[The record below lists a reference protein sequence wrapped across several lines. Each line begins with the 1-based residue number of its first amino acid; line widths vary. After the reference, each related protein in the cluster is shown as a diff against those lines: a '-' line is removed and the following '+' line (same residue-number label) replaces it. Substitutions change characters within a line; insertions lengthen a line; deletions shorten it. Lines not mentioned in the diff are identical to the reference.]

1 MAKYLPLP
9 DGSSLEVPDSMTY
22 DEAMSRAQL
31 KFPSLFGEKTKPR
44 LGGIAGALGMG
55 VEGPISSV
63 RTGIESLFGGNEAV
77 EAGLGRKAKLGEKYA
92 EQPGWEQVKKAYEER
107 GILPA
112 IGEYINQVPAA
123 LAEQAPQMAATIGA
137 ARVGALGGVPGA
149 ITGAVAPSYLQQYG
163 GFLERQ
169 AEEQKARGE
178 PVDVNRLTAGLAA
191 VPAAAL
197 DVAATFIPLGRSLA
211 GAVFGKNVERMLAKG
226 AEKGAE
232 NLAKESLVKSLA
244 KGTAVG
250 ALAEIPTEVAQQMIE
265 RAQAGLSLVDQD
277 ALTEYGQTAFQVS
290 KLAPFGAAGRLYEKG
305 AAKDIMAERQ
315 RKEEA
320 AAVAQQEQVKAQ
332 QEAEQAEYRKTDDYL
347 DTLEQRY
354 GTFIAQM
361 QTLDDKLK
369 VKPAKSDLVAQAD
382 NEAARTARKELVNS
396 DETRAL
402 VDEYRQPGVRERLQ
416 ARQEQRQL
424 EQQTREGMQTKG
436 AQAQLFEAPEVTD
449 QSPLAQ
455 IQAIAPRIQELD
467 KQIAAAQKTG
477 NVQQIAELGN
487 QRNRLQESLAPLL
500 PSRADLTNAQ
510 TGLERF
516 LKDAQDKMVDATS
529 TQDVERHANT
539 VMRHKAALEQ
549 LQAYEP
555 FVEAAP
561 AGLDKDKA
569 KLKKLTADLDA
580 ARQLGDAER
589 VLKLAPQIRDLE
601 SRIGPELFTEGAKK
615 QRVTE
620 AGEVSYKPE
629 QADLFGFEY
638 PEITVDK
645 ALAEAMAQGR
655 EQSAAGRKKVEAEL
669 QAFERMTQR
678 RGQSPA
684 QQALAQLRLEE
695 AKKLLSNF
703 EKKEQDWAKLE
714 KEPDNLRYQDDR
726 DKQYR
731 ELSKR
736 VRELEAELEQAPV
749 DLSVVADDKEFL
761 SNLAAI
767 KNRALGITPP
777 TPAGAVPK
785 KEFPQNVY
793 GQSLLKI
800 QEQLDAAKG
809 QKKAKIQKLYDYLTA
824 GLSEPEIA
832 KLVAESTPEAAPGMR
847 VKSDVAK
854 ELETVRESLADVE
867 KRIAIGEKRRRA
879 APEQSLEDL
888 TDERIADLLDRL
900 LPGALKT
907 GEGKTETIIEGKRA
921 EAPKPTLQKAQKA
934 KELPIESAQRLAQ
947 ELQDNERLLD
957 SLNDQIKRA
966 GKPKGEKL
974 NALNALKEQRSF
986 LQKENDNLRKAYN
999 RLVSLEQPTY
1009 KAKEQEPTTGDLF
1022 GPLEAARKELGPQEK
1037 RLQQL
1042 MDERDAL
1049 VAEQNRR
1056 NQTASTA
1063 QMQELLDKFSKLP
1076 TGRLKE
1082 LDKQIDALGE
1092 QLGRAEGR
1100 VNERYSAFVQARE
1113 AERVADAAED
1123 SVPSLEQFIDRLR
1136 KQGSL
1141 MTDDQLQNLYWSNR
1155 AKRDDALNTT
1165 GTDVPDQRT
1174 LPQFGLAQYVKTKQ
1188 EVPKE
1193 ELDAARTK
1201 YVDTQNLIESLR
1213 KALSATD
1220 SDGGKALRDLATKLQ
1235 TTYENRKQFFS
1246 GPKTGFQ
1253 EKQYLQYKTERERA
1267 YYESLPGQVKKLLNM
1282 ANLAQAAK
1290 KTTGNIPKDLQT
1302 RLEKAQE
1309 EQTRAKEKLDALEK
1323 RQRAYEQQQDVIT
1336 GAAPGQREADRL
1348 KAGAGYRTATE
1359 KVRTKP
1365 TKKASWG
1372 IESVPKTKEAKPSEV
1387 AKAAAEMAR
1396 AANLVKAAERLAK
1409 PTTVQ
1414 VSDEITELRRQYA
1427 EANKVAEGYLF
1438 GDVRRAGVVVE
1449 AAVRERTRLAELIAE
1464 SIKRVPTTPSVVV
1477 EAQNKLDMLSRAVKA
1492 LDPAANG
1499 TFAPEKTIDVML
1511 EMERLQAELGEYVYR
1526 GGKLTEQ
1533 QLSGAAA
1540 AEATAK
1546 LIQTKGADTPAALV
1560 RTAKDYELAVNRVDS
1575 QLTDLRKQLD
1585 KIKAEFETVAKN
1597 ETTVDGE
1604 TARKAPVVVEAKLA
1618 ELIEKATPVD
1628 AAHTKAVALYK
1639 VARRDLLMFQYE
1651 MGKGVRQQ
1659 YADAVAALQA
1669 ETERQAKDPA
1679 LAAVAKRNESNAAV
1693 LAQLQERLAKSQA
1706 ALEKARAK
1714 ERATTAPDNRTAE
1727 QKADDERQDRLEQL
1741 LKGPSAELAALP
1753 GTRIEVDTTGQLAQA
1768 VQNNAKRM
1776 LGLSQAALEKAAAP
1790 VDPKGVKEAQEA
1802 LTAARLAKDTE
1813 AARTAEKALLKA
1825 GAPND
1830 PAGAQTAL
1838 LAVKRYERELAQ
1850 AMPAGERVTTAVGDE
1865 LLGIENSA
1873 KETLRLAQRNL
1884 EAAKAVR
1891 DRVETAQ
1898 ANLTAA
1904 KQALTKA
1911 TEEQNDT
1918 AIKKANDAIN
1928 LHKNTL
1934 AQESVTDLKKLNETV
1949 EVEGAVVAQLRN
1961 DLTEATA
1968 AVVEGTRLGARRV
1981 GPLVRQ
1987 AQRPPGQMLTGSG
2000 LDVKQGS
2007 QNPPRQ
2013 AGAVR
2018 LRSYDLS
2025 PEAANAISLATLNKQ
2040 VKAAEGDRK
2049 ATLQAQYALQTE
2061 GLTKE
2066 QIAERLAEG
2075 KRLIGSDE
2083 SMALIAQRENLRQAT
2098 VDLNKARTELNAA
2111 EQAAEKSGVK
2121 DSPAVMVAQDAFDQ
2135 ASDTIEML
2143 EKRISRMREAEQAS
2157 KQARRTGATA
2167 EQEADSAVEEDVD
2180 KNAPVTRSQKA
2191 VGDVYF
2197 DEGDVSPTQYKTTT
2211 GTQLSDRAV
2220 EEINDGSLIYALN
2233 DVAKNGATPLLREN
2247 AAKVAQFVRQT
2258 KVRVV
2263 SRITINGKQYPAAY
2277 EASTNTVLLT
2287 QAGMTQEDLVHEA
2300 THAATMRVIEM
2311 PEKDLTPMQRQAKRE
2326 LEAMLKAI
2334 KRDKNFEGEYATAD
2348 LKEFVSEA
2356 QSNDDLR
2363 TKMEQKPWFR
2373 GNMLV
2378 RAIRRFLNLIGF
2390 DTQELMT
2397 TRAQELIEAIYMPS
2411 RSIQGVGRSAAA
2423 ARPASAI
2430 VGYDA
2435 TTMAKIKGNFY
2446 GLAGRVQLVDRLA
2459 AADAAIVAAEG
2470 ADKLT
2475 STEAFQA
2482 QYFMRM
2488 ADKVTQ
2494 AAGQFV
2500 TSGPVRIVADKRTT
2514 GTEYRYESV
2523 EGANLLRV
2531 SEHLEQATKASGR
2544 SADDIE
2550 RMFTVISAG
2559 ARAEAIPNGW
2569 IRLNTG
2575 DAKKAKAEYDADKAY
2590 LNANPKVKQYM
2601 DAASAEYRQYNAG
2614 LLDFAAQCDFL
2625 TPEEATRLKRV
2636 PYVPYYRVEDG
2647 VVKLFVEDERP
2658 IRIGNIKDNPDLQR
2672 MIGDTNKIM
2681 PILTSAVQNTYML
2694 TRAALDNKA
2703 AYETSNAMYK
2713 AGFASKYGPGQGPAN
2728 ADTVHFKVKGTPYF
2742 ATIDSDTF
2750 GIPAHLIVKGMEGI
2764 KTTLPQLVQMLGVPA
2779 DILRKFI
2786 TRSPAYAVRQVI
2798 RDPINAAL
2806 LSGTDGVPVLN
2817 AIRQLAK
2824 MRNGQ
2829 NTTQDELMRGLVV
2842 SSNVYT
2848 GNEKD
2853 MEKFLQDIQSGKGK
2867 WTKMM
2872 GVIDSAALQA
2882 DVATRAL
2889 VYESALKRGLS
2900 KAQAQFVAMESQNF
2914 GRRGLSPSMQMLS
2927 TMVPFFNAQIQ
2938 GLDVLYRTLR
2948 GKMPFAQ
2955 QMEIQRK
2962 LKARA
2967 MMLMTGAMAYAI
2979 MMQDDEAYKKATP
2992 EERYGNFFVYIP
3004 GVKDPLRI
3012 PIPYEIGVLFM
3023 AIPQAI
3029 VDVAI
3034 RDTKASEAIKGIGKL
3049 LWQSAPGVVPVGAKP
3064 WLEAFYGQTTFG
3076 PIENQRE
3083 KMLMA
3088 GERYRPGTTEVAKAL
3103 GSFTGVVGVSP
3114 LMLEHF
3120 VKSYTSMLGISALHM
3135 LDPVFATGAGGEK
3148 ASIPASKQP
3157 FIGGL
3162 FHSTEGRFLIDR
3174 AYGRMEE
3181 IVQASNTYKGYV
3193 AAGNRAEAADFAQRY
3208 SNLLT
3213 MSGTAGSFRQVMG
3226 KMFAQER
3233 AIQNNPN
3240 MTTAQKDAALDRLK
3254 QYENQ
3259 LSEQFYKQSERTTLQ

>member
-1 MAKYLPLP
+1 MSYTVGLP
-9 DGSSLEVPDSMTY
+9 DGRTVEFPDDVPKNKAA
-22 DEAMSRAQL
+22 EIIKAQFGSRQT
-31 KFPSLFGEKTKPR
+31 PI
-44 LGGIAGALGMG
+44 GGIAGALGMG
-55 VEGPISSV
+55 VEAPISSA
-63 RTGIESLFGGNEAV
+63 RTGIESLFGGNAAV

-92 EQPGWEQVKKAYEER
+92 EQPGFEQVKKAYEER

-112 IGEYINQVPAA
+112 VGEYISQVPAA
-123 LAEQAPQMAATIGA
+123 LAEQTPQMAATIGA

-149 ITGAVAPSYLQQYG
+149 ITGAVAPSLTQMYG

-178 PVDVNRLTAGLAA
+178 PVDVNRLTAALSAI
-191 VPAAAL
+191 PAAAL

-232 NLAKESLVKSLA
+232 NLAKEGLFKSLA

-305 AAKDIMAERQ
+305 AAKNIVAERQ
-315 RKEEA
+315 RTQEA
-320 AAVAQQEQVKAQ
+320 TALAQQEQVKAQ
-332 QEAEQAEYRKTDDYL
+332 QEAEQAEYRKTDEYL
-347 DTLEQRY
+347 DNVEQRY
-354 GTFIAQM
+354 NTFMSQM
-361 QTLDDKLK
+361 QALDEKLK
-369 VKPAKSDLVAQAD
+369 VTPAKGDLVAQAD
-382 NEAARTARKELVNS
+382 KNETRAARKELLNS

-402 VDEYRQPGVRERLQ
+402 IAEYRQPEVRERLQ
-416 ARQEQRQL
+416 ARQEQRQREQQAQQEQSL
-424 EQQTREGMQTKG
+424 REQQTREGMQTTG
-436 AQAQLFEAPEVTD
+436 AQADLFKAPEVTD

-477 NVQQIAELGN
+477 NVQQMAELGN
-487 QRNRLQESLAPLL
+487 QRNQLQKSVAPLL
-500 PSRADLTNAQ
+500 PSRAELTDAQ

-516 LKDAQDKMVDATS
+516 LRDAQDKMAQATTS
-529 TQDVERHANT
+529 LDIERYANM
-539 VMRHKAALEQ
+539 VVQHQASLEQ
-549 LQAYEP
+549 LKTYEP
-555 FVEAAP
+555 FVGAAP
-561 AGLDKDKA
+561 AGLDADKA
-569 KLKKLTADLDA
+569 QLKKLKTEFTN
-580 ARQLGDAER
+580 ARQLGDAEK
-589 VLKLAPQIRDLE
+589 VLRLGPQIKDLE
-601 SRIGPELFTEGAKK
+601 TRIGPELFTESGQK
-615 QRVTE
+615 QRVT
-620 AGEVSYKPE
+620 VSGDVSFKPE
-629 QADLFGFEY
+629 QADLFQLDY
-638 PEITVDK
+638 PDIPVDK
-645 ALAEAMAQGR
+645 ALADAIAQGR
-655 EQSAAGRKKVEAEL
+655 EKAESDRKKVE
-669 QAFERMTQR
+669 QFQTRR
-678 RGQSPA
+678 RGENPA
-684 QQALAQLRLEE
+684 QWALAQADLVE
-695 AKKLLSNF
+695 AKKLRDSF
-703 EKKEQDWAKLE
+703 FVREQDWVNLK
-714 KEPDNLRYQDDR
+714 KEPDNLRYQEDR
-726 DKQYR
+726 DKQYN
-731 ELSKR
+731 ELTKR
-736 VRELEAELEQAPV
+736 IRELEAELEQAPV
-749 DLSVVADDKEFL
+749 DLSVVVDDKAFL

-767 KNRALGITPP
+767 KNRALGITPAA
-777 TPAGAVPK
+777 PAGAVPK
-785 KEFPQNVY
+785 KEFPKNVY
-793 GQSLLKI
+793 VQSLLKI
-800 QEQLDAAKG
+800 QAQLDSAEG
-809 QKKAKIQKLYDYLTA
+809 EKKAKIQALYDDLTE
-824 GLSEPEIA
+824 GLTEPEIE
-832 KLVAESTPEAAPGMR
+832 KLIEESTPEAVPGMR

-854 ELETVRESLADVE
+854 ELETAKEALADVE
-867 KRIAIGEKRRRA
+867 KRIAIGEMYRRA
-879 APEQSLEDL
+879 APEKSAEDL
-888 TDERIADLLDRL
+888 TDENIDKLLKRL
-900 LPGALKT
+900 LPRALNLPRALKI
-907 GEGKTETIIEGKRA
+907 GENKNETITEGKRA
-921 EAPKPTLQKAQKA
+921 PTPKPTLQKAQRV

-947 ELQDNERLLD
+947 QLRDNERLLA

-966 GKPKGEKL
+966 GNPKGKKL
-974 NALNALKEQRSF
+974 DALNTLKEQRNF
-986 LQKENDNLRKAYN
+986 LQKENGTVKNPGRLRKAYN
-999 RLVSLEQPTY
+999 RLVELEQPAY
-1009 KAKEQEPTTGDLF
+1009 KAKEAEPTTGDLF
-1022 GPLEAARKELGPQEK
+1022 GPLEDARKELKPQEK

-1042 MDERDAL
+1042 MDERIAL

-1056 NQTASTA
+1056 NQTASTP
-1063 QMQELLDKFSKLP
+1063 QLQELLDKFSKLP
-1076 TGRLKE
+1076 TGRLKD

-1092 QLGRAEGR
+1092 QLERTEGR
-1100 VNERYSAFVQARE
+1100 VNQRYSAFVQARE
-1113 AERVADAAED
+1113 AERMADATED
-1123 SVPSLEQFIDRLR
+1123 ALPSLEQFVDRLR

-1141 MTDDQLQNLYWSNR
+1141 MTDDQLQELYWSNR
-1155 AKRDDALNTT
+1155 AKRDNALDTT
-1165 GTDVPDQRT
+1165 GTDIPDQRT
-1174 LPQFGLAQYVKTKQ
+1174 LPQFGLVQYVKAKQ

-1201 YVDTQNLIESLR
+1201 YVDTQNLIESIR
-1213 KALSATD
+1213 KAVSITD

-1267 YYESLPGQVKKLLNM
+1267 YYESIPAQVKKLLNM

-1290 KTTGNIPKDLQT
+1290 KTTGNIPQDLQA
-1302 RLEKAQE
+1302 RLETAFA

-1348 KAGAGYRTATE
+1348 KAGAGYRTATG

-1365 TKKASWG
+1365 TNKASWG
-1372 IESVPKTKEAKPSEV
+1372 IESVPKTKEAKPSEI

-1396 AANLVKAAERLAK
+1396 AASLVKAAERLAK
-1409 PTTVQ
+1409 PTTVE
-1414 VSDEITELRRQYA
+1414 VSDEITELRRQYD
-1427 EANKVAEGYLF
+1427 EANKLAEGYLF

-1511 EMERLQAELGEYVYR
+1511 EMERLQAELREYAYR

-1533 QLSGAAA
+1533 QLSGADA

-1546 LIQTKGADTPAALV
+1546 LIQTKGADTPNVLA
-1560 RTAKDYELAVNRVDS
+1560 RTARDYELAVNKIDF

-1585 KIKAEFETVAKN
+1585 KIKAEFDLVAKN
-1597 ETTVDGE
+1597 EKTVDGE
-1604 TARKAPVVVEAKLA
+1604 TARKAPVVVESELA

-1651 MGKGVRQQ
+1651 MGKEVRQQ
-1659 YADAVAALQA
+1659 YVDAVAALQA

-1693 LAQLQERLAKSQA
+1693 LAQLQERLVKSQA
-1706 ALEKARAK
+1706 DLQKARAK
-1714 ERATTAPDNRTAE
+1714 ERMTPAPDKRTAA
-1727 QKADDERQDRLEQL
+1727 QKTEDARQDRLEQL
-1741 LKGPSAELAALP
+1741 LKGPSDELAALP
-1753 GTRIEVDTTGQLAQA
+1753 GTRIEVDTTGPLAQA

-1776 LGLSQAALEKAAAP
+1776 LGLSQAALEKAIAKNDVAA
-1790 VDPKGVKEAQEA
+1790 AQKA
-1802 LTAARLAKDTE
+1802 TADV
-1813 AARTAEKALLKA
+1813 
-1825 GAPND
+1825 
-1830 PAGAQTAL
+1830 Q
-1838 LAVKRYERELAQ
+1838 RYEKELAQ
-1850 AMPAGERVTTAVGDE
+1850 AIPAGERVTTAVGED
-1865 LLGIENSA
+1865 
-1873 KETLRLAQRNL
+1873 
-1884 EAAKAVR
+1884 
-1891 DRVETAQ
+1891 
-1898 ANLTAA
+1898 
-1904 KQALTKA
+1904 
-1911 TEEQNDT
+1911 
-1918 AIKKANDAIN
+1918 
-1928 LHKNTL
+1928 
-1934 AQESVTDLKKLNETV
+1934 V
-1949 EVEGAVVAQLRN
+1949 EVETLDTQP
-1961 DLTEATA
+1961 
-1968 AVVEGTRLGARRV
+1968 VVEGTRLGARRV

-2013 AGAVR
+2013 AGAVQ
-2018 LRSYDLS
+2018 LRSYDLD
-2025 PEAANAISLATLNKQ
+2025 PEMANAISLATLQSQLGAAKDGTKRKTTLEKQ
-2040 VKAAEGDRK
+2040 YKLATDGLTVEQIKARIAEGQRLLGSGESLEVIAANERRRQAREELVKAEADLRAAKNPAAKEIAQDDFDSKQAAYDAADRK
-2049 ATLQAQYALQTE
+2049 YEVVKTAGA
-2061 GLTKE
+2061 
-2066 QIAERLAEG
+2066 
-2075 KRLIGSDE
+2075 
-2083 SMALIAQRENLRQAT
+2083 AQRFKGT
-2098 VDLNKARTELNAA
+2098 
-2111 EQAAEKSGVK
+2111 EQAA
-2121 DSPAVMVAQDAFDQ
+2121 A
-2135 ASDTIEML
+2135 
-2143 EKRISRMREAEQAS
+2143 
-2157 KQARRTGATA
+2157 
-2167 EQEADSAVEEDVD
+2167 AVEKDLA
-2180 KNAPVTRSQKA
+2180 KPPAPATRAQKA
-2191 VGDVYF
+2191 VDDAYF
-2197 DEGDVSPTQYKTTT
+2197 DEGDVSPAQYKTVA
-2211 GTQLSDRAV
+2211 GTRLSDQAI

-2247 AAKVAQFVRQT
+2247 AAKVSQFVRQT

-2277 EASTNTVLLT
+2277 EASTNTILLT

-2326 LEAMLKAI
+2326 LQAMLQAI
-2334 KRDKNFEGEYATAD
+2334 KRDSKFEGEYATAD

-2363 TKMEQKPWFR
+2363 AKMEQKPWFR
-2373 GNMLV
+2373 GNMFT
-2378 RAIRRFLNLIGF
+2378 RFIRRILNLIGF

-2397 TRAQELIEAIYMPS
+2397 TRAQELIETIYMPS

-2423 ARPASAI
+2423 ARPTSAI
-2430 VGYDA
+2430 VGYDP
-2435 TTMAKIKGNFY
+2435 TTLAKIKGNFY

-2523 EGANLLRV
+2523 EGANLLRM
-2531 SEHLEQATKASGR
+2531 SEHLEQATIASGR

-2550 RMFTVISAG
+2550 RMFTVLSAG

-2601 DAASAEYRQYNAG
+2601 DAAADEYRQYNAG
-2614 LLDFAAQCDFL
+2614 QLDFAAQCDFL

-2636 PYVPYYRVEDG
+2636 PYAPYYRIEDG
-2647 VVKLFVEDERP
+2647 VVKLFVDDERP

-2672 MIGDTNKIM
+2672 MIGDNKKIL

-2694 TRAALDNKA
+2694 TRAALENKA

-2713 AGFASKYGPGQGPAN
+2713 AGFASRYGPGQGPDGP
-2728 ADTVHFKVKGTPYF
+2728 DTVHFKVKGVPYF

-2842 SSNVYT
+2842 SSNIYT

-2867 WTKMM
+2867 WTKMLGM
-2872 GVIDSAALQA
+2872 IDSAALQA
-2882 DVATRAL
+2882 DVATRSL
-2889 VYESALKRGLS
+2889 VYEAALNRGLS
-2900 KAQAQFVAMESQNF
+2900 KAKAQFVAMESQNF

-2948 GKMPFAQ
+2948 GKMPFAK
-2955 QMEIQRK
+2955 QMDIQRK
-2962 LKARA
+2962 LKARGL
-2967 MMLMTGAMAYAI
+2967 MLMTGAMAYAI
-2979 MMQDDEAYKKATP
+2979 MMQDDEAYKKASP

-3064 WLEAFYGQTTFG
+3064 WLEAFYGQTAFG

-3083 KMLMA
+3083 KMLAA

-3135 LDPVFATGAGGEK
+3135 LDPVFATGVGGEK

-3157 FIGGL
+3157 FVGGL
-3162 FHSTEGRFLIDR
+3162 FHSAEGRFLLDR
-3174 AYGRMEE
+3174 AYGRMDE
-3181 IVQASNTYKGYV
+3181 IVQASNTYEGLMNKGQ
-3193 AAGNRAEAADFAQRY
+3193 RAEARAFAQRE
-3208 SNLLT
+3208 SNLIA
-3213 MSGTAGSFRQVMG
+3213 MKDEAGAFRQEMG
-3226 KMFAQER
+3226 ELFSEER
-3233 AIQNNPN
+3233 AIRDNPRL
-3240 MTTAQKDAALDRLK
+3240 TTAQKDERLERLK
-3254 QYENQ
+3254 RFENKMA
-3259 LSEQFYKQSERTTLQ
+3259 EQFYKQSERTTRQ

>member
-1 MAKYLPLP
+1 MSYTVGLP
-9 DGSSLEVPDSMTY
+9 DGRTVEFPDDVPKDKAA
-22 DEAMSRAQL
+22 EIIKAQFGSRQT
-31 KFPSLFGEKTKPR
+31 PI
-44 LGGIAGALGMG
+44 GGIAGALGMG
-55 VEGPISSV
+55 VEAPISSA

-107 GILPA
+107 GIFPA
-112 IGEYINQVPAA
+112 IGEYISQVPAA
-123 LAEQAPQMAATIGA
+123 LAEQAPQMAATIGT
-137 ARVGALGGVPGA
+137 ARVGGAFGGLPGA
-149 ITGAVAPSYLQQYG
+149 ITGAVAPSFTQMYG

-277 ALTEYGQTAFQVS
+277 ALAEYGQTAFQVS

-305 AAKDIMAERQ
+305 AAKDIVAERQ
-315 RKEEA
+315 RTEEA
-320 AAVAQQEQVKAQ
+320 TALAQQEQVKAQ
-332 QEAEQAEYRKTDDYL
+332 QEAEQAEYRKTDEYL

-477 NVQQIAELGN
+477 DVQQIAELGN
-487 QRNRLQESLAPLL
+487 QRNQLQESLAPLL

-516 LKDAQDKMVDATS
+516 LKDAQDKMVNATS

-539 VMRHKAALEQ
+539 VMQHKAALEQ

-569 KLKKLTADLDA
+569 KLKKLTTDLDA

-638 PEITVDK
+638 PEIPVDK

-761 SNLAAI
+761 SNLGAI

-809 QKKAKIQKLYDYLTA
+809 QKKAKIQKLYNYLTA

-854 ELETVRESLADVE
+854 ELETARESLADVE

-888 TDERIADLLDRL
+888 TDERVADLLDRL

-907 GEGKTETIIEGKRA
+907 GEGKTEIVSFETADGERRRVA
-921 EAPKPTLQKAQKA
+921 APKPTLQKAQKA

-947 ELQDNERLLD
+947 ELRDNERLLD

-986 LQKENDNLRKAYN
+986 LQKENDNLRKAYD
-999 RLVSLEQPTY
+999 RLVSLEQPAY
-1009 KAKEQEPTTGDLF
+1009 KAKETEPTTGDLF

-1092 QLGRAEGR
+1092 QLGRTEGR

-1113 AERVADAAED
+1113 AERVADATED

-1174 LPQFGLAQYVKTKQ
+1174 LPQFGLAQYVKAKQ
-1188 EVPKE
+1188 EVPKD

-1235 TTYENRKQFFS
+1235 TTYENKTQVFGGATAGFKQAAAPYTS
-1246 GPKTGFQ
+1246 DRQ
-1253 EKQYLQYKTERERA
+1253 RA
-1267 YYESLPGQVKKLLNM
+1267 YYEAIPAQVKKLLNM

-1309 EQTRAKEKLDALEK
+1309 EQTRAKEKLDVLEK

-1348 KAGAGYRTATE
+1348 KAGAGYRTAAG
-1359 KVRTKP
+1359 KLRTKP

-1409 PTTVQ
+1409 PTTVT
-1414 VSDEITELRRQYA
+1414 VADDIDELRQQLARAQKA
-1427 EANKVAEGYLF
+1427 AA
-1438 GDVRRAGVVVE
+1438 GDTDKDNP
-1449 AAVRERTRLAELIAE
+1449 AVRERNRLAQQLAD
-1464 SIKRVPTTPSVVV
+1464 SIKRTPSIPNVIV
-1477 EAQNKLDMLSRAVKA
+1477 ESQKKLDMLSSAVKA

-1546 LIQTKGADTPAALV
+1546 LIQTKGADTPAALA

-1693 LAQLQERLAKSQA
+1693 LAQLQDRLAKSQV

-1714 ERATTAPDNRTAE
+1714 ERATPAPDNRTAE

-1776 LGLSQAALEKAAAP
+1776 LGLSQAALEKAIAKNDVAA
-1790 VDPKGVKEAQEA
+1790 VQKA
-1802 LTAARLAKDTE
+1802 TADV
-1813 AARTAEKALLKA
+1813 
-1825 GAPND
+1825 
-1830 PAGAQTAL
+1830 Q
-1838 LAVKRYERELAQ
+1838 RYERELAQ
-1850 AMPAGERVTTAVGDE
+1850 AMPAGERVTTKVG
-1865 LLGIENSA
+1865 
-1873 KETLRLAQRNL
+1873 
-1884 EAAKAVR
+1884 
-1891 DRVETAQ
+1891 
-1898 ANLTAA
+1898 
-1904 KQALTKA
+1904 
-1911 TEEQNDT
+1911 
-1918 AIKKANDAIN
+1918 
-1928 LHKNTL
+1928 
-1934 AQESVTDLKKLNETV
+1934 
-1949 EVEGAVVAQLRN
+1949 EGAPSTAPSTQPVA
-1961 DLTEATA
+1961 
-1968 AVVEGTRLGARRV
+1968 EGTRLGARRV

-2049 ATLQAQYALQTE
+2049 AELQEQYKLQTE

-2066 QIAERLAEG
+2066 QVAERLAEG

-2083 SMALIAQRENLRQAT
+2083 SMALIAQRENLRQANA
-2098 VDLNKARTELNAA
+2098 DLNKARTELNAA
-2111 EQAAEKSGVK
+2111 ETAAEKSGVK

-2135 ASDTIEML
+2135 ASDAIEML

-2191 VGDVYF
+2191 VGDFYF
-2197 DEGDVSPTQYKTTT
+2197 DEGDVSPTQYKTVA
-2211 GTQLSDRAV
+2211 GTRLSDQAI

-2263 SRITINGKQYPAAY
+2263 SRITIEGKQYPAAY
-2277 EASTNTVLLT
+2277 EASTNTILLT
-2287 QAGMTQEDLVHEA
+2287 QDGMTQEDLVHEA

-2397 TRAQELIEAIYMPS
+2397 ARAQELIETIYMPS

-2423 ARPASAI
+2423 ARPTSAI
-2430 VGYDA
+2430 VGYDP
-2435 TTMAKIKGNFY
+2435 TTTAKIKGNFY

-2475 STEAFQA
+2475 SVEAFQA

-2575 DAKKAKAEYDADKAY
+2575 DAKKAKAEYDEDKAY

-2636 PYVPYYRVEDG
+2636 PYAPYYRIEDG

-2672 MIGDTNKIM
+2672 MIGDNKKIL

-2713 AGFASKYGPGQGPAN
+2713 AGFASKYGPGRGPDGT
-2728 ADTVHFKVKGTPYF
+2728 DTVHFKVEGKPYF

-2786 TRSPAYAVRQVI
+2786 TRSPAYAVRQII

-2962 LKARA
+2962 LKARG
-2967 MMLMTGAMAYAI
+2967 MMLMAGAMAYAI
-2979 MMQDDEAYKKATP
+2979 MMQDDEAYKLATP
-2992 EERYGNFFVYIP
+2992 EQRYGNFFVYIP

-3064 WLEAFYGQTTFG
+3064 WLEAFYGQTAFG

-3083 KMLMA
+3083 KMLAA

-3157 FIGGL
+3157 FVGGL
-3162 FHSTEGRFLIDR
+3162 FHSAEGRFLIDR
-3174 AYGRMEE
+3174 AYGRMDE
-3181 IVQASNTYKGYV
+3181 IVQASNTYEGLMNKGQ
-3193 AAGNRAEAADFAQRY
+3193 RAEARAFAQRQ
-3208 SNLLT
+3208 SNLIA
-3213 MSGTAGSFRQVMG
+3213 MKDEAGAFRQEMG
-3226 KMFAQER
+3226 ELFSEER
-3233 AIQNNPN
+3233 AIRDNPRL
-3240 MTTAQKDAALDRLK
+3240 TTAQKDERLDRLK
-3254 QYENQ
+3254 RFENKIA
-3259 LSEQFYKQSERTTLQ
+3259 ERFYKLSERTTRQ

>member
-1 MAKYLPLP
+1 MATLAEIREQYPQYSDLSDAALADALYGKFYS
-9 DGSSLEVPDSMTY
+9 DI
-22 DEAMSRAQL
+22 SRKEFDAKLGL
-31 KFPSLFGEKTKPR
+31 KTGPR
-44 LGGIAGALGMG
+44 QTPIGGIAGALGMG
-55 VEGPISSV
+55 VEAPISSV

-107 GILPA
+107 GIFPA
-112 IGEYINQVPAA
+112 IGEYISQVPAA

-137 ARVGALGGVPGA
+137 ARVGALGGLPGA

-277 ALTEYGQTAFQVS
+277 ALAEYGQTAFQVS

-436 AQAQLFEAPEVTD
+436 AQAQLFEAPEVAD

-467 KQIAAAQKTG
+467 KQIAAAQKIG

-516 LKDAQDKMVDATS
+516 LKDAQDKMVNATS

-569 KLKKLTADLDA
+569 KLKKLTTDLDA

-638 PEITVDK
+638 PEIPVDK

-714 KEPDNLRYQDDR
+714 KEPDNLRYQNDR

-761 SNLAAI
+761 SNLGAI

-809 QKKAKIQKLYDYLTA
+809 QKKAKIQKLYNYLTA

-854 ELETVRESLADVE
+854 ELETARDSLADVE

-888 TDERIADLLDRL
+888 TDERVADLLERL

-907 GEGKTETIIEGKRA
+907 GEGKTEIVSFETADGERRRVA
-921 EAPKPTLQKAQKA
+921 APKPTLQKAQKA

-947 ELQDNERLLD
+947 ELRDNERLLD

-986 LQKENDNLRKAYN
+986 LQKENDNLRKAYD
-999 RLVSLEQPTY
+999 RLVELEQPAY
-1009 KAKEQEPTTGDLF
+1009 KAKEQEPTTEDLF

-1092 QLGRAEGR
+1092 QLGRTEGR

-1113 AERVADAAED
+1113 AERVADATED

-1174 LPQFGLAQYVKTKQ
+1174 LPQFGLAQYVKAKQ

-1235 TTYENRKQFFS
+1235 TTYENKTQVFGGATAGFKQAAAPYTS
-1246 GPKTGFQ
+1246 DRQ
-1253 EKQYLQYKTERERA
+1253 RA
-1267 YYESLPGQVKKLLNM
+1267 YYEAIPAQVKKLLNM

-1348 KAGAGYRTATE
+1348 KAGAGYRTAAG
-1359 KVRTKP
+1359 KLRTKP

-1396 AANLVKAAERLAK
+1396 ATNLVKAAERLAK
-1409 PTTVQ
+1409 PTTVT
-1414 VSDEITELRRQYA
+1414 VADDIDELRQQLARAQKA
-1427 EANKVAEGYLF
+1427 AA
-1438 GDVRRAGVVVE
+1438 GDTDKDNP
-1449 AAVRERTRLAELIAE
+1449 AVRERNRLAQQLAD
-1464 SIKRVPTTPSVVV
+1464 SIKRTPSIPNAIV
-1477 EAQNKLDMLSRAVKA
+1477 ESQKKLDMLSSAVKA

-1546 LIQTKGADTPAALV
+1546 LIQTKGADTPAALA

-1585 KIKAEFETVAKN
+1585 KIKAEFETAAKN

-1693 LAQLQERLAKSQA
+1693 LAQLQERLTKSQV
-1706 ALEKARAK
+1706 ALDKARAK
-1714 ERATTAPDNRTAE
+1714 ERATPAPDNRTAE

-1776 LGLSQAALEKAAAP
+1776 LGLSQAALEKA
-1790 VDPKGVKEAQEA
+1790 V
-1802 LTAARLAKDTE
+1802 
-1813 AARTAEKALLKA
+1813 AE
-1825 GAPND
+1825 ND
-1830 PAGAQTAL
+1830 VA
-1838 LAVKRYERELAQ
+1838 AVKKATADVQRYEKELAQ
-1850 AMPAGERVTTAVGDE
+1850 AMPAGERVTTKVGEDAP
-1865 LLGIENSA
+1865 S
-1873 KETLRLAQRNL
+1873 
-1884 EAAKAVR
+1884 
-1891 DRVETAQ
+1891 TAPSTQ
-1898 ANLTAA
+1898 P
-1904 KQALTKA
+1904 
-1911 TEEQNDT
+1911 
-1918 AIKKANDAIN
+1918 
-1928 LHKNTL
+1928 
-1934 AQESVTDLKKLNETV
+1934 
-1949 EVEGAVVAQLRN
+1949 VA
-1961 DLTEATA
+1961 
-1968 AVVEGTRLGARRV
+1968 EGTRLGARRV

-2049 ATLQAQYALQTE
+2049 AALQAQYALQTE

-2083 SMALIAQRENLRQAT
+2083 SMALIAQRENLRQANA
-2098 VDLNKARTELNAA
+2098 DLNKARTELNAA

-2135 ASDTIEML
+2135 ASDTVEML

-2197 DEGDVSPTQYKTTT
+2197 DEGDVSPTQYKTVA
-2211 GTQLSDRAV
+2211 GTRLSAQAI

-2258 KVRVV
+2258 KVQVV
-2263 SRITINGKQYPAAY
+2263 SSITVDGKQYPAAY
-2277 EASTNTVLLT
+2277 DPATNTVLLT

-2311 PEKDLTPMQRQAKRE
+2311 PEKDLTPLQRQAKRE
-2326 LEAMLKAI
+2326 LQAMLKAI
-2334 KRDKNFEGEYATAD
+2334 KGDKKFEGEYATAD

-2373 GNMLV
+2373 GNMFT
-2378 RAIRRFLNLIGF
+2378 RFIRRILNLIGF

-2423 ARPASAI
+2423 ARPASTI
-2430 VGYDA
+2430 VGYDP
-2435 TTMAKIKGNFY
+2435 TTLAKIKGNFY
-2446 GLAGRVQLVDRLA
+2446 GLAGRVQYIDRLA
-2459 AADAAIVAAEG
+2459 AADAAIVAAES

-2475 STEAFQA
+2475 SVEAFQA

-2575 DAKKAKAEYDADKAY
+2575 DAKAAKAEYDADKAY
-2590 LNANPKVKQYM
+2590 LNANPKVKQFM

-2672 MIGDTNKIM
+2672 MIGDNTKIM

-2728 ADTVHFKVKGTPYF
+2728 ADTVHFKVKGKPYF

-2786 TRSPAYAVRQVI
+2786 TRSPAYAVRQII

-2889 VYESALKRGLS
+2889 VYESALRRGLS

-2914 GRRGLSPSMQMLS
+2914 GRRGLSPSMQALS
-2927 TMVPFFNAQIQ
+2927 MMVPFFNAQIQ

-2962 LKARA
+2962 LKARG
-2967 MMLMTGAMAYAI
+2967 MMLMAGAMAYAI

-2992 EERYGNFFVYIP
+2992 EQRYGNFFVYIP

-3023 AIPQAI
+3023 AVPQAI

-3064 WLEAFYGQTTFG
+3064 WLEAFYGQTAFG
-3076 PIENQRE
+3076 PIESQRE
-3083 KMLMA
+3083 KMLA
-3088 GERYRPGTTEVAKAL
+3088 PAERYRPGTTEVAKAL

-3157 FIGGL
+3157 FVGGL
-3162 FHSTEGRFLIDR
+3162 FHSAEGRFLIDR
-3174 AYGRMEE
+3174 AYERMDD
-3181 IVQASNTYKGYV
+3181 IVQASNTYEGLLNKGQ
-3193 AAGNRAEAADFAQRY
+3193 RAEARAFAQRQ
-3208 SNLLT
+3208 SNLIA
-3213 MSGTAGSFRQVMG
+3213 MKDEAGAFRQEMG
-3226 KMFAQER
+3226 ELFSEER
-3233 AIQNNPN
+3233 AIRDNPRL
-3240 MTTAQKDAALDRLK
+3240 TTAQKDERLDRLK
-3254 QYENQ
+3254 RFENKIA
-3259 LSEQFYKQSERTTLQ
+3259 ERFYKLSERTTRQ

>member
-1 MAKYLPLP
+1 MATLAEIRKQYPQYSDLSDAALA
-9 DGSSLEVPDSMTY
+9 DALYGKFYSDI
-22 DEAMSRAQL
+22 SRKEFDAKLGL
-31 KFPSLFGEKTKPR
+31 KTGPSQPPI
-44 LGGIAGALGMG
+44 GGIAGALGMG
-55 VEGPISSV
+55 VEAPISSA
-63 RTGIESLFGGNEAV
+63 RTGIESLFGGNAAV

-92 EQPGWEQVKKAYEER
+92 EQPGFEQVKKAYEER
-107 GILPA
+107 GIFPA
-112 IGEYINQVPAA
+112 IGEYISQVPAA
-123 LAEQAPQMAATIGA
+123 LAEQAPQMAATIGT
-137 ARVGALGGVPGA
+137 ARVGGAFGGLPGA
-149 ITGAVAPSYLQQYG
+149 ITGAVAPSFTQMYG

-197 DVAATFIPLGRSLA
+197 DVVATFIPLGRSLA

-232 NLAKESLVKSLA
+232 NLAKESLGKSLA

-265 RAQAGLSLVDQD
+265 RAQAGLSLVDKD
-277 ALTEYGQTAFQVS
+277 ALAEYGQTAYQVS

-315 RKEEA
+315 RTEEA
-320 AAVAQQEQVKAQ
+320 TALAQQEQVKAQ

-477 NVQQIAELGN
+477 NAQQIAELGN
-487 QRNRLQESLAPLL
+487 QRNQLQESLAPLL

-516 LKDAQDKMVDATS
+516 LKDAQDKMVNATS

-555 FVEAAP
+555 FMEAAP

-569 KLKKLTADLDA
+569 KLKKLTTDLDA

-761 SNLAAI
+761 SNLGAI

-800 QEQLDAAKG
+800 QEQLEGAKG
-809 QKKAKIQKLYDYLTA
+809 QKKAKIQKLYNYLTA
-824 GLSEPEIA
+824 GLTEPEIA
-832 KLVAESTPEAAPGMR
+832 KLIEESTPEAAPGMR

-854 ELETVRESLADVE
+854 ELETARESLADVE

-888 TDERIADLLDRL
+888 TDERVADLLDRL

-907 GEGKTETIIEGKRA
+907 GEGKTKIVSFETADGERKRVA
-921 EAPKPTLQKAQKA
+921 APKPTLQKAQKA

-947 ELQDNERLLD
+947 ELRDNERLLD

-986 LQKENDNLRKAYN
+986 LQKENDNLRKAYD
-999 RLVSLEQPTY
+999 RLVSLEQPAY

-1022 GPLEAARKELGPQEK
+1022 GPLETARKELGPQEK

-1092 QLGRAEGR
+1092 QLARTEGR

-1113 AERVADAAED
+1113 AERVADATED

-1174 LPQFGLAQYVKTKQ
+1174 LPQFGLAQYVKAKQ

-1290 KTTGNIPKDLQT
+1290 KTTGNTPKDLQT

-1309 EQTRAKEKLDALEK
+1309 EQTRAKEKLDVLEK

-1348 KAGAGYRTATE
+1348 KAGAGYRTTTG

-1693 LAQLQERLAKSQA
+1693 LAQLQERLAKSQV

-1714 ERATTAPDNRTAE
+1714 ERATPAPDNRTAE

-1850 AMPAGERVTTAVGDE
+1850 AMPAGERVTTKVG
-1865 LLGIENSA
+1865 
-1873 KETLRLAQRNL
+1873 
-1884 EAAKAVR
+1884 
-1891 DRVETAQ
+1891 
-1898 ANLTAA
+1898 
-1904 KQALTKA
+1904 
-1911 TEEQNDT
+1911 
-1918 AIKKANDAIN
+1918 
-1928 LHKNTL
+1928 
-1934 AQESVTDLKKLNETV
+1934 
-1949 EVEGAVVAQLRN
+1949 EGAPSTAPSTQPVA
-1961 DLTEATA
+1961 
-1968 AVVEGTRLGARRV
+1968 EGTRLGARRT

-2000 LDVKQGS
+2000 LDVPQGS

-2049 ATLQAQYALQTE
+2049 ADLQEQYKLQTE

-2083 SMALIAQRENLRQAT
+2083 SMALIAQRENLRQANA
-2098 VDLNKARTELNAA
+2098 DLNKARTELNAA
-2111 EQAAEKSGVK
+2111 ETAAEKSGVK

-2180 KNAPVTRSQKA
+2180 KNAPVTRAQKA
-2191 VGDVYF
+2191 VGDAYF
-2197 DEGDVSPTQYKTTT
+2197 DEGDVSPTQYKTVA
-2211 GTQLSDRAV
+2211 GTRLSDQAI

-2277 EASTNTVLLT
+2277 EASTNTILLT
-2287 QAGMTQEDLVHEA
+2287 QDGMTQEDLVHEA

-2397 TRAQELIEAIYMPS
+2397 ARAQELIETIYMPS

-2423 ARPASAI
+2423 ARPTSAI
-2430 VGYDA
+2430 VGYDP
-2435 TTMAKIKGNFY
+2435 TTTAKIKGNFY

-2475 STEAFQA
+2475 SVEAFQA

-2523 EGANLLRV
+2523 DGANLLRV

-2575 DAKKAKAEYDADKAY
+2575 DAKAAKAEYDADKAY

-2658 IRIGNIKDNPDLQR
+2658 IKIGNIKDNPDLQR
-2672 MIGDTNKIM
+2672 MIGDNTKIM

-2728 ADTVHFKVKGTPYF
+2728 ADTVHFKVKGKPYF

-2786 TRSPAYAVRQVI
+2786 TRSPAYAVRQII

-2962 LKARA
+2962 LKARG
-2967 MMLMTGAMAYAI
+2967 MMLMAGAMAYAI
-2979 MMQDDEAYKKATP
+2979 MMQDDEAYKLATP
-2992 EERYGNFFVYIP
+2992 EQRYGNFFVYIP

-3064 WLEAFYGQTTFG
+3064 WLEAFYGQTAFG

-3083 KMLMA
+3083 KMLAA

-3157 FIGGL
+3157 FVGGL
-3162 FHSTEGRFLIDR
+3162 FHSAEGRFLIDR
-3174 AYGRMEE
+3174 AYGRMDE
-3181 IVQASNTYKGYV
+3181 IVQASNTYEGLMNKGQ
-3193 AAGNRAEAADFAQRY
+3193 RAEARAFAQRQ
-3208 SNLLT
+3208 SNLIA
-3213 MSGTAGSFRQVMG
+3213 MKDEAGAFRQEMG
-3226 KMFAQER
+3226 ELFSEER
-3233 AIQNNPN
+3233 AIRDNPRL
-3240 MTTAQKDAALDRLK
+3240 TTAQKDERLERLK
-3254 QYENQ
+3254 RFENKMA
-3259 LSEQFYKQSERTTLQ
+3259 EQFYKQSERTTRQ

>member
-1 MAKYLPLP
+1 MSYTVGLP
-9 DGSSLEVPDSMTY
+9 DGRTVEFPDDVPKDKAA
-22 DEAMSRAQL
+22 EIIKAQL
-31 KFPSLFGEKTKPR
+31 GPSRPPI
-44 LGGIAGALGMG
+44 GGIAGALGMG
-55 VEGPISSV
+55 VEAPISSV
-63 RTGIESLFGGNEAV
+63 RTGLESLLGGNAAV

-107 GILPA
+107 GIFPA
-112 IGEYINQVPAA
+112 IGEYISQVPAA
-123 LAEQAPQMAATIGA
+123 LAEQTPQMAATIGS

-178 PVDVNRLTAGLAA
+178 PVDVNRLTAALAA

-232 NLAKESLVKSLA
+232 NLAKEGLAKSLA

-250 ALAEIPTEVAQQMIE
+250 ALAEIPTEVAQQIIE

-277 ALTEYGQTAFQVS
+277 ALAEYGQTAFQVS

-332 QEAEQAEYRKTDDYL
+332 QEAEQTDYRKTDEYL

-361 QTLDDKLK
+361 KTLDDKLK
-369 VKPAKSDLVAQAD
+369 VTPAKSDLVAQAD
-382 NEAARTARKELVNS
+382 NEEARTARKELVNS

-424 EQQTREGMQTKG
+424 EQKTREGMQTKG
-436 AQAQLFEAPEVTD
+436 AQAQLFEAPEVKD

-455 IQAIAPRIQELD
+455 IQALAPRIQALD
-467 KQIAAAQKTG
+467 TQIAAAQKTG
-477 NVQQIAELGN
+477 NMQQVAELGN
-487 QRNRLQESLAPLL
+487 QRNQLQESLAPLL
-500 PSRADLTNAQ
+500 PSRADLTSAQ

-516 LKDAQDKMVDATS
+516 LKDAQDKMVNATS

-539 VMRHKAALEQ
+539 VMQHKAALEQ

-629 QADLFGFEY
+629 QADLFGFNY
-638 PEITVDK
+638 PEIPVDK
-645 ALAEAMAQGR
+645 ELAQAMAQGR

-695 AKKLLSNF
+695 AKKLRDNF
-703 EKKEQDWAKLE
+703 AEKEQDWSKLE
-714 KEPDNLRYQDDR
+714 REPDNLRYQEDR

-736 VRELEAELEQAPV
+736 VRELEAELEQAPA
-749 DLSVVADDKEFL
+749 DLSVIADDKEFL
-761 SNLAAI
+761 SNLDAI
-767 KNRALGITPP
+767 KSRALGVTPP
-777 TPAGAVPK
+777 TPVGAVPK
-785 KEFPQNVY
+785 KEFPKNVY
-793 GQSLLKI
+793 GHSLLKI
-800 QEQLDAAKG
+800 QEQLEAAKG
-809 QKKAKIQKLYDYLTA
+809 QKKAKIQKLYNYLTA

-832 KLVAESTPEAAPGMR
+832 KLVEESTPEAVPGMR

-854 ELETVRESLADVE
+854 ELETVKASLADVE
-867 KRIAIGEKRRRA
+867 SRIAIGEKRRRA

-888 TDERIADLLDRL
+888 TDERVADLLDRL

-907 GEGKTETIIEGKRA
+907 EEGKTRTVSFETVDGERRSIA
-921 EAPKPTLQKAQKA
+921 APKPTLQKAQKA

-947 ELQDNERLLD
+947 ELRDNERLLA

-986 LQKENDNLRKAYN
+986 LQNENANLRKAYD
-999 RLVSLEQPTY
+999 RLVSLEQPAY
-1009 KAKEQEPTTGDLF
+1009 KAKEETPTTGDLF
-1022 GPLEAARKELGPQEK
+1022 GPLEETRKELKPQEK

-1056 NQTASTA
+1056 NQTASTP
-1063 QMQELLDKFSKLP
+1063 QLQELLDKFSKLP

-1082 LDKQIDALGE
+1082 LDKQIDDLAE
-1092 QLGRAEGR
+1092 QLGRTEGR
-1100 VNERYSAFVQARE
+1100 VNERYAAFAQARE
-1113 AERVADAAED
+1113 AERVADATEE
-1123 SVPSLEQFIDRLR
+1123 SVPTLEQFIDRLR

-1174 LPQFGLAQYVKTKQ
+1174 LPQFGLAQYVKVKQ

-1193 ELDAARTK
+1193 ALDAARTK

-1213 KALSATD
+1213 KAVSATD
-1220 SDGGKALRDLATKLQ
+1220 SDGGKSLRDLATKLQ

-1282 ANLAQAAK
+1282 ANMAQAAK
-1290 KTTGNIPKDLQT
+1290 KTTGNIPRELQA
-1302 RLEKAQE
+1302 RLDKTFE

-1323 RQRAYEQQQDVIT
+1323 RQRAYGQQQDVIT

-1348 KAGAGYRTATE
+1348 KAGAGYRTVAG

-1372 IESVPKTKEAKPSEV
+1372 IESVPKTKEVKPSEV

-1409 PTTVQ
+1409 PTTVE

-1438 GDVRRAGVVVE
+1438 GDVRRAGIVVE
-1449 AAVRERTRLAELIAE
+1449 GAVRERTRLAGLIAE
-1464 SIKRVPTTPSVVV
+1464 SIKRVPVTPSVVV
-1477 EAQNKLDMLSRAVKA
+1477 EAQKKLDMLSSAVRT
-1492 LDPAANG
+1492 LDPSANG
-1499 TFAPEKTIDVML
+1499 TFAPEKTVDVML
-1511 EMERLQAELGEYVYR
+1511 EMERLQNELGEYVYR

-1540 AEATAK
+1540 AEATANLIK
-1546 LIQTKGADTPAALV
+1546 LKGADTPAALI
-1560 RTAKDYELAVNRVDS
+1560 RTAKNYEAAVSQVDY
-1575 QLTDLRKQLD
+1575 QLTQLRKSLD
-1585 KIKAEFETVAKN
+1585 KIKDEFDRVAKN
-1597 ETTVDGE
+1597 EETVNGE
-1604 TARKAPVVVEAKLA
+1604 PAKKAPAVVEAKLA
-1618 ELIEKATPVD
+1618 ELIEKATPID

-1679 LAAVAKRNESNAAV
+1679 LAAVAKRNEANAAV
-1693 LAQLQERLAKSQA
+1693 LAQLQERLAKAQVNF
-1706 ALEKARAK
+1706 EKARAK
-1714 ERATTAPDNRTAE
+1714 ERATPEPDTRTAE
-1727 QKADDERQDRLEQL
+1727 QKAEDERQDRLEQL
-1741 LKGPSAELAALP
+1741 LKAPSAELAALP

-1776 LGLSQAALEKAAAP
+1776 LGLSQAALEKAVAENDVAA
-1790 VDPKGVKEAQEA
+1790 VQKA
-1802 LTAARLAKDTE
+1802 TADV
-1813 AARTAEKALLKA
+1813 
-1825 GAPND
+1825 
-1830 PAGAQTAL
+1830 Q
-1838 LAVKRYERELAQ
+1838 RYEKELAQ
-1850 AMPAGERVTTAVGDE
+1850 ALPAGERVKTVVGE
-1865 LLGIENSA
+1865 
-1873 KETLRLAQRNL
+1873 
-1884 EAAKAVR
+1884 EAAAGPPG
-1891 DRVETAQ
+1891 TQ
-1898 ANLTAA
+1898 P
-1904 KQALTKA
+1904 
-1911 TEEQNDT
+1911 
-1918 AIKKANDAIN
+1918 
-1928 LHKNTL
+1928 
-1934 AQESVTDLKKLNETV
+1934 
-1949 EVEGAVVAQLRN
+1949 VVA
-1961 DLTEATA
+1961 
-1968 AVVEGTRLGARRV
+1968 GTRLGARKV

-2040 VKAAEGDRK
+2040 VRAAEGDRK
-2049 ATLQAQYALQTE
+2049 AELQAQYKLQTE

-2098 VDLNKARTELNAA
+2098 ADLNKARTELNAA
-2111 EQAAEKSGVK
+2111 EAAAEKAGTK
-2121 DSPAVMVAQDAFDQ
+2121 NSPAVLVAQDAFDQ
-2135 ASDTIEML
+2135 ASDTVEML
-2143 EKRISRMREAEQAS
+2143 ENRISRMREAEQAS
-2157 KQARRTGATA
+2157 KQARRTGANA
-2167 EQEADSAVEEDVD
+2167 EQEADNAVEEDVD
-2180 KNAPVTRSQKA
+2180 KNAPVTRAQKA

-2197 DEGDVSPTQYKTTT
+2197 DEGDAAPTQYKTAL
-2211 GTQLSDRAV
+2211 GTQLSDRAI

-2258 KVRVV
+2258 KVQVV
-2263 SRITINGKQYPAAY
+2263 SSITINGKQYPAAY
-2277 EASTNTVLLT
+2277 DPATNTVLLT
-2287 QAGMTQEDLVHEA
+2287 QAGMTQEDLVHET

-2311 PEKDLTPMQRQAKRE
+2311 PEKDLTPLQRQAKRE
-2326 LEAMLKAI
+2326 LQAMLQAI
-2334 KRDKNFEGEYATAD
+2334 KRDSKFEGEYATAD

-2373 GNMLV
+2373 GNMFT
-2378 RAIRRFLNLIGF
+2378 RFIRRILNLIGF

-2397 TRAQELIEAIYMPS
+2397 TRAQELIETIYMPS

-2423 ARPASAI
+2423 ARPTSVI
-2430 VGYDA
+2430 VGYDP
-2435 TTMAKIKGNFY
+2435 TTTAKIKGNFY

-2475 STEAFQA
+2475 SVEAFQA

-2550 RMFTVISAG
+2550 RMFTVLSAG
-2559 ARAEAIPNGW
+2559 ARADALPNGW

-2575 DAKKAKAEYDADKAY
+2575 DAKAAKAEYDADKAY

-2601 DAASAEYRQYNAG
+2601 DAAAAEYRQYNAG

-2636 PYVPYYRVEDG
+2636 PYAPYYRVEDG

-2658 IRIGNIKDNPDLQR
+2658 IKIGNIKDNPDLQR
-2672 MIGDTNKIM
+2672 MIGDNTKIM

-2728 ADTVHFKVKGTPYF
+2728 ADTVHFKVKGKPYF

-2786 TRSPAYAVRQVI
+2786 TRSPAYAVRQII

-2889 VYESALKRGLS
+2889 VYESALRRGLS

-2967 MMLMTGAMAYAI
+2967 MMLMTGAMAYAL

-3034 RDTKASEAIKGIGKL
+3034 RDTKAAEAIKGIGKL

-3064 WLEAFYGQTTFG
+3064 WLEAYYGQTAFG

-3083 KMLMA
+3083 KMLAA

-3135 LDPVFATGAGGEK
+3135 LDPVFATGVGGEK

-3157 FIGGL
+3157 FVGGL
-3162 FHSTEGRFLIDR
+3162 FHSAEGRFLIDR
-3174 AYGRMEE
+3174 AYERMDD
-3181 IVQASNTYKGYV
+3181 IVQASNTYEGLMNKGQ
-3193 AAGNRAEAADFAQRY
+3193 RAEAKAFAQRQ
-3208 SNLLT
+3208 SNLIA
-3213 MSGTAGSFRQVMG
+3213 MKDEAGAFRQEMG
-3226 KMFAQER
+3226 TLFTEER
-3233 AIQNNPN
+3233 SIHDNPRL
-3240 MTTAQKDAALDRLK
+3240 TTAQKDERLDRLK
-3254 QYENQ
+3254 RFENKRA
-3259 LSEQFYKQSERTTLQ
+3259 EQFYKQSERTTRQ

>member
-55 VEGPISSV
+55 VEAPISSV

-107 GILPA
+107 GIFPA
-112 IGEYINQVPAA
+112 IGEYISQVPAA

-250 ALAEIPTEVAQQMIE
+250 ALAEIPTEVAQQMLE

-277 ALTEYGQTAFQVS
+277 ALAEYGQTAFQVS

-620 AGEVSYKPE
+620 AGEVLYKPE

-761 SNLAAI
+761 SNLGAI

-854 ELETVRESLADVE
+854 ELETARESLADVE

-1309 EQTRAKEKLDALEK
+1309 EQARAKEKLDALEK

-1372 IESVPKTKEAKPSEV
+1372 IESVPKTKEAKPSGV

-1499 TFAPEKTIDVML
+1499 TFASEKTIDVML

-1714 ERATTAPDNRTAE
+1714 ERATPAPDNRTAE

-1850 AMPAGERVTTAVGDE
+1850 AMPAGERVTTKVG
-1865 LLGIENSA
+1865 
-1873 KETLRLAQRNL
+1873 
-1884 EAAKAVR
+1884 
-1891 DRVETAQ
+1891 
-1898 ANLTAA
+1898 
-1904 KQALTKA
+1904 
-1911 TEEQNDT
+1911 
-1918 AIKKANDAIN
+1918 
-1928 LHKNTL
+1928 
-1934 AQESVTDLKKLNETV
+1934 
-1949 EVEGAVVAQLRN
+1949 EGAPSTAPSTQPVA
-1961 DLTEATA
+1961 
-1968 AVVEGTRLGARRV
+1968 EGTRLGARRT

-2000 LDVKQGS
+2000 LDVPQGS

-2049 ATLQAQYALQTE
+2049 AKLQEQYKLQTE

-2066 QIAERLAEG
+2066 QVAERLAEG

-2098 VDLNKARTELNAA
+2098 ADLNKARTELNAA

-2167 EQEADSAVEEDVD
+2167 EQEADNAVEEDVD

-2197 DEGDVSPTQYKTTT
+2197 DEGDVAPTQYKTTT

-2258 KVRVV
+2258 NVRVV
-2263 SRITINGKQYPAAY
+2263 SSITIDGKQYPAAY
-2277 EASTNTVLLT
+2277 DPATNTVLLT

-2311 PEKDLTPMQRQAKRE
+2311 PEKDLTPLQRQAKRE

-2728 ADTVHFKVKGTPYF
+2728 ADTVHFKVEGKPYF

-2817 AIRQLAK
+2817 ALRQLSK

-2829 NTTQDELMRGLVV
+2829 STTQDELMRGLVV

-2867 WTKMM
+2867 WTKMLGM
-2872 GVIDSAALQA
+2872 IDSAALQA

-2889 VYESALKRGLS
+2889 VYESALRRGLS

-2962 LKARA
+2962 LKARGL
-2967 MMLMTGAMAYAI
+2967 MLMTGAMAYAI
-2979 MMQDDEAYKKATP
+2979 MMQDDEAYKKASP

-3004 GVKDPLRI
+3004 GIKDPLRI

-3135 LDPVFATGAGGEK
+3135 LDPVFATGAGGER
-3148 ASIPASKQP
+3148 ASLPASKQP

-3162 FHSTEGRFLIDR
+3162 FHTAEGRFLIDR

-3208 SNLLT
+3208 SNLLA
-3213 MSGTAGSFRQVMG
+3213 MSSAAGSFRQVMG
-3226 KMFAQER
+3226 KLFTQER
-3233 AIQNNPN
+3233 AIQNNTD
-3240 MTTAQKDAALDRLK
+3240 MTTAQKDEALARLK

-3259 LSEQFYKQSERTTLQ
+3259 LSEQFYAQADKTTRQ

>member
-55 VEGPISSV
+55 VEAPISSV

-107 GILPA
+107 GIFPA
-112 IGEYINQVPAA
+112 IGEYISQVPAA

-250 ALAEIPTEVAQQMIE
+250 ALAEIPTEVAQQMLE

-277 ALTEYGQTAFQVS
+277 ALAEYGQTAFQVS

-620 AGEVSYKPE
+620 AGEVLYKPE

-761 SNLAAI
+761 SNLGAI

-854 ELETVRESLADVE
+854 ELETARESLADVE

-1309 EQTRAKEKLDALEK
+1309 EQARAKEKLDALEK

-1499 TFAPEKTIDVML
+1499 TFASEKTIDVML

-1714 ERATTAPDNRTAE
+1714 ERATPAPDNRTAE

-1850 AMPAGERVTTAVGDE
+1850 AMPAGERVTTKVG
-1865 LLGIENSA
+1865 
-1873 KETLRLAQRNL
+1873 
-1884 EAAKAVR
+1884 
-1891 DRVETAQ
+1891 
-1898 ANLTAA
+1898 
-1904 KQALTKA
+1904 
-1911 TEEQNDT
+1911 
-1918 AIKKANDAIN
+1918 
-1928 LHKNTL
+1928 
-1934 AQESVTDLKKLNETV
+1934 
-1949 EVEGAVVAQLRN
+1949 EGAPSTAPSTQPVA
-1961 DLTEATA
+1961 
-1968 AVVEGTRLGARRV
+1968 EGTRLGARRT

-2000 LDVKQGS
+2000 LDVPQGS

-2049 ATLQAQYALQTE
+2049 AKLQEQYKLQTE

-2066 QIAERLAEG
+2066 QVAERLAEG

-2098 VDLNKARTELNAA
+2098 ADLNKARTELNAA

-2167 EQEADSAVEEDVD
+2167 EQEADNAVEEDVD

-2197 DEGDVSPTQYKTTT
+2197 DEGDVAPTQYKTTT

-2258 KVRVV
+2258 NVRVV
-2263 SRITINGKQYPAAY
+2263 SSITIDGKQYPAAY
-2277 EASTNTVLLT
+2277 DPATNTVLLT

-2311 PEKDLTPMQRQAKRE
+2311 PEKDLTPLQRQAKRE

-2728 ADTVHFKVKGTPYF
+2728 ADTVHFKVEGKPYF

-2817 AIRQLAK
+2817 ALRQLSK

-2829 NTTQDELMRGLVV
+2829 STTQDELMRGLVV

-2867 WTKMM
+2867 WTKMLGM
-2872 GVIDSAALQA
+2872 IDSAALQA

-2889 VYESALKRGLS
+2889 VYESALRRGLS

-2962 LKARA
+2962 LKARGL
-2967 MMLMTGAMAYAI
+2967 MLMTGAMAYAI
-2979 MMQDDEAYKKATP
+2979 MMQDDEAYKKASP

-3004 GVKDPLRI
+3004 GIKDPLRI

-3135 LDPVFATGAGGEK
+3135 LDPVFATGAGGER
-3148 ASIPASKQP
+3148 ASLPASKQP

-3162 FHSTEGRFLIDR
+3162 FHTAEGRFLIDR

-3208 SNLLT
+3208 SNLLA
-3213 MSGTAGSFRQVMG
+3213 MSSAAGSFRQVMG
-3226 KMFAQER
+3226 KLFTQER
-3233 AIQNNPN
+3233 AIQNNTD
-3240 MTTAQKDAALDRLK
+3240 MTTAQKDEALARLK

-3259 LSEQFYKQSERTTLQ
+3259 LSEQFYAQADKTTRQ

>member
-1 MAKYLPLP
+1 MSYTVGLP
-9 DGSSLEVPDSMTY
+9 DGRTVEFPDDVPKDKAA
-22 DEAMSRAQL
+22 EIIKAQFGSRQA
-31 KFPSLFGEKTKPR
+31 PI
-44 LGGIAGALGMG
+44 GGIAGALGMG
-55 VEGPISSV
+55 VEAPISSV
-63 RTGIESLFGGNEAV
+63 RTGIESLFGGNAAV

-92 EQPGWEQVKKAYEER
+92 EQPGFEQVKKAYEER
-107 GILPA
+107 GIFPA
-112 IGEYINQVPAA
+112 IGEYISQVPAA
-123 LAEQAPQMAATIGA
+123 LAEQAPQMAATIGT
-137 ARVGALGGVPGA
+137 ARVGGAFGGLPGA
-149 ITGAVAPSYLQQYG
+149 ITGAVAPSFTQMYG

-178 PVDVNRLTAGLAA
+178 PVDVNRLTAALSA

-226 AEKGAE
+226 SEKGAE
-232 NLAKESLVKSLA
+232 KLAKEGLAKSLA

-315 RKEEA
+315 RTEEA
-320 AAVAQQEQVKAQ
+320 AALAQQEQVKAQ

-361 QTLDDKLK
+361 KTLDDKLK
-369 VKPAKSDLVAQAD
+369 VKPAKGDLVAQAD
-382 NEAARTARKELVNS
+382 NEEARTARKELVNS

-436 AQAQLFEAPEVTD
+436 AQAQLFEAPEVKD
-449 QSPLAQ
+449 RSPLAQ
-455 IQAIAPRIQELD
+455 IQALAPRIQALD
-467 KQIAAAQKTG
+467 TQIAAAQKTG
-477 NVQQIAELGN
+477 NMQQVAELGN
-487 QRNRLQESLAPLL
+487 QRNQLQESLAPLL
-500 PSRADLTNAQ
+500 PSRADLTSAQ

-516 LKDAQDKMVDATS
+516 LKDAQDKMVNATS

-539 VMRHKAALEQ
+539 VMQHKAALEQ

-629 QADLFGFEY
+629 QADLFGFNY
-638 PEITVDK
+638 PEIPVDK
-645 ALAEAMAQGR
+645 ELAQAMSQGR

-695 AKKLLSNF
+695 AKKLRDSF
-703 EKKEQDWAKLE
+703 AKKEQDWAKLE

-731 ELSKR
+731 EISKR
-736 VRELEAELEQAPV
+736 IRELEAELEQAPA
-749 DLSVVADDKEFL
+749 DLSIVADDKEFL
-761 SNLAAI
+761 SNLEAI
-767 KNRALGITPP
+767 KNRALGVTPP

-809 QKKAKIQKLYDYLTA
+809 QKKAKIKKLYDYLTA
-824 GLSEPEIA
+824 GLTEPEIA

-854 ELETVRESLADVE
+854 ELETARESLADVE
-867 KRIAIGEKRRRA
+867 SRIAIGEKRRRA

-888 TDERIADLLDRL
+888 TDERVADLLDRL
-900 LPGALKT
+900 LPGALKIE
-907 GEGKTETIIEGKRA
+907 EGKTERVSFETVDDERRRVA
-921 EAPKPTLQKAQKA
+921 TPKPTLQKAQKA
-934 KELPIESAQRLAQ
+934 RELPIESAQRLAQ
-947 ELQDNERLLD
+947 ELRDNERLLV

-986 LQKENDNLRKAYN
+986 LQKENDNLRKAYD
-999 RLVSLEQPTY
+999 RLVSLEQPAY

-1022 GPLEAARKELGPQEK
+1022 GPLEEARKELGPQEK
-1037 RLQQL
+1037 RLQRL

-1056 NQTASTA
+1056 NQTASTP
-1063 QMQELLDKFSKLP
+1063 QLQELLDKFSKLP

-1092 QLGRAEGR
+1092 QLGRTEGR

-1113 AERVADAAED
+1113 AERVADDTED
-1123 SVPSLEQFIDRLR
+1123 ALPSLEQFVDRLR

-1309 EQTRAKEKLDALEK
+1309 EQTRAKEKLDVLEK

-1348 KAGAGYRTATE
+1348 KAGAGYRTATG

-1372 IESVPKTKEAKPSEV
+1372 VESVPKTKEAKPSEV

-1409 PTTVQ
+1409 PTTVE

-1438 GDVRRAGVVVE
+1438 GDIRRSGVVVE

-1477 EAQNKLDMLSRAVKA
+1477 EAQNKLDLLSRAVKA

-1499 TFAPEKTIDVML
+1499 TFAPEKTVDVML
-1511 EMERLQAELGEYVYR
+1511 EMERLQAELREYVYR

-1533 QLSGAAA
+1533 QLSGADA
-1540 AEATAK
+1540 AEATAN
-1546 LIQTKGADTPAALV
+1546 LIKTKGANTPAALI
-1560 RTAKDYELAVNRVDS
+1560 RTSKDYEVAVSRVDY
-1575 QLTDLRKQLD
+1575 QLTQLRKSLD
-1585 KIKAEFETVAKN
+1585 KIKDDFDRVAKN
-1597 ETTVDGE
+1597 EETVDGE

-1706 ALEKARAK
+1706 ALDKARAK
-1714 ERATTAPDNRTAE
+1714 ERATPAPDNRTAE
-1727 QKADDERQDRLEQL
+1727 QKAEGERQDRLEQL
-1741 LKGPSAELAALP
+1741 LKAPSAELAALP

-1776 LGLSQAALEKAAAP
+1776 LGLSQAALEKATAP
-1790 VDPKGVKEAQEA
+1790 IDPKGVKEAQET

-1830 PAGAQTAL
+1830 PAGARTAL

-1850 AMPAGERVTTAVGDE
+1850 AIPAGERVTTAVGE
-1865 LLGIENSA
+1865 
-1873 KETLRLAQRNL
+1873 
-1884 EAAKAVR
+1884 EAAAG
-1891 DRVETAQ
+1891 TPGTQ
-1898 ANLTAA
+1898 P
-1904 KQALTKA
+1904 
-1911 TEEQNDT
+1911 
-1918 AIKKANDAIN
+1918 
-1928 LHKNTL
+1928 
-1934 AQESVTDLKKLNETV
+1934 
-1949 EVEGAVVAQLRN
+1949 VVA
-1961 DLTEATA
+1961 
-1968 AVVEGTRLGARRV
+1968 GTRLGARRA

-2000 LDVKQGS
+2000 LDVPQGS

-2040 VKAAEGDRK
+2040 VRAAEGDRK
-2049 ATLQAQYALQTE
+2049 AELQAQYKLQTE

-2098 VDLNKARTELNAA
+2098 ADLNKARTELNAA
-2111 EQAAEKSGVK
+2111 EQAAEKNKIK

-2135 ASDTIEML
+2135 ASDTVEML

-2157 KQARRTGATA
+2157 KQKRRTGATA
-2167 EQEADSAVEEDVD
+2167 EQEADSAVEEDTD

-2197 DEGDVSPTQYKTTT
+2197 DEGDVSPTQYKTVA
-2211 GTQLSDRAV
+2211 GTRLSDQAI

-2263 SRITINGKQYPAAY
+2263 SRITIEGKQYPAAY
-2277 EASTNTVLLT
+2277 EASTNTILLT
-2287 QAGMTQEDLVHEA
+2287 QDGMTQEDLVHEA

-2311 PEKDLTPMQRQAKRE
+2311 PEKDLTPLQRQAKRE
-2326 LEAMLKAI
+2326 LQAMLQAI

-2397 TRAQELIEAIYMPS
+2397 TRAQELIETIYMPS
-2411 RSIQGVGRSAAA
+2411 RSIQGVDRSAAA
-2423 ARPASAI
+2423 ARPTSAI
-2430 VGYDA
+2430 VGYDP
-2435 TTMAKIKGNFY
+2435 TTVAKIKGNFY

-2475 STEAFQA
+2475 SVEAFQA

-2575 DAKKAKAEYDADKAY
+2575 DAKKAKAEYDTDKAY

-2636 PYVPYYRVEDG
+2636 PYAPYYRIEDG

-2672 MIGDTNKIM
+2672 MIGDNKKIL

-2713 AGFASKYGPGQGPAN
+2713 AGFASKYGPGQGPDGT
-2728 ADTVHFKVKGTPYF
+2728 DTVHFKVKGKPYF

-2962 LKARA
+2962 LKARG
-2967 MMLMTGAMAYAI
+2967 MMLMAGAMAYAI

-2992 EERYGNFFVYIP
+2992 EQRYGNFFVYIP

-3064 WLEAFYGQTTFG
+3064 WLEAFYGQTAFG

-3083 KMLMA
+3083 KMLAA

-3135 LDPVFATGAGGEK
+3135 LDPVFATGVGGEK

-3157 FIGGL
+3157 FVGGL
-3162 FHSTEGRFLIDR
+3162 FHSAEGRFLIDR
-3174 AYGRMEE
+3174 AYERMDD
-3181 IVQASNTYKGYV
+3181 IVQASNTYEGLLNKGQ
-3193 AAGNRAEAADFAQRY
+3193 RAEARAFAQRQ
-3208 SNLLT
+3208 SNLIA
-3213 MSGTAGSFRQVMG
+3213 MKDEAGAFRQEMG
-3226 KMFAQER
+3226 ELFSEER
-3233 AIQNNPN
+3233 AIRDNPRL
-3240 MTTAQKDAALDRLK
+3240 TTAQKDERLERLK
-3254 QYENQ
+3254 RFENKMA
-3259 LSEQFYKQSERTTLQ
+3259 EQFYKQSERTTRQ

>member
-1 MAKYLPLP
+1 
-9 DGSSLEVPDSMTY
+9 MTY

-55 VEGPISSV
+55 VEAPISSV

-107 GILPA
+107 GIFPA
-112 IGEYINQVPAA
+112 IGEYISQVPAA

-250 ALAEIPTEVAQQMIE
+250 ALAEIPTEVAQQMLE

-277 ALTEYGQTAFQVS
+277 ALAEYGQTAFQVS

-620 AGEVSYKPE
+620 AGEVLYKPE

-761 SNLAAI
+761 SNLGAI

-854 ELETVRESLADVE
+854 ELETARESLADVE

-1309 EQTRAKEKLDALEK
+1309 EQARAKEKLDALEK

-1499 TFAPEKTIDVML
+1499 TFASEKTIDVML

-1714 ERATTAPDNRTAE
+1714 ERATPAPDNRTAE

-1850 AMPAGERVTTAVGDE
+1850 AMPAGERVTTKVG
-1865 LLGIENSA
+1865 
-1873 KETLRLAQRNL
+1873 
-1884 EAAKAVR
+1884 
-1891 DRVETAQ
+1891 
-1898 ANLTAA
+1898 
-1904 KQALTKA
+1904 
-1911 TEEQNDT
+1911 
-1918 AIKKANDAIN
+1918 
-1928 LHKNTL
+1928 
-1934 AQESVTDLKKLNETV
+1934 
-1949 EVEGAVVAQLRN
+1949 EGAPSTAPSTQPVA
-1961 DLTEATA
+1961 
-1968 AVVEGTRLGARRV
+1968 EGTRLGARRT

-2000 LDVKQGS
+2000 LDVPQGS

-2049 ATLQAQYALQTE
+2049 AKLQEQYKLQTE

-2066 QIAERLAEG
+2066 QVAERLAEG

-2098 VDLNKARTELNAA
+2098 ADLNKARTELNAA

-2167 EQEADSAVEEDVD
+2167 EQEADNAVEEDVD

-2197 DEGDVSPTQYKTTT
+2197 DEGDVAPTQYKTTT

-2258 KVRVV
+2258 NVRVV
-2263 SRITINGKQYPAAY
+2263 SSITIDGKQYPAAY
-2277 EASTNTVLLT
+2277 DPATNTVLLT

-2311 PEKDLTPMQRQAKRE
+2311 PEKDLTPLQRQAKRE

-2728 ADTVHFKVKGTPYF
+2728 ADTVHFKVEGKPYF

-2817 AIRQLAK
+2817 ALRQLSK

-2829 NTTQDELMRGLVV
+2829 STTQDELMRGLVV

-2867 WTKMM
+2867 WTKMLGM
-2872 GVIDSAALQA
+2872 IDSAALQA

-2889 VYESALKRGLS
+2889 VYESALRRGLS

-2962 LKARA
+2962 LKARGL
-2967 MMLMTGAMAYAI
+2967 MLMTGAMAYAI
-2979 MMQDDEAYKKATP
+2979 MMQDDEAYKKASP

-3004 GVKDPLRI
+3004 GIKDPLRI

-3135 LDPVFATGAGGEK
+3135 LDPVFATGAGGER
-3148 ASIPASKQP
+3148 ASLPASKQP

-3162 FHSTEGRFLIDR
+3162 FHTAEGRFLIDR

-3208 SNLLT
+3208 SNLLA
-3213 MSGTAGSFRQVMG
+3213 MSSAAGSFRQVMG
-3226 KMFAQER
+3226 KLFTQER
-3233 AIQNNPN
+3233 AIQNNTD
-3240 MTTAQKDAALDRLK
+3240 MTTAQKDEALARLK

-3259 LSEQFYKQSERTTLQ
+3259 LSEQFYAQADKTTRQ

>member
-1 MAKYLPLP
+1 MSYTVGLP
-9 DGSSLEVPDSMTY
+9 DGRTVEFPDDVPKDKAA
-22 DEAMSRAQL
+22 EIIKAQL
-31 KFPSLFGEKTKPR
+31 GPSRPPI
-44 LGGIAGALGMG
+44 GGIAGALGMG
-55 VEGPISSV
+55 VEAPISSV
-63 RTGIESLFGGNEAV
+63 RTGIESLFGGNAAV

-92 EQPGWEQVKKAYEER
+92 EQPGFEQVKKAYEER
-107 GILPA
+107 GIFPA
-112 IGEYINQVPAA
+112 IGEYISQVPAA
-123 LAEQAPQMAATIGA
+123 LAEQAPQMAATIGT
-137 ARVGALGGVPGA
+137 ARVGGAFGGLPGA
-149 ITGAVAPSYLQQYG
+149 ITGAVAPSFTQMYG

-197 DVAATFIPLGRSLA
+197 DVVATFIPLGRSLA

-277 ALTEYGQTAFQVS
+277 ALAEYGQTAFQVS

-315 RKEEA
+315 RTEEA
-320 AAVAQQEQVKAQ
+320 TALAQQEQVKAQ

-487 QRNRLQESLAPLL
+487 QRNRLQESLAPLI
-500 PSRADLTNAQ
+500 PSREDLTNAQ

-516 LKDAQDKMVDATS
+516 LKDAQDKMVAATS

-539 VMRHKAALEQ
+539 VMQHKAALEQ

-561 AGLDKDKA
+561 AGLDKDKTKLNKLVDQLQAA
-569 KLKKLTADLDA
+569 KV
-580 ARQLGDAER
+580 LGDAEKILR
-589 VLKLAPQIRDLE
+589 LVPQINDLKA
-601 SRIGPELFTEGAKK
+601 RIGPELFIEGAKK

-620 AGEVSYKPE
+620 EGGVSYKPE
-629 QADLFGFEY
+629 QADLFEFKY
-638 PEITVDK
+638 PEIPADK

-655 EQSAAGRKKVEAEL
+655 EQSTAGRKKVEAEL

-726 DKQYR
+726 DEQYR
-731 ELSKR
+731 ELNKR

-761 SNLAAI
+761 SNLGAI

-777 TPAGAVPK
+777 TPVGAVPK
-785 KEFPQNVY
+785 KEFPKNVY

-809 QKKAKIQKLYDYLTA
+809 QKKAKIQKLYNYLTA

-854 ELETVRESLADVE
+854 ELETARESLADVE

-888 TDERIADLLDRL
+888 TDERVADLLDRL

-907 GEGKTETIIEGKRA
+907 GEGKTETIIEGKR
-921 EAPKPTLQKAQKA
+921 EGAPKPTLQKAQKA

-947 ELQDNERLLD
+947 ELRDNERLLV
-957 SLNDQIKRA
+957 SLNAQIKRA
-966 GKPKGEKL
+966 GNPKGEKL
-974 NALNALKEQRSF
+974 DALNALKEQRDF
-986 LQKENDNLRKAYN
+986 LKKEIGTVKDPGRLRKAYD
-999 RLVSLEQPTY
+999 RLVSLEQPAYT
-1009 KAKEQEPTTGDLF
+1009 AKEQEPTTGDLF

-1092 QLGRAEGR
+1092 QLARTEGR

-1113 AERVADAAED
+1113 AERVADATED

-1188 EVPKE
+1188 EVPKD

-1235 TTYENRKQFFS
+1235 TTYENKTQVFGGATAGFKQAAAPYTS
-1246 GPKTGFQ
+1246 DRQ
-1253 EKQYLQYKTERERA
+1253 RA
-1267 YYESLPGQVKKLLNM
+1267 YYEAIPAQVKKLLNM

-1336 GAAPGQREADRL
+1336 GAVPGQREADRL
-1348 KAGAGYRTATE
+1348 KAGAGYRTIAG
-1359 KVRTKP
+1359 KLRTKP

-1409 PTTVQ
+1409 PTTVT
-1414 VSDEITELRRQYA
+1414 VADDIDELRQQLARAQKA
-1427 EANKVAEGYLF
+1427 AA
-1438 GDVRRAGVVVE
+1438 GDTDKDNP
-1449 AAVRERTRLAELIAE
+1449 AVRERNRLAQQLAD
-1464 SIKRVPTTPSVVV
+1464 SIKRTPSIPNVIV
-1477 EAQNKLDMLSRAVKA
+1477 ESQKKLDMLSSAVKA

-1546 LIQTKGADTPAALV
+1546 LIQTKGADTPAALA
-1560 RTAKDYELAVNRVDS
+1560 RTAKDYELAVNRVDF

-1585 KIKAEFETVAKN
+1585 KIKAEFETAAKN
-1597 ETTVDGE
+1597 EITVDGE

-1693 LAQLQERLAKSQA
+1693 LAQLQERLAKSQV

-1714 ERATTAPDNRTAE
+1714 ERATPAPDNRTAE

-1850 AMPAGERVTTAVGDE
+1850 AMPAGERVTTKVGEDAP
-1865 LLGIENSA
+1865 S
-1873 KETLRLAQRNL
+1873 
-1884 EAAKAVR
+1884 
-1891 DRVETAQ
+1891 TAPSTQ
-1898 ANLTAA
+1898 P
-1904 KQALTKA
+1904 
-1911 TEEQNDT
+1911 
-1918 AIKKANDAIN
+1918 
-1928 LHKNTL
+1928 
-1934 AQESVTDLKKLNETV
+1934 
-1949 EVEGAVVAQLRN
+1949 VA
-1961 DLTEATA
+1961 
-1968 AVVEGTRLGARRV
+1968 EGTRLGARRV

-2049 ATLQAQYALQTE
+2049 AELQAQYALQTE

-2098 VDLNKARTELNAA
+2098 ADLNKARTELNAA
-2111 EQAAEKSGVK
+2111 ETAAEKSGVK

-2135 ASDTIEML
+2135 ASNTIEML

-2197 DEGDVSPTQYKTTT
+2197 DEGDVAPTQYKTTT
-2211 GTQLSDRAV
+2211 GTQLSDQAI

-2258 KVRVV
+2258 KVQIV
-2263 SRITINGKQYPAAY
+2263 SSITIDGKQYPAAY
-2277 EASTNTVLLT
+2277 DPATNTVLLT

-2311 PEKDLTPMQRQAKRE
+2311 PEKDLTPLQRQAKRE

-2334 KRDKNFEGEYATAD
+2334 KGDKKFEGEYATAD

-2397 TRAQELIEAIYMPS
+2397 ARAQELIETIYMPS

-2430 VGYDA
+2430 VGYA
-2435 TTMAKIKGNFY
+2435 PTTLAKLKGNFY
-2446 GLAGRVQLVDRLA
+2446 GLAGRVQFIDRLA

-2475 STEAFQA
+2475 SVEAFQA

-2575 DAKKAKAEYDADKAY
+2575 DAKAAKAEYDADKAY

-2672 MIGDTNKIM
+2672 MIGDNTKIM

-2728 ADTVHFKVKGTPYF
+2728 ADTVHFKVKGKPYF

-2764 KTTLPQLVQMLGVPA
+2764 KTTLPQLVQLLGVPA

-2786 TRSPAYAVRQVI
+2786 TRSPAYAVRQII

-2817 AIRQLAK
+2817 ALRQLSK

-2829 NTTQDELMRGLVV
+2829 STTQDELMRGLVV

-2867 WTKMM
+2867 WAKMM

-2889 VYESALKRGLS
+2889 VYESALRRGLS

-2914 GRRGLSPSMQMLS
+2914 GRRGVSPSMQMLS
-2927 TMVPFFNAQIQ
+2927 TTVPFFNAQIQ

-2962 LKARA
+2962 LKARG
-2967 MMLMTGAMAYAI
+2967 MLLMAGAMAYAI
-2979 MMQDDEAYKKATP
+2979 MMQDDEAYKLATP
-2992 EERYGNFFVYIP
+2992 EQRYGNFFVYIP

-3064 WLEAFYGQTTFG
+3064 WLEAFYGQTAFG

-3083 KMLMA
+3083 KMLAA

-3157 FIGGL
+3157 FVGGL
-3162 FHSTEGRFLIDR
+3162 FHSAEGRFLIDR
-3174 AYGRMEE
+3174 AYERMDD
-3181 IVQASNTYKGYV
+3181 IVQASNTYEGLMNKGQ
-3193 AAGNRAEAADFAQRY
+3193 RAEARAFAQRQ
-3208 SNLLT
+3208 SNLIA
-3213 MSGTAGSFRQVMG
+3213 MKDEAGAFRQEMG
-3226 KMFAQER
+3226 ELFSEER
-3233 AIQNNPN
+3233 AIRDNPRL
-3240 MTTAQKDAALDRLK
+3240 TTAQKDERLERLK
-3254 QYENQ
+3254 RFENKMA
-3259 LSEQFYKQSERTTLQ
+3259 EQFYKQSERTTRQ

>member
-1 MAKYLPLP
+1 
-9 DGSSLEVPDSMTY
+9 MTY
-22 DEAMSRAQL
+22 DEAMSRARL
-31 KFPSLFGEKTKPR
+31 KFPSLFAETSKPR

-55 VEGPISSV
+55 VEAPISAV
-63 RTGIESLFGGNEAV
+63 RTGLESLLGGNAAV
-77 EAGLGRKAKLGEKYA
+77 EAGLGRKAKLEEKYA

-112 IGEYINQVPAA
+112 VGEYVSQIPAA

-137 ARVGALGGVPGA
+137 ARVGGALGGAPGA
-149 ITGAVAPSYLQQYG
+149 VVGAVAPSFAQQYG

-178 PVDVNRLTAGLAA
+178 PVDVNRLTAALTAA
-191 VPAAAL
+191 PAAAL

-232 NLAKESLVKSLA
+232 NLAKEGLFKSLA
-244 KGTAVG
+244 KGTAIG
-250 ALAEIPTEVAQQMIE
+250 GLAEIPTEVAQQMLE
-265 RAQAGLSLVDQD
+265 RAQAGLSLVDQN
-277 ALTEYGQTAFQVS
+277 ALAEYGQTAFQVS

-305 AAKDIMAERQ
+305 AAKNIMAERQ
-315 RKEEA
+315 RAQEA
-320 AAVAQQEQVKAQ
+320 TALAQQEQVKAQ
-332 QEAEQAEYRKTDDYL
+332 QEAEQAEYRKTDEYL
-347 DTLEQRY
+347 DNVEQRY
-354 GTFIAQM
+354 NTFMSQIQAF
-361 QTLDDKLK
+361 DEKLK
-369 VKPAKSDLVAQAD
+369 VKPAKGDLVAQAD
-382 NEAARTARKELVNS
+382 KNEISAARKELLNS

-402 VDEYRQPGVRERLQ
+402 ITEYRQPGVRERLQ
-416 ARQEQRQL
+416 ARQEQRQREQQAQQEQSL
-424 EQQTREGMQTKG
+424 REQQTREGMQTTG
-436 AQAQLFEAPEVTD
+436 AQADLFKAPEVTD

-455 IQAIAPRIQELD
+455 LQAVAPRIQELD

-477 NVQQIAELGN
+477 NVQQMAELGN
-487 QRNRLQESLAPLL
+487 QRNQLQKSVAPLL
-500 PSRADLTNAQ
+500 PSRAELTDAQ

-516 LKDAQDKMVDATS
+516 LRDAQDKMAQATTS
-529 TQDVERHANT
+529 QDIERYANM
-539 VMRHKAALEQ
+539 VMQHNASLEQ
-549 LQAYEP
+549 LKTYEP
-555 FVEAAP
+555 FVGAAP
-561 AGLDKDKA
+561 AGLDADKA
-569 KLKKLTADLDA
+569 QLKKLKTEFTN
-580 ARQLGDAER
+580 ARQLGDAEK
-589 VLKLAPQIRDLE
+589 VLRLGPQIKDLE
-601 SRIGPELFTEGAKK
+601 TRIGPELFTESGKK
-615 QRVTE
+615 QRVT
-620 AGEVSYKPE
+620 ASGDVSFKPE
-629 QADLFGFEY
+629 QADLFQLDY
-638 PEITVDK
+638 PDIPVDK
-645 ALAEAMAQGR
+645 ALADAIAQGR
-655 EQSAAGRKKVEAEL
+655 EKAESDRKKVE
-669 QAFERMTQR
+669 QFQTRR
-678 RGQSPA
+678 RGENPA
-684 QQALAQLRLEE
+684 QWALAQADLVE
-695 AKKLLSNF
+695 AKKLRDSF
-703 EKKEQDWAKLE
+703 FVREQDWVNLK
-714 KEPDNLRYQDDR
+714 KEPDNLRYQEDR
-726 DKQYR
+726 DKQYN
-731 ELSKR
+731 ELTKR
-736 VRELEAELEQAPV
+736 IRELEAELEQAPV
-749 DLSVVADDKEFL
+749 DLSVVVDDKAFL

-767 KNRALGITPP
+767 KNRALGITPAA
-777 TPAGAVPK
+777 PAGAVPK
-785 KEFPQNVY
+785 KEFPKNVY
-793 GQSLLKI
+793 VQSLLKI
-800 QEQLDAAKG
+800 QAQLDSAEG
-809 QKKAKIQKLYDYLTA
+809 EKKAKIQALYDDLTE
-824 GLSEPEIA
+824 GLTEPEIE
-832 KLVAESTPEAAPGMR
+832 KLIAESTPEAVPGMR
-847 VKSDVAK
+847 VKSDVTK
-854 ELETVRESLADVE
+854 ELETAKEALADVE
-867 KRIAIGEKRRRA
+867 KRIAIGEMYRRA
-879 APEQSLEDL
+879 APEKSAEDL
-888 TDERIADLLDRL
+888 TDESISKLLDRL
-900 LPGALKT
+900 LPGAIEKTEKLPQITRTNTDDGGVRTIVRRDGKIIKNVTRYRYKTTSAKIQSLYDDEQDIPLIRVEIDNKT
-907 GEGKTETIIEGKRA
+907 GEVIAQFEIDGRSFGDLQIGALVEQGLSPEAAIKRVLPDA
-921 EAPKPTLQKAQKA
+921 EKLTLVKPEQQKEQGTA
-934 KELPIESAQRLAQ
+934 KRVQELPIESAQRLAQ
-947 ELQDNERLLD
+947 QLRDNERLLA

-974 NALNALKEQRSF
+974 DALNALKEQRNF
-986 LQKENDNLRKAYN
+986 LQKENGTVKNPGRLRKAYN
-999 RLVSLEQPTY
+999 RLVELEQPAY
-1009 KAKEQEPTTGDLF
+1009 KAKEEAPTTGDLF
-1022 GPLEAARKELGPQEK
+1022 GPLEEARTELKPQEK

-1042 MDERDAL
+1042 LDERVAL

-1056 NQTASTA
+1056 NQTASTP
-1063 QMQELLDKFSKLP
+1063 QLQELLDKFSKLP
-1076 TGRLKE
+1076 TGRLKD

-1092 QLGRAEGR
+1092 QLERTEGR
-1100 VNERYSAFVQARE
+1100 VNQRYSAFVQARE
-1113 AERVADAAED
+1113 AERMADATED
-1123 SVPSLEQFIDRLR
+1123 ALPSLEQFVDRLR

-1141 MTDDQLQNLYWSNR
+1141 MTDDQLQELYWSNR
-1155 AKRDDALNTT
+1155 AKRDNALDTT
-1165 GTDVPDQRT
+1165 GTDIPDQRT
-1174 LPQFGLAQYVKTKQ
+1174 LPQFGLVQYVKAKQ

-1201 YVDTQNLIESLR
+1201 YVDTQNLIESIR
-1213 KALSATD
+1213 KAVSITD

-1253 EKQYLQYKTERERA
+1253 EKKYLDYKTERERA
-1267 YYESLPGQVKKLLNM
+1267 YYESIPAQVKKLLNM

-1290 KTTGNIPKDLQT
+1290 KTTGNIPQDLQA
-1302 RLEKAQE
+1302 RLETAFA
-1309 EQTRAKEKLDALEK
+1309 EQTRAKEKLDTLEK

-1348 KAGAGYRTATE
+1348 KAGAGYRTATG

-1372 IESVPKTKEAKPSEV
+1372 IESVPKTKEAKPSEI

-1396 AANLVKAAERLAK
+1396 AASLVKAAERLAK
-1409 PTTVQ
+1409 PTTVE
-1414 VSDEITELRRQYA
+1414 VSDEITELRRQYD
-1427 EANKVAEGYLF
+1427 EANKLAEGYLF
-1438 GDVRRAGVVVE
+1438 GDIRRAGVVVE

-1464 SIKRVPTTPSVVV
+1464 SIKRVPITPSVVV

-1511 EMERLQAELGEYVYR
+1511 EMERLQAELREYAYR

-1533 QLSGAAA
+1533 QLSGADA

-1546 LIQTKGADTPAALV
+1546 LIQTKGADTPAVLA
-1560 RTAKDYELAVNRVDS
+1560 RTARDYELAVNKIDF

-1585 KIKAEFETVAKN
+1585 KIKAEFDLVAKN
-1597 ETTVDGE
+1597 EKTVDGE
-1604 TARKAPVVVEAKLA
+1604 TARKAPVVVESELA

-1628 AAHTKAVALYK
+1628 VAHTKAVALYK

-1651 MGKGVRQQ
+1651 MGKEVRQQ
-1659 YADAVAALQA
+1659 YVDAVAALQA

-1693 LAQLQERLAKSQA
+1693 LAQLQERLVKSQA
-1706 ALEKARAK
+1706 DLQKARAK
-1714 ERATTAPDNRTAE
+1714 ERATPAPDKRTAA
-1727 QKADDERQDRLEQL
+1727 QKTEDARQDRLEQL
-1741 LKGPSAELAALP
+1741 LKGPSDELAALP
-1753 GTRIEVDTTGQLAQA
+1753 GTRIEVDTTGPLAQA

-1776 LGLSQAALEKAAAP
+1776 LGLSQAALEKAIAKNDVAA
-1790 VDPKGVKEAQEA
+1790 AQKA
-1802 LTAARLAKDTE
+1802 TADV
-1813 AARTAEKALLKA
+1813 
-1825 GAPND
+1825 
-1830 PAGAQTAL
+1830 Q
-1838 LAVKRYERELAQ
+1838 RYEKELAQ
-1850 AMPAGERVTTAVGDE
+1850 AIPAGERVTTAVGED
-1865 LLGIENSA
+1865 
-1873 KETLRLAQRNL
+1873 
-1884 EAAKAVR
+1884 
-1891 DRVETAQ
+1891 
-1898 ANLTAA
+1898 
-1904 KQALTKA
+1904 
-1911 TEEQNDT
+1911 
-1918 AIKKANDAIN
+1918 
-1928 LHKNTL
+1928 
-1934 AQESVTDLKKLNETV
+1934 V
-1949 EVEGAVVAQLRN
+1949 EVETLDTQP
-1961 DLTEATA
+1961 
-1968 AVVEGTRLGARRV
+1968 VVEGTRLGARRV

-2013 AGAVR
+2013 AGAVQ
-2018 LRSYDLS
+2018 LRSYDLD
-2025 PEAANAISLATLNKQ
+2025 PEMANAISLATLQSQLGAAKDGTKRKTTLEKQ
-2040 VKAAEGDRK
+2040 YKLATDGLTAEQIKVRIAEGQRLLGSGESLEVIAANERRRQAREELVKAEADLRAAKNPAAKEIAQDNFDSKQAAYDAADRK
-2049 ATLQAQYALQTE
+2049 YEVVKTAGA
-2061 GLTKE
+2061 
-2066 QIAERLAEG
+2066 
-2075 KRLIGSDE
+2075 
-2083 SMALIAQRENLRQAT
+2083 AQRFKGT
-2098 VDLNKARTELNAA
+2098 
-2111 EQAAEKSGVK
+2111 EQAA
-2121 DSPAVMVAQDAFDQ
+2121 A
-2135 ASDTIEML
+2135 
-2143 EKRISRMREAEQAS
+2143 
-2157 KQARRTGATA
+2157 
-2167 EQEADSAVEEDVD
+2167 AVEKDLA
-2180 KNAPVTRSQKA
+2180 KPPAPATRAQKA
-2191 VGDVYF
+2191 VDDAYF
-2197 DEGDVSPTQYKTTT
+2197 DEGDVSPAQYKTVA
-2211 GTQLSDRAV
+2211 GTRLSDQAI

-2277 EASTNTVLLT
+2277 EASTNTILLT

-2373 GNMLV
+2373 GNMFT
-2378 RAIRRFLNLIGF
+2378 RFIRRILNLIGF

-2397 TRAQELIEAIYMPS
+2397 ARAQELIETIYMPS

-2430 VGYDA
+2430 VGYEP
-2435 TTMAKIKGNFY
+2435 TTTAKIKGNFY

-2500 TSGPVRIVADKRTT
+2500 TSGPVRIVAEKRTT

-2523 EGANLLRV
+2523 EGANLLRM

-2550 RMFTVISAG
+2550 RMFTVLSAG

-2601 DAASAEYRQYNAG
+2601 DAAADEYRQYNAG
-2614 LLDFAAQCDFL
+2614 QLDFAAQCDFL

-2636 PYVPYYRVEDG
+2636 PYAPYYRIEDG
-2647 VVKLFVEDERP
+2647 VVKLFVDDERP

-2672 MIGDTNKIM
+2672 MIGDNKKIL

-2694 TRAALDNKA
+2694 TRAALENKA

-2713 AGFASKYGPGQGPAN
+2713 AGFASRYGPGQGPDGP
-2728 ADTVHFKVKGTPYF
+2728 DTVHFKVKGVPYF

-2829 NTTQDELMRGLVV
+2829 STTQNELMRGLVV
-2842 SSNVYT
+2842 SSNIYA

-2853 MEKFLQDIQSGKGK
+2853 MEKFLQSIQSGKGA

-2872 GVIDSAALQA
+2872 GMIDSAALQS
-2882 DVATRAL
+2882 DVATRSL
-2889 VYESALKRGLS
+2889 VYEAALNRGLS

-2948 GKMPFAQ
+2948 GKMPFAK
-2955 QMEIQRK
+2955 QMDIQRK
-2962 LKARA
+2962 LKARGL
-2967 MMLMTGAMAYAI
+2967 MLMTGAMAYAI
-2979 MMQDDEAYKKATP
+2979 MMQDDEAYKKASP

-3034 RDTKASEAIKGIGKL
+3034 RDTKAMEAVKGIGKL

-3064 WLEAFYGQTTFG
+3064 WLEAYYGQTAFG

-3148 ASIPASKQP
+3148 ASLPASKQP

-3208 SNLLT
+3208 SNLLA
-3213 MSGTAGSFRQVMG
+3213 MSSAAGSFRQVMG
-3226 KMFAQER
+3226 KLFTQER
-3233 AIQNNPN
+3233 AIQNNTD
-3240 MTTAQKDAALDRLK
+3240 MTTAQKDEALDRLK

-3259 LSEQFYKQSERTTLQ
+3259 LSEQFYAQAERTTRQ

>member
-1 MAKYLPLP
+1 MSYTVGLP
-9 DGSSLEVPDSMTY
+9 DGRTVEFPDDVPKDKAA
-22 DEAMSRAQL
+22 EIIKAQL
-31 KFPSLFGEKTKPR
+31 GPSRPPI
-44 LGGIAGALGMG
+44 GGIAGALGMG
-55 VEGPISSV
+55 VEAPISSV
-63 RTGIESLFGGNEAV
+63 RTGIESLFGGNAAV
-77 EAGLGRKAKLGEKYA
+77 EAGLGRKTKLGEKYA
-92 EQPGWEQVKKAYEER
+92 EQPGFEQVKKAYEER
-107 GILPA
+107 GIFPA
-112 IGEYINQVPAA
+112 IGEYISQVPAA
-123 LAEQAPQMAATIGA
+123 LAEQAPQMAATIGS
-137 ARVGALGGVPGA
+137 ARLGALGGVPGA
-149 ITGAVAPSYLQQYG
+149 ITGAVAPSFTQMYG

-178 PVDVNRLTAGLAA
+178 PVDVNRLTAALSAI
-191 VPAAAL
+191 PAAAL

-226 AEKGAE
+226 SEKGAE
-232 NLAKESLVKSLA
+232 NLAKEGLAKSLA

-277 ALTEYGQTAFQVS
+277 ALAEYGQTAFQVS
-290 KLAPFGAAGRLYEKG
+290 KLAPFGAAGRLYQKG

-315 RKEEA
+315 RTEEA
-320 AAVAQQEQVKAQ
+320 TALAQQEQVKAQ
-332 QEAEQAEYRKTDDYL
+332 QEAEQAEYRKTDGYL
-347 DTLEQRY
+347 DDVEQRY
-354 GTFIAQM
+354 NTFMSQIQA
-361 QTLDDKLK
+361 LDDKLK
-369 VKPAKSDLVAQAD
+369 VKPAKGDLVAQAD
-382 NEAARTARKELVNS
+382 NEEARTARKELVNS

-424 EQQTREGMQTKG
+424 GQQTREGMQTQG
-436 AQAQLFEAPEVTD
+436 AQAQLFDAPEVQD

-455 IQAIAPRIQELD
+455 IQALAPRIQALD
-467 KQIAAAQKTG
+467 TQIAAAQKTG
-477 NVQQIAELGN
+477 NMQQVAELGN
-487 QRNRLQESLAPLL
+487 QRNQLQESLAPLL

-516 LKDAQDKMVDATS
+516 LKDAQDKMVKAT
-529 TQDVERHANT
+529 TTEDLERHAST
-539 VMRHKAALEQ
+539 VLRHKAALEQ

-555 FVEAAP
+555 FVGGAP
-561 AGLDKDKA
+561 AGLDKDKT
-569 KLKKLTADLDA
+569 KLKNLIYNLDS
-580 ARQLGDAER
+580 ARQLGDAET
-589 VLKLAPQIRDLE
+589 VLKLGPQIKDLE
-601 SRIGPELFTEGAKK
+601 TRIGPELFTEGAKK

-629 QADLFGFEY
+629 QADLFGFNY
-638 PEITVDK
+638 PEIPVDK
-645 ALAEAMAQGR
+645 ALADTMAQGR

-731 ELSKR
+731 EISKR
-736 VRELEAELEQAPV
+736 IRELEAELEQAPV
-749 DLSVVADDKEFL
+749 DLSIVADDKAFL
-761 SNLAAI
+761 SNLGAI

-809 QKKAKIQKLYDYLTA
+809 QKKAKIKKLYDILTA
-824 GLSEPEIA
+824 GLTEPEIA
-832 KLVAESTPEAAPGMR
+832 KLIEESTPEAAPGMR

-854 ELETVRESLADVE
+854 ELETAKELLADVE
-867 KRIAIGEKRRRA
+867 SRIAIGEKRRRA

-907 GEGKTETIIEGKRA
+907 GESKTEIVSFETADGERRRVA
-921 EAPKPTLQKAQKA
+921 APKPTLQKAQKA

-947 ELQDNERLLD
+947 ELRDNERLLD

-999 RLVSLEQPTY
+999 RLVELEQPAY
-1009 KAKEQEPTTGDLF
+1009 KAKETEPTTGDLF

-1092 QLGRAEGR
+1092 QLARTEGR

-1113 AERVADAAED
+1113 AERVADATED

-1174 LPQFGLAQYVKTKQ
+1174 LPQFGLAQYVKAKQ

-1201 YVDTQNLIESLR
+1201 YVDTQNLIESIR
-1213 KALSATD
+1213 KAVSTTD

-1267 YYESLPGQVKKLLNM
+1267 YYESIPAQVKKLLNM

-1302 RLEKAQE
+1302 RLETAFA
-1309 EQTRAKEKLDALEK
+1309 EQARAKEKLDALEK
-1323 RQRAYEQQQDVIT
+1323 RQRAYEQQQDAVT
-1336 GAAPGQREADRL
+1336 GATPGQREADRL
-1348 KAGAGYRTATE
+1348 KAGAGYRTATG

-1365 TKKASWG
+1365 TKKESWG
-1372 IESVPKTKEAKPSEV
+1372 IASVPKTKEVKPSEV

-1409 PTTVQ
+1409 PTTVE

-1438 GDVRRAGVVVE
+1438 GDIRRSGVVVE

-1477 EAQNKLDMLSRAVKA
+1477 EAQNKLDLLSRAVKA

-1499 TFAPEKTIDVML
+1499 TFAPEKTVDVML
-1511 EMERLQAELGEYVYR
+1511 EMERLQAELREYAYR

-1533 QLSGAAA
+1533 QLSGADA

-1546 LIQTKGADTPAALV
+1546 LIQAKGVDTPAVLA
-1560 RTAKDYELAVNRVDS
+1560 RTARDYELAVNKIDF

-1585 KIKAEFETVAKN
+1585 KIKAEFDLVAKN
-1597 ETTVDGE
+1597 ETTVEGDRDKLVGLE
-1604 TARKAPVVVEAKLA
+1604 AQTARKAPVVVESELA

-1651 MGKGVRQQ
+1651 MGKEVRQQ
-1659 YADAVAALQA
+1659 YVDAVAALQA

-1706 ALEKARAK
+1706 ALDKARAK
-1714 ERATTAPDNRTAE
+1714 ERATPAPDKRTAE

-1741 LKGPSAELAALP
+1741 LKGPSDELAALP
-1753 GTRIEVDTTGQLAQA
+1753 GTRIEVDTTGPLAQA

-1790 VDPKGVKEAQEA
+1790 IDPKGVKEAQEA

-1830 PAGAQTAL
+1830 PKGAQEAL
-1838 LAVKRYERELAQ
+1838 LAVKRYEREIAQ
-1850 AMPAGERVTTAVGDE
+1850 AMPAGERVTTKVG
-1865 LLGIENSA
+1865 
-1873 KETLRLAQRNL
+1873 
-1884 EAAKAVR
+1884 
-1891 DRVETAQ
+1891 
-1898 ANLTAA
+1898 
-1904 KQALTKA
+1904 
-1911 TEEQNDT
+1911 
-1918 AIKKANDAIN
+1918 
-1928 LHKNTL
+1928 
-1934 AQESVTDLKKLNETV
+1934 
-1949 EVEGAVVAQLRN
+1949 EGAPSTAPSTQPVA
-1961 DLTEATA
+1961 
-1968 AVVEGTRLGARRV
+1968 EGTRLGARRT

-2000 LDVKQGS
+2000 LDVPQGS

-2049 ATLQAQYALQTE
+2049 ATLQAQYTLQTE

-2083 SMALIAQRENLRQAT
+2083 SMALIAQRENLRQANA
-2098 VDLNKARTELNAA
+2098 DLNKARTELNAA
-2111 EQAAEKSGVK
+2111 ETAAEKSGVK
-2121 DSPAVMVAQDAFDQ
+2121 DSPAVMVAQDALDQ
-2135 ASDTIEML
+2135 ASNTIEML

-2157 KQARRTGATA
+2157 KQKRRTGATA
-2167 EQEADSAVEEDVD
+2167 EQEADSAVEEDTD

-2197 DEGDVSPTQYKTTT
+2197 DEGDVSPTQYKTVA
-2211 GTQLSDRAV
+2211 GTRLSAQAI

-2263 SRITINGKQYPAAY
+2263 SRITIEGKQYPAAY
-2277 EASTNTVLLT
+2277 EASTNTILLT
-2287 QAGMTQEDLVHEA
+2287 QDGMTQEDLVHEA

-2311 PEKDLTPMQRQAKRE
+2311 PEKDLTPLQRQAKRE
-2326 LEAMLKAI
+2326 LQAMLQAI

-2397 TRAQELIEAIYMPS
+2397 TRAQELIETIYMPS

-2423 ARPASAI
+2423 ARPTSAI
-2430 VGYDA
+2430 VGYDP
-2435 TTMAKIKGNFY
+2435 TTTAKIKGNFY

-2475 STEAFQA
+2475 SVEAFQA

-2575 DAKKAKAEYDADKAY
+2575 DAKKAKAEYDTDKAY

-2636 PYVPYYRVEDG
+2636 PYAPYYRIEDG

-2672 MIGDTNKIM
+2672 MIGDNKKIL

-2713 AGFASKYGPGQGPAN
+2713 AGFASKYGPGRGPDGT
-2728 ADTVHFKVKGTPYF
+2728 DTVHFKVKGKPYF

-2962 LKARA
+2962 LKARG
-2967 MMLMTGAMAYAI
+2967 MMLFAGAMAYAI

-3064 WLEAFYGQTTFG
+3064 WLEAFYGQTAFG

-3083 KMLMA
+3083 KMLAA

-3135 LDPVFATGAGGEK
+3135 LDPVFATGVGGEK

-3157 FIGGL
+3157 FVGGL
-3162 FHSTEGRFLIDR
+3162 FHSAEGRFLIDR
-3174 AYGRMEE
+3174 AYGRMDE
-3181 IVQASNTYKGYV
+3181 IVQASNTYEGLMDKGQ
-3193 AAGNRAEAADFAQRY
+3193 RAEARAFAQRQ
-3208 SNLLT
+3208 SNLIA
-3213 MSGTAGSFRQVMG
+3213 MKDEAGAFRQEMG
-3226 KMFAQER
+3226 EMFSEER
-3233 AIQNNPN
+3233 AIRDNPRL
-3240 MTTAQKDAALDRLK
+3240 TTAQKDERLERLK
-3254 QYENQ
+3254 RFENKMA
-3259 LSEQFYKQSERTTLQ
+3259 EQFYKQSERTTRQ

>member
-1 MAKYLPLP
+1 MSYTVGLP
-9 DGSSLEVPDSMTY
+9 DGRTVEFPDDVPKDKAA
-22 DEAMSRAQL
+22 EIIKAQFGSRQT
-31 KFPSLFGEKTKPR
+31 PI
-44 LGGIAGALGMG
+44 GGIAGALGMG
-55 VEGPISSV
+55 VEAPISSA

-107 GILPA
+107 GIFPA
-112 IGEYINQVPAA
+112 IGEYISQVPAA

-137 ARVGALGGVPGA
+137 ARVGALGGLPGA

-232 NLAKESLVKSLA
+232 NLAKESLAKSLA

-332 QEAEQAEYRKTDDYL
+332 QEAEQAEYRKTDEYL

-402 VDEYRQPGVRERLQ
+402 IDEYRQPGVRERLQ

-436 AQAQLFEAPEVTD
+436 AQAQLFEAPEVAD

-455 IQAIAPRIQELD
+455 IQAIAPRIQALD
-467 KQIAAAQKTG
+467 TQIAAAQKIG

-516 LKDAQDKMVDATS
+516 LKDAQDKMVNATS

-629 QADLFGFEY
+629 QADLFGFNY
-638 PEITVDK
+638 PEIPVDK

-761 SNLAAI
+761 SNLGAI

-785 KEFPQNVY
+785 KEFPKNVY

-800 QEQLDAAKG
+800 QEQLEGAKG
-809 QKKAKIQKLYDYLTA
+809 QKKAKIQKLYNYLTA
-824 GLSEPEIA
+824 GLTEPEIA
-832 KLVAESTPEAAPGMR
+832 KLIEESTPEAAPGMR

-854 ELETVRESLADVE
+854 ELETARESLADVE

-888 TDERIADLLDRL
+888 TDERVADLLDRL

-907 GEGKTETIIEGKRA
+907 GEGKTEIVSFETADGERRRVA
-921 EAPKPTLQKAQKA
+921 APKPTLQKAQKA

-947 ELQDNERLLD
+947 ELRDNERLLD

-986 LQKENDNLRKAYN
+986 LQKENDNLRKAYD
-999 RLVSLEQPTY
+999 RLVSLEQPAY

-1092 QLGRAEGR
+1092 QLGRTEGR

-1113 AERVADAAED
+1113 AERVADATED

-1165 GTDVPDQRT
+1165 NTDVPDQRT
-1174 LPQFGLAQYVKTKQ
+1174 LPQFGLAQYVKAKQ
-1188 EVPKE
+1188 EVPKD

-1235 TTYENRKQFFS
+1235 TTYENKTQVFGGATAGFKQAAAPYTS
-1246 GPKTGFQ
+1246 DRQ
-1253 EKQYLQYKTERERA
+1253 RA
-1267 YYESLPGQVKKLLNM
+1267 YYEAIPAQVKKLLNM

-1348 KAGAGYRTATE
+1348 KAGAGYRTAAG
-1359 KVRTKP
+1359 KLRTKP

-1409 PTTVQ
+1409 PTTVT
-1414 VSDEITELRRQYA
+1414 VADDIDELRQQLARAQKA
-1427 EANKVAEGYLF
+1427 AA
-1438 GDVRRAGVVVE
+1438 GDTDKDNP
-1449 AAVRERTRLAELIAE
+1449 AVRERNRLAQQLAD
-1464 SIKRVPTTPSVVV
+1464 SIKRTPSIPNVIV
-1477 EAQNKLDMLSRAVKA
+1477 ESQKKLDMLSSAVKA

-1546 LIQTKGADTPAALV
+1546 LIQTKGADTPAALA

-1585 KIKAEFETVAKN
+1585 KIKAEFETAAKN

-1679 LAAVAKRNESNAAV
+1679 LAAVAKRNEANAAV
-1693 LAQLQERLAKSQA
+1693 LAQLQERLTKAQA
-1706 ALEKARAK
+1706 DLEKARAK
-1714 ERATTAPDNRTAE
+1714 ERATPAPDNRTAE

-1776 LGLSQAALEKAAAP
+1776 LGLSQAALEKA
-1790 VDPKGVKEAQEA
+1790 V
-1802 LTAARLAKDTE
+1802 
-1813 AARTAEKALLKA
+1813 AE
-1825 GAPND
+1825 ND
-1830 PAGAQTAL
+1830 VA
-1838 LAVKRYERELAQ
+1838 AVKKATADVQRYEKELAQ
-1850 AMPAGERVTTAVGDE
+1850 AMPAGERVTTKVG
-1865 LLGIENSA
+1865 
-1873 KETLRLAQRNL
+1873 
-1884 EAAKAVR
+1884 
-1891 DRVETAQ
+1891 
-1898 ANLTAA
+1898 
-1904 KQALTKA
+1904 
-1911 TEEQNDT
+1911 
-1918 AIKKANDAIN
+1918 
-1928 LHKNTL
+1928 
-1934 AQESVTDLKKLNETV
+1934 
-1949 EVEGAVVAQLRN
+1949 EGAPSTAPSTQPVA
-1961 DLTEATA
+1961 
-1968 AVVEGTRLGARRV
+1968 EGTRLGARKV

-2049 ATLQAQYALQTE
+2049 AELQEQYKLQTE

-2083 SMALIAQRENLRQAT
+2083 SMALIAQRENLRQANAA
-2098 VDLNKARTELNAA
+2098 LNKARTELNAA

-2180 KNAPVTRSQKA
+2180 KNVPVTRSQKA

-2197 DEGDVSPTQYKTTT
+2197 DEGDVSPTQYKTVA
-2211 GTQLSDRAV
+2211 GTRLSDQAI

-2258 KVRVV
+2258 KVQVV
-2263 SRITINGKQYPAAY
+2263 SSITVDGKQYPAAY
-2277 EASTNTVLLT
+2277 DPATNTVLLT

-2311 PEKDLTPMQRQAKRE
+2311 PEKDLTPLQRQAKRE

-2397 TRAQELIEAIYMPS
+2397 ARAQELIETIYMPS

-2423 ARPASAI
+2423 ARPASTI
-2430 VGYDA
+2430 VGYEP
-2435 TTMAKIKGNFY
+2435 TTTAKIKGNFY

-2575 DAKKAKAEYDADKAY
+2575 DAKAAKAEYDADKAY

-2672 MIGDTNKIM
+2672 MIGDNTKIM

-2728 ADTVHFKVKGTPYF
+2728 ADTVHFKVKGKPYF

-2786 TRSPAYAVRQVI
+2786 TRSPAYAVRQII

-2962 LKARA
+2962 LKARG
-2967 MMLMTGAMAYAI
+2967 MMLMAGAMAYAI

-3023 AIPQAI
+3023 AVPQAI

-3064 WLEAFYGQTTFG
+3064 WLEAFYGQTAFG
-3076 PIENQRE
+3076 PIESQRE
-3083 KMLMA
+3083 KMLA
-3088 GERYRPGTTEVAKAL
+3088 PAERYRPGTTEVAKAL

-3157 FIGGL
+3157 FVGGL
-3162 FHSTEGRFLIDR
+3162 FHSAEGRFLIDR
-3174 AYGRMEE
+3174 AYERMDD
-3181 IVQASNTYKGYV
+3181 IVQASNTYEGLLNKGQ
-3193 AAGNRAEAADFAQRY
+3193 RAEARAFAQRQ
-3208 SNLLT
+3208 SNLIA
-3213 MSGTAGSFRQVMG
+3213 MKDEAGAFRQEMG
-3226 KMFAQER
+3226 ELFSEER
-3233 AIQNNPN
+3233 AIRDNPRL
-3240 MTTAQKDAALDRLK
+3240 TTAQKDERLDRLK
-3254 QYENQ
+3254 RFENKIA
-3259 LSEQFYKQSERTTLQ
+3259 ERFYKLSERTTRQ

>member
-1 MAKYLPLP
+1 MATLAEIREQYPQYSDLSDAALADALYGKFYS
-9 DGSSLEVPDSMTY
+9 DI
-22 DEAMSRAQL
+22 SRKEFDAKLGL
-31 KFPSLFGEKTKPR
+31 KTGPR
-44 LGGIAGALGMG
+44 QTPIGGIAGALGMG
-55 VEGPISSV
+55 VEAPISSV

-107 GILPA
+107 GIFPA
-112 IGEYINQVPAA
+112 IGEYISQVPAA

-137 ARVGALGGVPGA
+137 ARVGALGGLPGA

-277 ALTEYGQTAFQVS
+277 ALAEYGQTAFQVS

-436 AQAQLFEAPEVTD
+436 AQAQLFEAPEVAD

-467 KQIAAAQKTG
+467 KQIAAAQKIG

-516 LKDAQDKMVDATS
+516 LKDAQDKMVNATS

-569 KLKKLTADLDA
+569 KLKKLTTDLDA

-638 PEITVDK
+638 PEIPVDK

-714 KEPDNLRYQDDR
+714 KEPDNLRYQNDR

-761 SNLAAI
+761 SNLGAI

-809 QKKAKIQKLYDYLTA
+809 QKKAKIQKLYNYLTA

-854 ELETVRESLADVE
+854 ELETARDSLADVE

-888 TDERIADLLDRL
+888 TDERVADLLERL

-907 GEGKTETIIEGKRA
+907 GEGKTEIVSFETADGERRRVA
-921 EAPKPTLQKAQKA
+921 APKPTLQKAQKA

-947 ELQDNERLLD
+947 ELRDNERLLD

-986 LQKENDNLRKAYN
+986 LQKENDNLRKAYD
-999 RLVSLEQPTY
+999 RLVELEQPAY
-1009 KAKEQEPTTGDLF
+1009 KAKEQEPTTEDLF

-1092 QLGRAEGR
+1092 QLGRTEGR

-1113 AERVADAAED
+1113 AERVADATED

-1174 LPQFGLAQYVKTKQ
+1174 LPQFGLAQYVKAKQ

-1235 TTYENRKQFFS
+1235 TTYENKTQVFGGATAGFKQAAAPYTS
-1246 GPKTGFQ
+1246 DRQ
-1253 EKQYLQYKTERERA
+1253 RA
-1267 YYESLPGQVKKLLNM
+1267 YYEAIPAQVKKLLNM

-1348 KAGAGYRTATE
+1348 KAGAGYRTAAG
-1359 KVRTKP
+1359 KLRTKP

-1396 AANLVKAAERLAK
+1396 ATNLVKAAERLAK
-1409 PTTVQ
+1409 PTTVT
-1414 VSDEITELRRQYA
+1414 VADDIDELRQQLARAQKA
-1427 EANKVAEGYLF
+1427 AA
-1438 GDVRRAGVVVE
+1438 GDTDKDNP
-1449 AAVRERTRLAELIAE
+1449 AVRERNRLAQQLAD
-1464 SIKRVPTTPSVVV
+1464 SIKRTPSIPNAIV
-1477 EAQNKLDMLSRAVKA
+1477 ESQKKLDMLSSAVKA

-1546 LIQTKGADTPAALV
+1546 LIQTKGADTPAALA

-1693 LAQLQERLAKSQA
+1693 LAQLQERLTKSQV
-1706 ALEKARAK
+1706 ALDKARAK
-1714 ERATTAPDNRTAE
+1714 ERATPAPDNRTAE

-1776 LGLSQAALEKAAAP
+1776 LGLSQAALEKA
-1790 VDPKGVKEAQEA
+1790 V
-1802 LTAARLAKDTE
+1802 
-1813 AARTAEKALLKA
+1813 AE
-1825 GAPND
+1825 ND
-1830 PAGAQTAL
+1830 VA
-1838 LAVKRYERELAQ
+1838 AVKKATADVQRYEKELAQ
-1850 AMPAGERVTTAVGDE
+1850 AMPAGERVTTKVGEDAP
-1865 LLGIENSA
+1865 S
-1873 KETLRLAQRNL
+1873 
-1884 EAAKAVR
+1884 
-1891 DRVETAQ
+1891 TAPSTQ
-1898 ANLTAA
+1898 P
-1904 KQALTKA
+1904 
-1911 TEEQNDT
+1911 
-1918 AIKKANDAIN
+1918 
-1928 LHKNTL
+1928 
-1934 AQESVTDLKKLNETV
+1934 
-1949 EVEGAVVAQLRN
+1949 VA
-1961 DLTEATA
+1961 
-1968 AVVEGTRLGARRV
+1968 EGTRLGARRV

-2049 ATLQAQYALQTE
+2049 AALQAQYALQTE

-2083 SMALIAQRENLRQAT
+2083 SMALIAQRENLRQANA
-2098 VDLNKARTELNAA
+2098 DLNKARTELNAA

-2135 ASDTIEML
+2135 ASDTVEML

-2197 DEGDVSPTQYKTTT
+2197 DEGDVSPTQYKTVA
-2211 GTQLSDRAV
+2211 GTRLSAQAI

-2258 KVRVV
+2258 KVQVV
-2263 SRITINGKQYPAAY
+2263 SSITVDGKQYPAAY
-2277 EASTNTVLLT
+2277 DPATNTVLLT

-2311 PEKDLTPMQRQAKRE
+2311 PEKDLTPLQRQAKRE
-2326 LEAMLKAI
+2326 LQAMLKAI
-2334 KRDKNFEGEYATAD
+2334 KGDKKFEGEYATAD

-2373 GNMLV
+2373 GNMFT
-2378 RAIRRFLNLIGF
+2378 RFIRRILNLIGF

-2423 ARPASAI
+2423 ARPASTI
-2430 VGYDA
+2430 VGYDP
-2435 TTMAKIKGNFY
+2435 TTLAKIKGNFY
-2446 GLAGRVQLVDRLA
+2446 GLAGRVQYIDRLA
-2459 AADAAIVAAEG
+2459 AADAAIVAAES

-2475 STEAFQA
+2475 SVEAFQA

-2575 DAKKAKAEYDADKAY
+2575 DAKAAKAEYDADKAY
-2590 LNANPKVKQYM
+2590 LNANPKVKQFM

-2672 MIGDTNKIM
+2672 MIGDNTKIM

-2728 ADTVHFKVKGTPYF
+2728 ADTVHFKVKGKPYF

-2786 TRSPAYAVRQVI
+2786 TRSPAYAVRQII

-2889 VYESALKRGLS
+2889 VYESALRRGLS

-2914 GRRGLSPSMQMLS
+2914 GRRGLSPSMQALS
-2927 TMVPFFNAQIQ
+2927 MMVPFFNAQIQ

-2962 LKARA
+2962 LKARG
-2967 MMLMTGAMAYAI
+2967 MMLMAGAMAYAI

-3023 AIPQAI
+3023 AVPQAI

-3064 WLEAFYGQTTFG
+3064 WLEAFYGQTAFG
-3076 PIENQRE
+3076 PIESQRE
-3083 KMLMA
+3083 KMLA
-3088 GERYRPGTTEVAKAL
+3088 PAERYRPGTTEVAKAL

-3157 FIGGL
+3157 FVGGL
-3162 FHSTEGRFLIDR
+3162 FHSAEGRFLIDR
-3174 AYGRMEE
+3174 AYERMDD
-3181 IVQASNTYKGYV
+3181 IVQASNTYEGLLNKGQ
-3193 AAGNRAEAADFAQRY
+3193 RAEARAFAQRQ
-3208 SNLLT
+3208 SNLIA
-3213 MSGTAGSFRQVMG
+3213 MKDEAGAFRQEMG
-3226 KMFAQER
+3226 ELFSEER
-3233 AIQNNPN
+3233 AIRDNPRL
-3240 MTTAQKDAALDRLK
+3240 TTAQKDERLDRLK
-3254 QYENQ
+3254 RFENKIA
-3259 LSEQFYKQSERTTLQ
+3259 ERFYKLSERTTRQ

>member
-1 MAKYLPLP
+1 MSYTVGLP
-9 DGSSLEVPDSMTY
+9 DGRTVEFPDDVTK
-22 DEAMSRAQL
+22 DKAAEIIKAQFGSRQT
-31 KFPSLFGEKTKPR
+31 PI
-44 LGGIAGALGMG
+44 GGIAGALGMG
-55 VEGPISSV
+55 VEAPISSV
-63 RTGIESLFGGNEAV
+63 RTGLESLLGGNEAV

-107 GILPA
+107 GIFPA
-112 IGEYINQVPAA
+112 IGEYISQVPAA

-137 ARVGALGGVPGA
+137 ARVGALGGLPGA

-250 ALAEIPTEVAQQMIE
+250 ALAEIPTEVAQQMLE

-277 ALTEYGQTAFQVS
+277 ALAEYGQTAFQVS

-315 RKEEA
+315 RTEEA
-320 AAVAQQEQVKAQ
+320 TALAQQEQVKAQ

-369 VKPAKSDLVAQAD
+369 VTPAKSDLVAQAD

-424 EQQTREGMQTKG
+424 EQQTREGMQTRG

-455 IQAIAPRIQELD
+455 IQAIAPRIQALD
-467 KQIAAAQKTG
+467 TQIAAAQKIG

-487 QRNRLQESLAPLL
+487 QRNQLQESLAPLL

-516 LKDAQDKMVDATS
+516 LKDAQDKMVNATS

-539 VMRHKAALEQ
+539 VMQHKAALEQ

-569 KLKKLTADLDA
+569 KLKKLTTDLDA

-629 QADLFGFEY
+629 QADLFGFNY
-638 PEITVDK
+638 PEIPVDK

-655 EQSAAGRKKVEAEL
+655 EQSTAGRKKVEAEL

-736 VRELEAELEQAPV
+736 VRELEGELEQAPV

-761 SNLAAI
+761 SNLGAI

-809 QKKAKIQKLYDYLTA
+809 QKKAKIQKLYNYLTA

-854 ELETVRESLADVE
+854 ELETTRELLADVE
-867 KRIAIGEKRRRA
+867 SRIAIGEKRRRA

-888 TDERIADLLDRL
+888 TDERVADLLDRL

-907 GEGKTETIIEGKRA
+907 GEGKTEIVSFETADGERKRVA
-921 EAPKPTLQKAQKA
+921 APKPTLQKAQKA

-947 ELQDNERLLD
+947 ELRDNERLLD

-986 LQKENDNLRKAYN
+986 LQKENDNLRKAYD
-999 RLVSLEQPTY
+999 RLAELEQPAY
-1009 KAKEQEPTTGDLF
+1009 KEKEQEPTTGDLF
-1022 GPLEAARKELGPQEK
+1022 GPLETARKELGPQEK

-1042 MDERDAL
+1042 MDQRDAL

-1092 QLGRAEGR
+1092 QLGRTEGR

-1113 AERVADAAED
+1113 AERVADATED

-1165 GTDVPDQRT
+1165 GTDIPDQRT

-1188 EVPKE
+1188 EIPKE

-1302 RLEKAQE
+1302 RLEKTQE

-1348 KAGAGYRTATE
+1348 KAGAGYRTAAG
-1359 KVRTKP
+1359 KLRTKP

-1546 LIQTKGADTPAALV
+1546 LIQTKGADTPAALA

-1585 KIKAEFETVAKN
+1585 KIKAAFETVAKN
-1597 ETTVDGE
+1597 EATVDGE

-1618 ELIEKATPVD
+1618 ELIEKAAPVD

-1679 LAAVAKRNESNAAV
+1679 LSAVAKRNESNAAV
-1693 LAQLQERLAKSQA
+1693 LAQLQERLAKSQV
-1706 ALEKARAK
+1706 ALDKARAK
-1714 ERATTAPDNRTAE
+1714 ERATPAPDNRTAE

-1850 AMPAGERVTTAVGDE
+1850 AMPAGERVTTKVG
-1865 LLGIENSA
+1865 
-1873 KETLRLAQRNL
+1873 
-1884 EAAKAVR
+1884 
-1891 DRVETAQ
+1891 
-1898 ANLTAA
+1898 
-1904 KQALTKA
+1904 
-1911 TEEQNDT
+1911 
-1918 AIKKANDAIN
+1918 
-1928 LHKNTL
+1928 
-1934 AQESVTDLKKLNETV
+1934 
-1949 EVEGAVVAQLRN
+1949 EGAPSTAPSTQPVA
-1961 DLTEATA
+1961 
-1968 AVVEGTRLGARRV
+1968 EGTRLGARRT

-2000 LDVKQGS
+2000 LDVPQGS

-2049 ATLQAQYALQTE
+2049 AELQEQYKLQTE

-2098 VDLNKARTELNAA
+2098 ADLNKARTELNAA
-2111 EQAAEKSGVK
+2111 ETAAEKSGVK
-2121 DSPAVMVAQDAFDQ
+2121 DSPAVMVAQDALDQ
-2135 ASDTIEML
+2135 ASNTIEML

-2157 KQARRTGATA
+2157 KQKRRTGATA
-2167 EQEADSAVEEDVD
+2167 EQEADSAVEEDTD

-2197 DEGDVSPTQYKTTT
+2197 DEGDVSPTQYKTVA
-2211 GTQLSDRAV
+2211 GTRLSDQAI

-2258 KVRVV
+2258 KVQVV
-2263 SRITINGKQYPAAY
+2263 SSITVDGKQYPAAY
-2277 EASTNTVLLT
+2277 DPATNTVLLT

-2311 PEKDLTPMQRQAKRE
+2311 PEKDLTPLQRQAKRE

-2334 KRDKNFEGEYATAD
+2334 KGDKKFEGEYATAD

-2397 TRAQELIEAIYMPS
+2397 ARAQELIETIYMPS

-2423 ARPASAI
+2423 ARPASTI
-2430 VGYDA
+2430 VGYEP
-2435 TTMAKIKGNFY
+2435 TTTAKIKGNFY

-2475 STEAFQA
+2475 SVEAFQA

-2575 DAKKAKAEYDADKAY
+2575 DAKAAKAEYDADKAY

-2672 MIGDTNKIM
+2672 MIGDNTKIM

-2728 ADTVHFKVKGTPYF
+2728 ADTVHFKVKGKPYF

-2786 TRSPAYAVRQVI
+2786 TRSPAYAVRQII

-2962 LKARA
+2962 LKARG
-2967 MMLMTGAMAYAI
+2967 MMLMAGAMAYAI

-3064 WLEAFYGQTTFG
+3064 WLEAFYGQTAFG

-3083 KMLMA
+3083 KMLAA

-3157 FIGGL
+3157 FVGGL
-3162 FHSTEGRFLIDR
+3162 FHSAEGRFLIDR
-3174 AYGRMEE
+3174 AYGRMDE
-3181 IVQASNTYKGYV
+3181 IVQASNTYEGLMNKGQ
-3193 AAGNRAEAADFAQRY
+3193 RAEARAFAQRQ
-3208 SNLLT
+3208 SNLIA
-3213 MSGTAGSFRQVMG
+3213 MKDEAGAFRQEMG
-3226 KMFAQER
+3226 ELFSEER
-3233 AIQNNPN
+3233 AIRDNPRL
-3240 MTTAQKDAALDRLK
+3240 TTAQKDERLERLK
-3254 QYENQ
+3254 RFENKMA
-3259 LSEQFYKQSERTTLQ
+3259 EQFYKQSERTTRQ

>member
-1 MAKYLPLP
+1 
-9 DGSSLEVPDSMTY
+9 MTY
-22 DEAMSRAQL
+22 DEAMSRARL
-31 KFPSLFGEKTKPR
+31 KFPSLFAETSKPR

-55 VEGPISSV
+55 VEAPISAV
-63 RTGIESLFGGNEAV
+63 RTGLESLLGGNAAV
-77 EAGLGRKAKLGEKYA
+77 EAGLGRKAKLEEKYA
-92 EQPGWEQVKKAYEER
+92 EQPGFEQVKKAYEER

-112 IGEYINQVPAA
+112 VGEYVSQIPAA

-137 ARVGALGGVPGA
+137 ARVGGALGGAPGA
-149 ITGAVAPSYLQQYG
+149 VVGAVAPSFAQQYG

-178 PVDVNRLTAGLAA
+178 PVDVNRLTAALTAA
-191 VPAAAL
+191 PAAAL

-232 NLAKESLVKSLA
+232 NLAKEGLFKSLA

-250 ALAEIPTEVAQQMIE
+250 GLAEIPTEVAQQMLE
-265 RAQAGLSLVDQD
+265 RAQAGLSLVDQN
-277 ALTEYGQTAFQVS
+277 ALAEYGQTAFQVS

-305 AAKDIMAERQ
+305 AAKNIMAERQ
-315 RKEEA
+315 RAQEA
-320 AAVAQQEQVKAQ
+320 TALAQQEQVKAQ
-332 QEAEQAEYRKTDDYL
+332 QEAEQAEYRKTDGYL
-347 DTLEQRY
+347 DDVEQRY
-354 GTFIAQM
+354 NTFMSQIQA
-361 QTLDDKLK
+361 LDEKLK
-369 VKPAKSDLVAQAD
+369 VKYPKGDLVAQAD
-382 NEAARTARKELVNS
+382 NEETRAARKELVNS

-402 VDEYRQPGVRERLQ
+402 ITEYRQPGVRERLQ
-416 ARQEQRQL
+416 ARQEQRQREQQAQQEQSL
-424 EQQTREGMQTKG
+424 REQQTREGMQTTG
-436 AQAQLFEAPEVTD
+436 AQADLFKAPEVTD

-455 IQAIAPRIQELD
+455 LQAVAPRIQELD

-477 NVQQIAELGN
+477 NVQQMAELGN
-487 QRNRLQESLAPLL
+487 QRNQLQKSVAPLL
-500 PSRADLTNAQ
+500 PSRAELTDAQ

-516 LKDAQDKMVDATS
+516 LRDAQDKMAQATTS
-529 TQDVERHANT
+529 QDIERYANM
-539 VMRHKAALEQ
+539 VMQHNASLEQ
-549 LQAYEP
+549 LKTYEP
-555 FVEAAP
+555 FVGAAP
-561 AGLDKDKA
+561 AGLDSDKA
-569 KLKKLTADLDA
+569 TLKKLKTEFTN
-580 ARQLGDAER
+580 ARQLGDAEK
-589 VLKLAPQIRDLE
+589 VLRLGPQIKDLE
-601 SRIGPELFTEGAKK
+601 TRIGPELFTESGQK
-615 QRVTE
+615 QRVT
-620 AGEVSYKPE
+620 VSGDVSFKPE
-629 QADLFGFEY
+629 QTDLFQLDY
-638 PEITVDK
+638 PDIPVDK
-645 ALAEAMAQGR
+645 ALADAIAQGR
-655 EQSAAGRKKVEAEL
+655 EKAESDRKKVE
-669 QAFERMTQR
+669 QFQTRR
-678 RGQSPA
+678 RGENPA
-684 QQALAQLRLEE
+684 QWALVQADLVE
-695 AKKLLSNF
+695 AKKLRDSF
-703 EKKEQDWAKLE
+703 FVREQDWVKLK
-714 KEPDNLRYQDDR
+714 KEPDNLRYQEDR
-726 DKQYR
+726 DKQYN
-731 ELSKR
+731 ELTKR
-736 VRELEAELEQAPV
+736 IRELEAELEQAPV
-749 DLSVVADDKEFL
+749 DLSIVADDKEFL

-767 KNRALGITPP
+767 KNRALGITPAA
-777 TPAGAVPK
+777 PAGAVPK
-785 KEFPQNVY
+785 KEFPKNVY
-793 GQSLLKI
+793 SQSLLKI
-800 QEQLDAAKG
+800 QAQLDSAEG
-809 QKKAKIQKLYDYLTA
+809 EKKAKIQALYDDLTE
-824 GLSEPEIA
+824 GLTEPEIE
-832 KLVAESTPEAAPGMR
+832 KLIAESTPEAVPGMR
-847 VKSDVAK
+847 VKSDVTK
-854 ELETVRESLADVE
+854 ELETAKEALADVE
-867 KRIAIGEKRRRA
+867 KRIAIGEMYRRA
-879 APEQSLEDL
+879 APEKSAEDL
-888 TDERIADLLDRL
+888 TDESIDKLLKRL
-900 LPGALKT
+900 LPRALNLPRALKI
-907 GEGKTETIIEGKRA
+907 GENKNETITEGKRA
-921 EAPKPTLQKAQKA
+921 PTPKPTLQKAQRV

-947 ELQDNERLLD
+947 QLRDNERLLA

-966 GKPKGEKL
+966 GNPKGKKL
-974 NALNALKEQRSF
+974 DALNALKEQRNF
-986 LQKENDNLRKAYN
+986 LQKENGTVKNPGRLRKAYN
-999 RLVSLEQPTY
+999 RLVELEQPAY
-1009 KAKEQEPTTGDLF
+1009 KAKEAEPTTGDLF
-1022 GPLEAARKELGPQEK
+1022 GPLEAARKELKPQEK

-1042 MDERDAL
+1042 MDERIAL

-1056 NQTASTA
+1056 NQTASTP
-1063 QMQELLDKFSKLP
+1063 QLQDLLDKFSKLP

-1092 QLGRAEGR
+1092 QLTRTEGR

-1113 AERVADAAED
+1113 AERMADATED
-1123 SVPSLEQFIDRLR
+1123 ALPSLEQFVDRLR

-1141 MTDDQLQNLYWSNR
+1141 MTDDQLQELYWSNR
-1155 AKRDDALNTT
+1155 AKRDNALDTT
-1165 GTDVPDQRT
+1165 GTDIPDQRT
-1174 LPQFGLAQYVKTKQ
+1174 LPQFGLVQYVKTKQ
-1188 EVPKE
+1188 EIPKE

-1201 YVDTQNLIESLR
+1201 YVDTQNLIESIR
-1213 KALSATD
+1213 KAVSITD

-1253 EKQYLQYKTERERA
+1253 EKKYLDYKTERERA
-1267 YYESLPGQVKKLLNM
+1267 YYESIPAQVKKLLNM

-1290 KTTGNIPKDLQT
+1290 KTTGNIPQDLQA
-1302 RLEKAQE
+1302 RLETAFA

-1348 KAGAGYRTATE
+1348 KAGAGYRTATG

-1396 AANLVKAAERLAK
+1396 AASLVKAAERLAK
-1409 PTTVQ
+1409 PTTVE
-1414 VSDEITELRRQYA
+1414 VSDEITELRRQYD
-1427 EANKVAEGYLF
+1427 EANKLAEGYLF
-1438 GDVRRAGVVVE
+1438 GDIRRAGVVVE

-1464 SIKRVPTTPSVVV
+1464 SIKRVPITPSVVV

-1511 EMERLQAELGEYVYR
+1511 EMERLQAELREYAYR

-1533 QLSGAAA
+1533 QLSGADA

-1546 LIQTKGADTPAALV
+1546 LIQAKGADTPAVLA
-1560 RTAKDYELAVNRVDS
+1560 RTARDYELAVNKIDF

-1585 KIKAEFETVAKN
+1585 KIKTEFDLVAKN
-1597 ETTVDGE
+1597 EKTVDGE
-1604 TARKAPVVVEAKLA
+1604 TARKAPVVVESELA

-1651 MGKGVRQQ
+1651 MGKEVRQQ
-1659 YADAVAALQA
+1659 YVDAVAALQV

-1679 LAAVAKRNESNAAV
+1679 LAAVAKRNETNAAV
-1693 LAQLQERLAKSQA
+1693 LAQLQERLVKSQA
-1706 ALEKARAK
+1706 DLQKARAK
-1714 ERATTAPDNRTAE
+1714 ERMTPAPDKRTAA
-1727 QKADDERQDRLEQL
+1727 QKTEDARQDRLEQL
-1741 LKGPSAELAALP
+1741 IKGPSEELAALP

-1776 LGLSQAALEKAAAP
+1776 LGLSQAALEKAIAKNDVAA
-1790 VDPKGVKEAQEA
+1790 VQKA
-1802 LTAARLAKDTE
+1802 TADV
-1813 AARTAEKALLKA
+1813 
-1825 GAPND
+1825 
-1830 PAGAQTAL
+1830 Q
-1838 LAVKRYERELAQ
+1838 RYERELAQ
-1850 AMPAGERVTTAVGDE
+1850 AIPAGERVTTAVGED
-1865 LLGIENSA
+1865 
-1873 KETLRLAQRNL
+1873 
-1884 EAAKAVR
+1884 
-1891 DRVETAQ
+1891 
-1898 ANLTAA
+1898 
-1904 KQALTKA
+1904 
-1911 TEEQNDT
+1911 
-1918 AIKKANDAIN
+1918 
-1928 LHKNTL
+1928 
-1934 AQESVTDLKKLNETV
+1934 V
-1949 EVEGAVVAQLRN
+1949 EVETLDTQP
-1961 DLTEATA
+1961 
-1968 AVVEGTRLGARRV
+1968 VVEGTRLGARRV

-2013 AGAVR
+2013 AGAVQ
-2018 LRSYDLS
+2018 LRSYDLD
-2025 PEAANAISLATLNKQ
+2025 PEMANAISLTTLQSQLGAAKDGTKRKTTLEKQYKLATDGLTAEQIKARIVEGQRLLGSGESLEVIAANERRRQ
-2040 VKAAEGDRK
+2040 AREELVKAEADLRAAKNPAAKEIAQDDFDSKQAAYDAADRK
-2049 ATLQAQYALQTE
+2049 YEVVKTAGA
-2061 GLTKE
+2061 
-2066 QIAERLAEG
+2066 
-2075 KRLIGSDE
+2075 
-2083 SMALIAQRENLRQAT
+2083 AQRFKGT
-2098 VDLNKARTELNAA
+2098 
-2111 EQAAEKSGVK
+2111 EQAA
-2121 DSPAVMVAQDAFDQ
+2121 A
-2135 ASDTIEML
+2135 
-2143 EKRISRMREAEQAS
+2143 
-2157 KQARRTGATA
+2157 
-2167 EQEADSAVEEDVD
+2167 AVEKDLA
-2180 KNAPVTRSQKA
+2180 KTPAPATRAQKA
-2191 VGDVYF
+2191 VDDAYF
-2197 DEGDVSPTQYKTTT
+2197 DEGDVSPAQYKTVA
-2211 GTQLSDRAV
+2211 GTRLSDQAI

-2263 SRITINGKQYPAAY
+2263 SRITVNGKQYPAAY

-2287 QAGMTQEDLVHEA
+2287 PAGMTQEDLVHEA

-2373 GNMLV
+2373 GNMFT
-2378 RAIRRFLNLIGF
+2378 RFIRRILNLIGF

-2423 ARPASAI
+2423 ARPTSAI
-2430 VGYDA
+2430 VGYDS

-2446 GLAGRVQLVDRLA
+2446 GLAGRVQYIDRLA
-2459 AADAAIVAAEG
+2459 AADAAIVAAES

-2475 STEAFQA
+2475 SVEAFQA

-2500 TSGPVRIVADKRTT
+2500 TSGPVRIVAEKRTT

-2523 EGANLLRV
+2523 EGANLLRM

-2569 IRLNTG
+2569 IRLNTD
-2575 DAKKAKAEYDADKAY
+2575 DAKKAKAEYDEDKAY

-2636 PYVPYYRVEDG
+2636 PYAPYYRIEDG

-2713 AGFASKYGPGQGPAN
+2713 AGFASKYGPGQGPDGT
-2728 ADTVHFKVKGTPYF
+2728 DTVHFKVEGKPYF

-2829 NTTQDELMRGLVV
+2829 STTQNELMRGLVV
-2842 SSNVYT
+2842 SSNIYA

-2853 MEKFLQDIQSGKGK
+2853 MEKFLQSIQSGKGM

-2872 GVIDSAALQA
+2872 GMIDSAALQS
-2882 DVATRAL
+2882 DVATRSL
-2889 VYESALKRGLS
+2889 VYEAALNRGLS

-2914 GRRGLSPSMQMLS
+2914 GRRGLSPSMQALS
-2927 TMVPFFNAQIQ
+2927 MMVPFFNAQIQ

-2948 GKMPFAQ
+2948 GKMPFAK
-2955 QMEIQRK
+2955 QMDIQRK
-2962 LKARA
+2962 LKARGL
-2967 MMLMTGAMAYAI
+2967 MLMTGAMAYAI
-2979 MMQDDEAYKKATP
+2979 MMQDDEAYKKASP

-3004 GVKDPLRI
+3004 GIKDPLRI

-3034 RDTKASEAIKGIGKL
+3034 RDTKAMEAVKGIGKL

-3148 ASIPASKQP
+3148 ASLPASKQP

-3162 FHSTEGRFLIDR
+3162 FHSAEGRFLIDR

-3208 SNLLT
+3208 SNLLA
-3213 MSGTAGSFRQVMG
+3213 MSGAAGSFRQVMG
-3226 KMFAQER
+3226 KLFTQER
-3233 AIQNNPN
+3233 AIQNNTD
-3240 MTTAQKDAALDRLK
+3240 MTTAQKDEALARLK

-3259 LSEQFYKQSERTTLQ
+3259 LSEQFYAQADKTTRQ

>member
-1 MAKYLPLP
+1 MSYTVGLP
-9 DGSSLEVPDSMTY
+9 DGRTVEFPDDVPKDKAA
-22 DEAMSRAQL
+22 EIIKAQFGSRQT
-31 KFPSLFGEKTKPR
+31 PI
-44 LGGIAGALGMG
+44 GGIAGALGMG
-55 VEGPISSV
+55 VEAPISSV
-63 RTGIESLFGGNEAV
+63 RTGIESLFGGNAAV
-77 EAGLGRKAKLGEKYA
+77 EAGLGRKTKLGEKYA
-92 EQPGWEQVKKAYEER
+92 EQPGFEQVKKAYEER
-107 GILPA
+107 GIFPA
-112 IGEYINQVPAA
+112 IGEYISQVPAA
-123 LAEQAPQMAATIGA
+123 LAEQTPQIAATIGA
-137 ARVGALGGVPGA
+137 ARVGGAFGGLPGA
-149 ITGAVAPSYLQQYG
+149 ITGAVAPSFTQMYG

-178 PVDVNRLTAGLAA
+178 PVDVNRLTAALSA

-226 AEKGAE
+226 SEKGAE
-232 NLAKESLVKSLA
+232 KLAKEGLAKSLA

-315 RKEEA
+315 RAEEA
-320 AAVAQQEQVKAQ
+320 TAVAQQEQVKAQ
-332 QEAEQAEYRKTDDYL
+332 QEIEQAEYRKTDDYL

-361 QTLDDKLK
+361 KTLDDKLK
-369 VKPAKSDLVAQAD
+369 VKPAKGDLVAQAD
-382 NEAARTARKELVNS
+382 NEEARTARKELVNS

-424 EQQTREGMQTKG
+424 EQQTREGMQTQG
-436 AQAQLFEAPEVTD
+436 AQAQLFEAPEVQD

-455 IQAIAPRIQELD
+455 IQALAPRIQALD
-467 KQIAAAQKTG
+467 TQLAAAQKTG
-477 NVQQIAELGN
+477 NMQQVAELGN
-487 QRNRLQESLAPLL
+487 QRNQLQESLAPLL

-516 LKDAQDKMVDATS
+516 LKGAQDKMVNATS
-529 TQDVERHANT
+529 TQDVERHANM

-561 AGLDKDKA
+561 AGLDKDKT

-629 QADLFGFEY
+629 QADLFGFNY
-638 PEITVDK
+638 PEIPVDK
-645 ALAEAMAQGR
+645 ELAEAMSQGR
-655 EQSAAGRKKVEAEL
+655 EQSAVGRKKVEAEL
-669 QAFERMTQR
+669 QAFERMAQR

-695 AKKLLSNF
+695 AKKLRDSF
-703 EKKEQDWAKLE
+703 AEKEQDWAKLE

-731 ELSKR
+731 EISKR
-736 VRELEAELEQAPV
+736 IRELEAELEQAPV
-749 DLSVVADDKEFL
+749 DLSIVADDKEFL
-761 SNLAAI
+761 SNLGAI

-809 QKKAKIQKLYDYLTA
+809 QKKAKIQKLYNYLTA

-854 ELETVRESLADVE
+854 ELETARESLADVE
-867 KRIAIGEKRRRA
+867 SRIAIGEKRRRA

-888 TDERIADLLDRL
+888 TDERVADLLDRL
-900 LPGALKT
+900 LPGALKIE
-907 GEGKTETIIEGKRA
+907 EGKTERVSFETVDDERRRVA
-921 EAPKPTLQKAQKA
+921 TPKPTLQKAQKA
-934 KELPIESAQRLAQ
+934 EELPIESAQRLAQ
-947 ELQDNERLLD
+947 ELRDNERLLV

-986 LQKENDNLRKAYN
+986 LQKENDNLRKAYD
-999 RLVSLEQPTY
+999 RLVSLEQPAY
-1009 KAKEQEPTTGDLF
+1009 KAKEQKPTTGDLF
-1022 GPLEAARKELGPQEK
+1022 GPLEEARKELGPQEK
-1037 RLQQL
+1037 RLQRL

-1056 NQTASTA
+1056 NQTASTS

-1092 QLGRAEGR
+1092 QLERTEGR
-1100 VNERYSAFVQARE
+1100 VNQRYSAFVQARE
-1113 AERVADAAED
+1113 AERMADATED
-1123 SVPSLEQFIDRLR
+1123 ALPSLEQFVDRLR

-1141 MTDDQLQNLYWSNR
+1141 MTDDQLQELYWSNR
-1155 AKRDDALNTT
+1155 AKRDNALNTT

-1302 RLEKAQE
+1302 RLETAFA
-1309 EQTRAKEKLDALEK
+1309 EQTRAKEKLDVLEK

-1348 KAGAGYRTATE
+1348 KAGAGYRTVAG

-1372 IESVPKTKEAKPSEV
+1372 IESVPKTKEVKPSEV

-1409 PTTVQ
+1409 PTTVE

-1438 GDVRRAGVVVE
+1438 GDIRRSGVVVE

-1477 EAQNKLDMLSRAVKA
+1477 EAQNKLDLLSRAVKA

-1499 TFAPEKTIDVML
+1499 TFAPEKTVDVML
-1511 EMERLQAELGEYVYR
+1511 EMERLQAELREYAYR

-1533 QLSGAAA
+1533 QLSGADA

-1546 LIQTKGADTPAALV
+1546 LIQAKGADTPAALA

-1575 QLTDLRKQLD
+1575 QLTELRKSLD
-1585 KIKAEFETVAKN
+1585 KIKTEFDLVAKN
-1597 ETTVDGE
+1597 EATVDGE
-1604 TARKAPVVVEAKLA
+1604 AARKAPVVVEAKLA

-1706 ALEKARAK
+1706 ALDKARAK
-1714 ERATTAPDNRTAE
+1714 ERATPAPDNRTAE

-1741 LKGPSAELAALP
+1741 LKGPSNELAALP
-1753 GTRIEVDTTGQLAQA
+1753 GTRIEVDTTGPLAQA

-1838 LAVKRYERELAQ
+1838 LAVKRYEKELAQ
-1850 AMPAGERVTTAVGDE
+1850 AMPAGERVTTKVGEDAP
-1865 LLGIENSA
+1865 S
-1873 KETLRLAQRNL
+1873 
-1884 EAAKAVR
+1884 
-1891 DRVETAQ
+1891 TAPSTQ
-1898 ANLTAA
+1898 P
-1904 KQALTKA
+1904 
-1911 TEEQNDT
+1911 
-1918 AIKKANDAIN
+1918 
-1928 LHKNTL
+1928 
-1934 AQESVTDLKKLNETV
+1934 
-1949 EVEGAVVAQLRN
+1949 VA
-1961 DLTEATA
+1961 
-1968 AVVEGTRLGARRV
+1968 EGTRLGARRV

-2040 VKAAEGDRK
+2040 VRAAEGDRK
-2049 ATLQAQYALQTE
+2049 AELQAQYALQTE

-2098 VDLNKARTELNAA
+2098 ADLNKARTELNAA
-2111 EQAAEKSGVK
+2111 ETAAEKSGVK
-2121 DSPAVMVAQDAFDQ
+2121 DSPAVMVAQDALDQ
-2135 ASDTIEML
+2135 ASNTIEML

-2157 KQARRTGATA
+2157 KQKRRTGATA
-2167 EQEADSAVEEDVD
+2167 EQEADSAVEEDTD

-2197 DEGDVSPTQYKTTT
+2197 DEGDVSPTQYKTVA
-2211 GTQLSDRAV
+2211 GTRLSTQAI

-2263 SRITINGKQYPAAY
+2263 SRITVDGKQYPAAY
-2277 EASTNTVLLT
+2277 DPATNTVLLT
-2287 QAGMTQEDLVHEA
+2287 QAGMTQEDLVHEV

-2311 PEKDLTPMQRQAKRE
+2311 PEKDLTPLQRQAKRE
-2326 LEAMLKAI
+2326 LQAMLQAI

-2397 TRAQELIEAIYMPS
+2397 TRAQELIETIYMPS
-2411 RSIQGVGRSAAA
+2411 RSIQGVDTSAAA
-2423 ARPASAI
+2423 ARPTSAI
-2430 VGYDA
+2430 VGYDP
-2435 TTMAKIKGNFY
+2435 TTVAKIKGNFY

-2475 STEAFQA
+2475 SVEAFQA

-2523 EGANLLRV
+2523 EGANLLRM

-2550 RMFTVISAG
+2550 RMFTVLSAG

-2575 DAKKAKAEYDADKAY
+2575 DAKAAKAEYDADKAY

-2601 DAASAEYRQYNAG
+2601 DAAAVEYRQYNAG
-2614 LLDFAAQCDFL
+2614 QLDFAAQCDLL

-2636 PYVPYYRVEDG
+2636 PYAPYYRIEEG

-2672 MIGDTNKIM
+2672 MIGDNKKIL

-2694 TRAALDNKA
+2694 TRAALENKA

-2728 ADTVHFKVKGTPYF
+2728 ADTVHFKVKGKPYF

-2786 TRSPAYAVRQVI
+2786 TRSPAYAVRQII

-2872 GVIDSAALQA
+2872 GMIDSAALQA

-2962 LKARA
+2962 LKARG
-2967 MMLMTGAMAYAI
+2967 MMLMAGAMAYAI
-2979 MMQDDEAYKKATP
+2979 MMQDDEAYKKASP
-2992 EERYGNFFVYIP
+2992 EQRYGNFFVYIP

-3064 WLEAFYGQTTFG
+3064 WLEAFYGQTAFG

-3083 KMLMA
+3083 KMLAA

-3135 LDPVFATGAGGEK
+3135 LDPVFATGVGGEK

-3157 FIGGL
+3157 FVGGL
-3162 FHSTEGRFLIDR
+3162 FHSAEGRFLIDR
-3174 AYGRMEE
+3174 AYGRMDE
-3181 IVQASNTYKGYV
+3181 IVQASNTYEGLMDR
-3193 AAGNRAEAADFAQRY
+3193 GQRAEARAFAQRQ
-3208 SNLLT
+3208 SNLIA
-3213 MSGTAGSFRQVMG
+3213 MKDEAGAFRQEMG
-3226 KMFAQER
+3226 EMFSEER
-3233 AIQNNPN
+3233 AIRDNPRL
-3240 MTTAQKDAALDRLK
+3240 TTAQKDERLERLK
-3254 QYENQ
+3254 RFENKMA
-3259 LSEQFYKQSERTTLQ
+3259 EQFYKQSERTTRQ

>member
-1 MAKYLPLP
+1 MATLAEIREQYPQYSDLSDAALADALYGKFYSDIPRKEFNAKLGLKTGP
-9 DGSSLEVPDSMTY
+9 
-22 DEAMSRAQL
+22 SR
-31 KFPSLFGEKTKPR
+31 PPI
-44 LGGIAGALGMG
+44 GGIAGALGMG
-55 VEGPISSV
+55 VEAPLSSV
-63 RTGIESLFGGNEAV
+63 RTGIESLFGGNAAV

-92 EQPGWEQVKKAYEER
+92 EQPGFEQVKKAYEER
-107 GILPA
+107 GIFPA
-112 IGEYINQVPAA
+112 IGEYISQVPAA
-123 LAEQAPQMAATIGA
+123 LAEQTPQMAATIGA
-137 ARVGALGGVPGA
+137 ARVGGAFGGLPGA
-149 ITGAVAPSYLQQYG
+149 ITGAVAPSFTQMYG

-178 PVDVNRLTAGLAA
+178 PVDVNRLTAALSA

-226 AEKGAE
+226 SEKGAE
-232 NLAKESLVKSLA
+232 KLAKEGLAKSLA

-315 RKEEA
+315 RTEEA
-320 AAVAQQEQVKAQ
+320 AALAQQEQVKAQ

-361 QTLDDKLK
+361 KTLDDKLK
-369 VKPAKSDLVAQAD
+369 VKPAKGDLVAQAD
-382 NEAARTARKELVNS
+382 NEEARTASKELVNS

-436 AQAQLFEAPEVTD
+436 AQAQLFEAPEVKD
-449 QSPLAQ
+449 RSPLAQ
-455 IQAIAPRIQELD
+455 IQALAPRIQALD
-467 KQIAAAQKTG
+467 TQIAAAQKTG
-477 NVQQIAELGN
+477 NMQQVAELGN
-487 QRNRLQESLAPLL
+487 QRNQLQESLAPLL
-500 PSRADLTNAQ
+500 PSRADLTSAQ

-516 LKDAQDKMVDATS
+516 LKDAQDKMVNATS

-539 VMRHKAALEQ
+539 VMQHKAALEQ

-655 EQSAAGRKKVEAEL
+655 EQSTAGRKKVEAEL

-695 AKKLLSNF
+695 AKKLRDSF
-703 EKKEQDWAKLE
+703 AKKEQDWAKLE
-714 KEPDNLRYQDDR
+714 KEPDNLRHQDDR

-731 ELSKR
+731 EISKR
-736 VRELEAELEQAPV
+736 IRELEAELEQAPV

-761 SNLAAI
+761 SNLGAI
-767 KNRALGITPP
+767 KNRALGITPT

-800 QEQLDAAKG
+800 QEQLEAAKG
-809 QKKAKIQKLYDYLTA
+809 QKKAKIQKLYNYLTA

-854 ELETVRESLADVE
+854 ELETARESLADVE

-888 TDERIADLLDRL
+888 TDERVADLLDRL
-900 LPGALKT
+900 LPGAIEKTEKPPQITRTNTDDGGVRTIVRRDGKIIKNVTRYRYKTTSEQDTPLIRVERDNKT
-907 GEGKTETIIEGKRA
+907 GEVIAQFEIDGRSFGDLQIGALVEQGLSPEAAIKRVLPDA
-921 EAPKPTLQKAQKA
+921 EKLTLVKPEQQKEQGTA
-934 KELPIESAQRLAQ
+934 KRVQELPIESARRLAQ

-974 NALNALKEQRSF
+974 DALNALKEQRSF
-986 LQKENDNLRKAYN
+986 LQNENANLRKAYD
-999 RLVSLEQPTY
+999 RLVSLEQPAY

-1022 GPLEAARKELGPQEK
+1022 GPLEEARKELGPQEK
-1037 RLQQL
+1037 RLQRL

-1056 NQTASTA
+1056 NQTASTP
-1063 QMQELLDKFSKLP
+1063 QLQELLDKFSKLP

-1092 QLGRAEGR
+1092 QLGRTEGR

-1113 AERVADAAED
+1113 AERVADDTED
-1123 SVPSLEQFIDRLR
+1123 ALPSLEQFVDRLR

-1309 EQTRAKEKLDALEK
+1309 EQTRAKEKLDVLEK

-1348 KAGAGYRTATE
+1348 KAGAGYRTATG

-1372 IESVPKTKEAKPSEV
+1372 VESVPKTKEAKPSEV

-1409 PTTVQ
+1409 PTTVE

-1438 GDVRRAGVVVE
+1438 GDIRRSGVVVE

-1477 EAQNKLDMLSRAVKA
+1477 EAQNKLDLLSRAVKA

-1499 TFAPEKTIDVML
+1499 TFAPEKTVDVML
-1511 EMERLQAELGEYVYR
+1511 EMERLQNELGEYVYR

-1540 AEATAK
+1540 AEATANLIK
-1546 LIQTKGADTPAALV
+1546 LKGADTPAALI

-1575 QLTDLRKQLD
+1575 QLTELRKSLD
-1585 KIKAEFETVAKN
+1585 KIKTEFDLVAKN
-1597 ETTVDGE
+1597 EATVDGE
-1604 TARKAPVVVEAKLA
+1604 SARKAPVVVEAKLA

-1706 ALEKARAK
+1706 ALDKARAK
-1714 ERATTAPDNRTAE
+1714 ERATPAPDNRTAE

-1741 LKGPSAELAALP
+1741 LKAPSAELAALP

-1776 LGLSQAALEKAAAP
+1776 LGLSQAALEKAVAKNDVAA
-1790 VDPKGVKEAQEA
+1790 VQKA
-1802 LTAARLAKDTE
+1802 TADV
-1813 AARTAEKALLKA
+1813 
-1825 GAPND
+1825 
-1830 PAGAQTAL
+1830 Q
-1838 LAVKRYERELAQ
+1838 RYEKELAQ
-1850 AMPAGERVTTAVGDE
+1850 ALPAGERVTTAVGE
-1865 LLGIENSA
+1865 
-1873 KETLRLAQRNL
+1873 
-1884 EAAKAVR
+1884 EAAAG
-1891 DRVETAQ
+1891 TPGTQ
-1898 ANLTAA
+1898 P
-1904 KQALTKA
+1904 
-1911 TEEQNDT
+1911 
-1918 AIKKANDAIN
+1918 
-1928 LHKNTL
+1928 
-1934 AQESVTDLKKLNETV
+1934 
-1949 EVEGAVVAQLRN
+1949 
-1961 DLTEATA
+1961 
-1968 AVVEGTRLGARRV
+1968 VVEGTRLGARRV

-2083 SMALIAQRENLRQAT
+2083 SMALIAQRENLRQAIA
-2098 VDLNKARTELNAA
+2098 DLNKARTELNAA
-2111 EQAAEKSGVK
+2111 ETAAEKSGVK
-2121 DSPAVMVAQDAFDQ
+2121 DSPAVMVAQDALDQ
-2135 ASDTIEML
+2135 ASDTVEML

-2191 VGDVYF
+2191 VGDFYF
-2197 DEGDVSPTQYKTTT
+2197 DEGDVAPTQYKTAL
-2211 GTQLSDRAV
+2211 GTQLSDRAI

-2258 KVRVV
+2258 KVQVV
-2263 SRITINGKQYPAAY
+2263 SSITIDGKQYPAAY
-2277 EASTNTVLLT
+2277 DPATNTVLLT
-2287 QAGMTQEDLVHEA
+2287 QAGMTQEDLVHEV

-2311 PEKDLTPMQRQAKRE
+2311 PEKDLTPLQRQAKRE

-2334 KRDKNFEGEYATAD
+2334 KGDKKFEGEYATAD

-2397 TRAQELIEAIYMPS
+2397 TRAQELIETIYMPS

-2423 ARPASAI
+2423 ARPTSTI
-2430 VGYDA
+2430 VGYEP
-2435 TTMAKIKGNFY
+2435 TTTAKIKGNFY

-2475 STEAFQA
+2475 SVEAFQA

-2550 RMFTVISAG
+2550 RMFTVLSAG

-2575 DAKKAKAEYDADKAY
+2575 DAKAAKAEYDADKAY

-2601 DAASAEYRQYNAG
+2601 DAAAAEYRQYNAG

-2636 PYVPYYRVEDG
+2636 PYAPYYRVEDG
-2647 VVKLFVEDERP
+2647 MVKLFVEDERP
-2658 IRIGNIKDNPDLQR
+2658 IKIGNIKDNPDLQR
-2672 MIGDTNKIM
+2672 MIGDNTKIM

-2728 ADTVHFKVKGTPYF
+2728 ADTVHFKVKGKPYF

-2786 TRSPAYAVRQVI
+2786 TRSPAYAVRQII

-2872 GVIDSAALQA
+2872 GMIDSAALQA

-2962 LKARA
+2962 LKARG
-2967 MMLMTGAMAYAI
+2967 MMLMAGAMAYAI
-2979 MMQDDEAYKKATP
+2979 MMQDDEAYKLATP
-2992 EERYGNFFVYIP
+2992 EQRYGNFFVYIP

-3034 RDTKASEAIKGIGKL
+3034 RDTKASEAVKGIGKL

-3064 WLEAFYGQTTFG
+3064 WLEAFYGQTAFG

-3083 KMLMA
+3083 KMLAA

-3148 ASIPASKQP
+3148 ASTPASKQP
-3157 FIGGL
+3157 FVGGL
-3162 FHSTEGRFLIDR
+3162 FHSAEGRFLIDR
-3174 AYGRMEE
+3174 AYERMDD
-3181 IVQASNTYKGYV
+3181 IVQASNTYEGLLNKGQ
-3193 AAGNRAEAADFAQRY
+3193 RAEARAFAQRQ
-3208 SNLLT
+3208 SNLIA
-3213 MSGTAGSFRQVMG
+3213 MKDEAGAFRQEMG
-3226 KMFAQER
+3226 ELFSEER
-3233 AIQNNPN
+3233 AIRDNPRL
-3240 MTTAQKDAALDRLK
+3240 TTAQKDERLDRLK
-3254 QYENQ
+3254 RFENKIA
-3259 LSEQFYKQSERTTLQ
+3259 ERFYKQSERTTRQ

>member
-1 MAKYLPLP
+1 MSYTVGLP
-9 DGSSLEVPDSMTY
+9 DGRTVEFPDDVPKDKAA
-22 DEAMSRAQL
+22 EIIKAQL
-31 KFPSLFGEKTKPR
+31 GPSRPPI
-44 LGGIAGALGMG
+44 GGIAGALGMG
-55 VEGPISSV
+55 VEAPISSV
-63 RTGIESLFGGNEAV
+63 RTGIESLFGGSAAV
-77 EAGLGRKAKLGEKYA
+77 EEGLGRKAKLGEKYA

-107 GILPA
+107 GIFPA
-112 IGEYINQVPAA
+112 IGEYISQVPAA

-137 ARVGALGGVPGA
+137 ARVGALGGAPGA
-149 ITGAVAPSYLQQYG
+149 IAGAVAPSYLQQYG
-163 GFLERQ
+163 SFLERQ

-178 PVDVNRLTAGLAA
+178 PVDVNRLTAALAA

-232 NLAKESLVKSLA
+232 NLAKESLAKSLA

-250 ALAEIPTEVAQQMIE
+250 ALAEIPTEVAQQMLE

-277 ALTEYGQTAFQVS
+277 ALAEYGQTAFQVS

-320 AAVAQQEQVKAQ
+320 AALAQQEQIKAQ

-354 GTFIAQM
+354 NTFVSQM
-361 QTLDDKLK
+361 QALDEKLK
-369 VKPAKSDLVAQAD
+369 VKPAKGDLVAQAD
-382 NEAARTARKELVNS
+382 NEEARTARKELVNS
-396 DETRAL
+396 EDTRAL
-402 VDEYRQPGVRERLQ
+402 ISEYRQPGVRERLQ

-449 QSPLAQ
+449 KSPLAQ
-455 IQAIAPRIQELD
+455 IQALAPRIQALD
-467 KQIAAAQKTG
+467 TQIAAAQKTG

-487 QRNRLQESLAPLL
+487 QRNRLQESLAPLI

-510 TGLERF
+510 AGLERF
-516 LKDAQDKMVDATS
+516 LKDAQDKMVNATS

-569 KLKKLTADLDA
+569 KLKKLTADLNA

-589 VLKLAPQIRDLE
+589 VLKLVPQIKELE
-601 SRIGPELFTEGAKK
+601 ARIGPELFIEGAKK

-638 PEITVDK
+638 PEIPADK

-669 QAFERMTQR
+669 QAFERMAQR

-714 KEPDNLRYQDDR
+714 REPDNLRYQDDR

-761 SNLAAI
+761 SNLEAI
-767 KNRALGITPP
+767 KNRALGVTPP
-777 TPAGAVPK
+777 LPVGAVPK
-785 KEFPQNVY
+785 KEFPKNVY

-809 QKKAKIQKLYDYLTA
+809 QKKAKIQKLYNYLTA

-854 ELETVRESLADVE
+854 ELETARESLADVE

-888 TDERIADLLDRL
+888 TDERVADLLERL

-907 GEGKTETIIEGKRA
+907 GEGKTETIIEGKR
-921 EAPKPTLQKAQKA
+921 EGAPKPTLQKAQKA

-947 ELQDNERLLD
+947 ELRDNERLLD

-986 LQKENDNLRKAYN
+986 LQKENDNLRKAYD
-999 RLVSLEQPTY
+999 RLAELEQPAY

-1022 GPLEAARKELGPQEK
+1022 GPLETARKELGPQEK

-1056 NQTASTA
+1056 NQTASTPQLQA
-1063 QMQELLDKFSKLP
+1063 LLDTFSKLP

-1092 QLGRAEGR
+1092 QLARTEGR

-1113 AERVADAAED
+1113 AERVADATEE
-1123 SVPSLEQFIDRLR
+1123 SVPTLEQFIDRLR

-1141 MTDDQLQNLYWSNR
+1141 MTDDQLQKLYWSNR

-1174 LPQFGLAQYVKTKQ
+1174 LPQFGLAQYAKLKQ
-1188 EVPKE
+1188 EVPKD

-1235 TTYENRKQFFS
+1235 TTYENKTQVFGGTTAGFKQAAKPYTS
-1246 GPKTGFQ
+1246 
-1253 EKQYLQYKTERERA
+1253 ERQRA
-1267 YYESLPGQVKKLLNM
+1267 YYEAIPAQVKKLLNM

-1290 KTTGNIPKDLQT
+1290 KTTGGIPKDLQA

-1309 EQTRAKEKLDALEK
+1309 EQVRAKEKLDALEK

-1336 GAAPGQREADRL
+1336 GAAPGQREAERL
-1348 KAGAGYRTATE
+1348 KAGAGYRTIAG
-1359 KVRTKP
+1359 KLRTKP

-1409 PTTVQ
+1409 PTTVT
-1414 VSDEITELRRQYA
+1414 VAADIEELRRQLA
-1427 EANKVAEGYLF
+1427 RAQKAAA
-1438 GDVRRAGVVVE
+1438 GDTDPDNP
-1449 AAVRERTRLAELIAE
+1449 AVRERNRLAQQIAD
-1464 SIKRVPTTPSVVV
+1464 SIKRTPTTPSVVV
-1477 EAQNKLDMLSRAVKA
+1477 EAQKKLDMLSSAVKA

-1511 EMERLQAELGEYVYR
+1511 EMEQLQAELGEYVYR
-1526 GGKLTEQ
+1526 GGKLTER

-1546 LIQTKGADTPAALV
+1546 LIQTKGADTPAALA
-1560 RTAKDYELAVNRVDS
+1560 RTAKDYELAVNRIDS
-1575 QLTDLRKQLD
+1575 QITDLRKQLD

-1597 ETTVDGE
+1597 EVTVDGE

-1679 LAAVAKRNESNAAV
+1679 LAAVAKRNETNAAV
-1693 LAQLQERLAKSQA
+1693 LAQLQERLTKAQA
-1706 ALEKARAK
+1706 SLEKARAK
-1714 ERATTAPDNRTAE
+1714 ERATPAPDTRTAE
-1727 QKADDERQDRLEQL
+1727 QKAEDERQDRLEQL
-1741 LKGPSAELAALP
+1741 LKSPSEELAALP
-1753 GTRIEVDTTGQLAQA
+1753 GTRVEVDTTGQLAQA

-1776 LGLSQAALEKAAAP
+1776 LGLSQAALEKATAP
-1790 VDPKGVKEAQEA
+1790 IDPKGITEAQEA
-1802 LTAARLAKDTE
+1802 LTVARLAKDTK
-1813 AARTAEKALLKA
+1813 AARTAEKAFFKA
-1825 GAPND
+1825 SAPND
-1830 PAGAQTAL
+1830 PEGARAAF
-1838 LAVKRYERELAQ
+1838 LAVKRYEKELAQ
-1850 AMPAGERVTTAVGDE
+1850 AIPAGERITTKVG
-1865 LLGIENSA
+1865 
-1873 KETLRLAQRNL
+1873 
-1884 EAAKAVR
+1884 
-1891 DRVETAQ
+1891 
-1898 ANLTAA
+1898 
-1904 KQALTKA
+1904 
-1911 TEEQNDT
+1911 
-1918 AIKKANDAIN
+1918 
-1928 LHKNTL
+1928 
-1934 AQESVTDLKKLNETV
+1934 
-1949 EVEGAVVAQLRN
+1949 EGAPSTALSTQPVA
-1961 DLTEATA
+1961 
-1968 AVVEGTRLGARRV
+1968 EGTRLGARKV

-1987 AQRPPGQMLTGSG
+1987 AQRPPGQMLTGTG

-2049 ATLQAQYALQTE
+2049 TELQAQYKLQTE

-2098 VDLNKARTELNAA
+2098 ADLNKARTELNAA

-2121 DSPAVMVAQDAFDQ
+2121 DSPAVLVAQDAFDQ
-2135 ASDTIEML
+2135 ASDTVEML
-2143 EKRISRMREAEQAS
+2143 EKRIARMREAEQAS

-2197 DEGDVSPTQYKTTT
+2197 DEGDLAPTQYKTTT

-2247 AAKVAQFVRQT
+2247 AAKIAQFVRQT

-2263 SRITINGKQYPAAY
+2263 NSITTDGKQYPAAY
-2277 EASTNTVLLT
+2277 DPATNTVLLT

-2311 PEKDLTPMQRQAKRE
+2311 PEKDLTPLQRQAKRE

-2373 GNMLV
+2373 GNMFT
-2378 RAIRRFLNLIGF
+2378 RFIRRILNLIGF

-2411 RSIQGVGRSAAA
+2411 RSIQGVGKSAAA
-2423 ARPASAI
+2423 ARPTSAI
-2430 VGYDA
+2430 VGYDP
-2435 TTMAKIKGNFY
+2435 TTTAKIKGNFY

-2672 MIGDTNKIM
+2672 MIGDNTKIM

-2728 ADTVHFKVKGTPYF
+2728 ADTVHFKVKGKPYF

-2817 AIRQLAK
+2817 ALRQLSK

-2829 NTTQDELMRGLVV
+2829 STAQDELMRGLVV
-2842 SSNVYT
+2842 SSNIYT

-2882 DVATRAL
+2882 DVSTRAL
-2889 VYESALKRGLS
+2889 VYESALRRGLS

-2927 TMVPFFNAQIQ
+2927 TMIPFFNAQIQ

-2962 LKARA
+2962 LKARG
-2967 MMLMTGAMAYAI
+2967 MMLMAGAMAYAI

-3023 AIPQAI
+3023 AIPQAL

-3064 WLEAFYGQTTFG
+3064 WLEAYYGETAFG

-3083 KMLMA
+3083 KMLA
-3088 GERYRPGTTEVAKAL
+3088 PAERYRPGTTEVAKAL

-3157 FIGGL
+3157 FVGGL
-3162 FHSTEGRFLIDR
+3162 FHSAEGRFLIDR
-3174 AYGRMEE
+3174 AYERMDE
-3181 IVQASNTYKGYV
+3181 IVQAANTYEGLLNKGQ
-3193 AAGNRAEAADFAQRY
+3193 RAEARAFAQRQ
-3208 SNLLT
+3208 SNLIA
-3213 MSGTAGSFRQVMG
+3213 MKDEAGAFRQEMG
-3226 KMFAQER
+3226 TLFTEER
-3233 AIQNNPN
+3233 AIRDNPRL
-3240 MTTAQKDAALDRLK
+3240 TTAQKDERLDRLK
-3254 QYENQ
+3254 RFENKIA
-3259 LSEQFYKQSERTTLQ
+3259 ERFYKQSERTIRQ

>member
-1 MAKYLPLP
+1 MATLAEIREQYPQYSDLSDAALADALYGKFYS
-9 DGSSLEVPDSMTY
+9 DI
-22 DEAMSRAQL
+22 SRKEFDAKLGL
-31 KFPSLFGEKTKPR
+31 KTGPR
-44 LGGIAGALGMG
+44 QTPIGGIAGALGMG
-55 VEGPISSV
+55 VEAPISSV
-63 RTGIESLFGGNEAV
+63 RTGLESLLGGNAAV
-77 EAGLGRKAKLGEKYA
+77 EAGLGRREKLGEKYA
-92 EQPGWEQVKKAYEER
+92 EQPGFEQVKKAYEER
-107 GILPA
+107 GIFPA
-112 IGEYINQVPAA
+112 IGEYISQVPAA
-123 LAEQAPQMAATIGA
+123 LAEQTPQMAATIGA
-137 ARVGALGGVPGA
+137 ARVGGAFGGLPGA
-149 ITGAVAPSYLQQYG
+149 ITGAVAPSFTQMYG

-178 PVDVNRLTAGLAA
+178 PVDVNRLTAALSA

-305 AAKDIMAERQ
+305 AAKDIVAERQ
-315 RKEEA
+315 RTEEA

-332 QEAEQAEYRKTDDYL
+332 QEAEQTEYRKTDEYL

-361 QTLDDKLK
+361 KTLDDKLK
-369 VKPAKSDLVAQAD
+369 VKPAKGDLVAQAD
-382 NEAARTARKELVNS
+382 NEEARTARKELVNS

-436 AQAQLFEAPEVTD
+436 AQAQLFEAPEVKD
-449 QSPLAQ
+449 RSPLAQ
-455 IQAIAPRIQELD
+455 IQALAPRIQALD
-467 KQIAAAQKTG
+467 TQIAAAQKTG
-477 NVQQIAELGN
+477 NMQQVAELGN
-487 QRNRLQESLAPLL
+487 QRNQLQESLAPLL
-500 PSRADLTNAQ
+500 PSRADLTSAQ

-516 LKDAQDKMVDATS
+516 LKDAQDKMVNATS

-539 VMRHKAALEQ
+539 VMQHKAALEQ

-695 AKKLLSNF
+695 AKKLRDSF
-703 EKKEQDWAKLE
+703 AKKEQDWAKLE

-749 DLSVVADDKEFL
+749 DLSIVADDKAFL
-761 SNLAAI
+761 SNLGAI

-809 QKKAKIQKLYDYLTA
+809 QKKAKIKKLYDILTA
-824 GLSEPEIA
+824 GLTEPEIA
-832 KLVAESTPEAAPGMR
+832 KLIEESTPEAAPGMR

-854 ELETVRESLADVE
+854 ELETARESLADVE

-888 TDERIADLLDRL
+888 TDERVADLLDRL

-907 GEGKTETIIEGKRA
+907 EEGKTRTVSFETVDGERRSIA
-921 EAPKPTLQKAQKA
+921 APKSTLQKAQKA

-947 ELQDNERLLD
+947 ELRDNERLLA

-986 LQKENDNLRKAYN
+986 LQKENDNLRKAYD
-999 RLVSLEQPTY
+999 RLVSLEQPAY

-1022 GPLEAARKELGPQEK
+1022 GPLEEARKELGPQEK
-1037 RLQQL
+1037 RLQRL

-1056 NQTASTA
+1056 NQTASTP
-1063 QMQELLDKFSKLP
+1063 QLQELLDKFSKLP

-1082 LDKQIDALGE
+1082 LDKQIDDLAE
-1092 QLGRAEGR
+1092 QLGRTEGR
-1100 VNERYSAFVQARE
+1100 VNERYAAFAQARE
-1113 AERVADAAED
+1113 AERVADATEE
-1123 SVPSLEQFIDRLR
+1123 SVPTLEQFIDRLR

-1174 LPQFGLAQYVKTKQ
+1174 LPQFGLAQYVKVKQ
-1188 EVPKE
+1188 EVPKD

-1235 TTYENRKQFFS
+1235 TTYENKTQVFGGATAGFKQAAA
-1246 GPKTGFQ
+1246 PYTNDRQ
-1253 EKQYLQYKTERERA
+1253 RA
-1267 YYESLPGQVKKLLNM
+1267 YYEAIPAQVKKLLNM
-1282 ANLAQAAK
+1282 ANMAQAAK
-1290 KTTGNIPKDLQT
+1290 KTTGNIPKELQV

-1309 EQTRAKEKLDALEK
+1309 EQTRAKEKLDVLEK

-1336 GAAPGQREADRL
+1336 GATPGQREAGRL
-1348 KAGAGYRTATE
+1348 MAGAGYRTAAG
-1359 KVRTKP
+1359 KLRTKP

-1396 AANLVKAAERLAK
+1396 AANLVKAADRLAK
-1409 PTTVQ
+1409 PTNVTVA
-1414 VSDEITELRRQYA
+1414 DDIDELRQQLARAQKA
-1427 EANKVAEGYLF
+1427 AA
-1438 GDVRRAGVVVE
+1438 GDTDKDNP
-1449 AAVRERTRLAELIAE
+1449 AVRERNRLAQQLAD
-1464 SIKRVPTTPSVVV
+1464 SIKRTPSIPNVIV
-1477 EAQNKLDMLSRAVKA
+1477 ESQKKLDMLSSAVKA

-1499 TFAPEKTIDVML
+1499 TFAPEKTVDVML

-1533 QLSGAAA
+1533 QLSGAEA

-1546 LIQTKGADTPAALV
+1546 LIQTKGADTPAALA

-1575 QLTDLRKQLD
+1575 QLTELRKSLD

-1706 ALEKARAK
+1706 NLEKARAK
-1714 ERATTAPDNRTAE
+1714 ERATPAPDNRTAE

-1741 LKGPSAELAALP
+1741 LKAPSAELAALP

-1776 LGLSQAALEKAAAP
+1776 LGLSQAALEKAVAKNDVAA
-1790 VDPKGVKEAQEA
+1790 VQKA
-1802 LTAARLAKDTE
+1802 TADV
-1813 AARTAEKALLKA
+1813 
-1825 GAPND
+1825 
-1830 PAGAQTAL
+1830 Q
-1838 LAVKRYERELAQ
+1838 RYEKELAQ
-1850 AMPAGERVTTAVGDE
+1850 ALPAGERVTTAVG
-1865 LLGIENSA
+1865 
-1873 KETLRLAQRNL
+1873 
-1884 EAAKAVR
+1884 EAAAVG
-1891 DRVETAQ
+1891 TPGTQ
-1898 ANLTAA
+1898 P
-1904 KQALTKA
+1904 
-1911 TEEQNDT
+1911 
-1918 AIKKANDAIN
+1918 
-1928 LHKNTL
+1928 
-1934 AQESVTDLKKLNETV
+1934 
-1949 EVEGAVVAQLRN
+1949 VVA
-1961 DLTEATA
+1961 
-1968 AVVEGTRLGARRV
+1968 GTRLGARKV

-2040 VKAAEGDRK
+2040 VRAAEGDRK
-2049 ATLQAQYALQTE
+2049 AELQAQYALQTE

-2098 VDLNKARTELNAA
+2098 ADLNKARTELNAA
-2111 EQAAEKSGVK
+2111 ETAAEKSGVK
-2121 DSPAVMVAQDAFDQ
+2121 DSPAVMVAQDALDQ
-2135 ASDTIEML
+2135 ASNTIEML

-2157 KQARRTGATA
+2157 KQKRRTGATA

-2191 VGDVYF
+2191 VGDFYF
-2197 DEGDVSPTQYKTTT
+2197 DEGDVAPTQYKTAL
-2211 GTQLSDRAV
+2211 GTQLSDRAI

-2258 KVRVV
+2258 KVQVV
-2263 SRITINGKQYPAAY
+2263 SSITIDGKQYPAAY
-2277 EASTNTVLLT
+2277 DPATNTVLLT
-2287 QAGMTQEDLVHEA
+2287 QAGMTQEDLVHEV

-2311 PEKDLTPMQRQAKRE
+2311 PEKDLTPLQRQAKRE

-2334 KRDKNFEGEYATAD
+2334 KGDKKFEGEYATAD

-2397 TRAQELIEAIYMPS
+2397 TRAQELIETIYMPS

-2423 ARPASAI
+2423 ARPTSTI
-2430 VGYDA
+2430 VGYEP
-2435 TTMAKIKGNFY
+2435 TTTAKIKGNFY

-2475 STEAFQA
+2475 SVEAFQA

-2550 RMFTVISAG
+2550 RMFTVLSAG

-2575 DAKKAKAEYDADKAY
+2575 DAKAAKAEYDADKAY

-2601 DAASAEYRQYNAG
+2601 DAAAAEYRQYNAG

-2636 PYVPYYRVEDG
+2636 PYAPYYRVEDG

-2672 MIGDTNKIM
+2672 MIGDNTKIM

-2728 ADTVHFKVKGTPYF
+2728 ADTVHFKVKGKPYF

-2786 TRSPAYAVRQVI
+2786 TRSPAYAVRQII

-2872 GVIDSAALQA
+2872 GMIDSAALQA

-2962 LKARA
+2962 LKARG
-2967 MMLMTGAMAYAI
+2967 MMLMAGAMAYAI
-2979 MMQDDEAYKKATP
+2979 MMQDDEAYKLATP
-2992 EERYGNFFVYIP
+2992 EQRYGNFFVYIP

-3064 WLEAFYGQTTFG
+3064 WLEAFYGQTAFG
-3076 PIENQRE
+3076 PIESQRE
-3083 KMLMA
+3083 KMLA
-3088 GERYRPGTTEVAKAL
+3088 PAERYRPGTTEVAKAL

-3148 ASIPASKQP
+3148 ASTPASKQP
-3157 FIGGL
+3157 FVGGL
-3162 FHSTEGRFLIDR
+3162 FHSAEGRFLIDR
-3174 AYGRMEE
+3174 AYERMDD
-3181 IVQASNTYKGYV
+3181 IVQASNTYEGLLNKGQ
-3193 AAGNRAEAADFAQRY
+3193 RAEARAFAQRQ
-3208 SNLLT
+3208 SNLIA
-3213 MSGTAGSFRQVMG
+3213 MKDEAGAFRQEMG
-3226 KMFAQER
+3226 ELFSEER
-3233 AIQNNPN
+3233 AIRDNPRL
-3240 MTTAQKDAALDRLK
+3240 TTAQKDERLDRLK
-3254 QYENQ
+3254 RFENKIA
-3259 LSEQFYKQSERTTLQ
+3259 ERFYKQSERTTRQ

>member
-1 MAKYLPLP
+1 MATLAEIREQYPQYSDLSDAALADALYGKFYS
-9 DGSSLEVPDSMTY
+9 DI
-22 DEAMSRAQL
+22 SRKEFDAKLGL
-31 KFPSLFGEKTKPR
+31 KTGPR
-44 LGGIAGALGMG
+44 QTPIGGIAGALGMG
-55 VEGPISSV
+55 VEAPISSV

-107 GILPA
+107 GIFPA
-112 IGEYINQVPAA
+112 IGEYISQVPAA

-137 ARVGALGGVPGA
+137 ARVGALGGLPGA

-277 ALTEYGQTAFQVS
+277 ALAEYGQTAFQVS

-436 AQAQLFEAPEVTD
+436 AQAQLFEAPEVAD

-467 KQIAAAQKTG
+467 KQIAAAQKIG

-516 LKDAQDKMVDATS
+516 LKDAQDKMVNATS

-569 KLKKLTADLDA
+569 KLKKLTTDLDA

-638 PEITVDK
+638 PEIPVDK

-714 KEPDNLRYQDDR
+714 KEPDNLRYQNDR

-761 SNLAAI
+761 SNLGAI

-809 QKKAKIQKLYDYLTA
+809 QKKAKIQKLYNYLTA

-854 ELETVRESLADVE
+854 ELETARDSLADVE

-888 TDERIADLLDRL
+888 TDERVADLLERL

-907 GEGKTETIIEGKRA
+907 GEGKTEIVSFETADGERRRVA
-921 EAPKPTLQKAQKA
+921 APKPTLQKAQKA

-947 ELQDNERLLD
+947 ELRDNERLLD

-986 LQKENDNLRKAYN
+986 LQKENDNLRKAYD
-999 RLVSLEQPTY
+999 RLVELEQPAY
-1009 KAKEQEPTTGDLF
+1009 KAKEQEPTTEDLF

-1092 QLGRAEGR
+1092 QLGRTEGR

-1113 AERVADAAED
+1113 AERVADATED

-1174 LPQFGLAQYVKTKQ
+1174 LPQFGLAQYVKAKQ

-1235 TTYENRKQFFS
+1235 TTYENKTQVFGGATAGFKQAAAPYTS
-1246 GPKTGFQ
+1246 DRQ
-1253 EKQYLQYKTERERA
+1253 RA
-1267 YYESLPGQVKKLLNM
+1267 YYEAIPAQVKKLLNM

-1348 KAGAGYRTATE
+1348 KAGAGYRTAAG
-1359 KVRTKP
+1359 KLRTKP

-1396 AANLVKAAERLAK
+1396 ATNLVKAAERLAK
-1409 PTTVQ
+1409 PTTVT
-1414 VSDEITELRRQYA
+1414 VADDIDELRQQLARAQKA
-1427 EANKVAEGYLF
+1427 AA
-1438 GDVRRAGVVVE
+1438 GDTDKDNP
-1449 AAVRERTRLAELIAE
+1449 AVRERNRLAQQLAD
-1464 SIKRVPTTPSVVV
+1464 SIKRTPSIPNAIV
-1477 EAQNKLDMLSRAVKA
+1477 ESQKKLDMLSSAVKA

-1546 LIQTKGADTPAALV
+1546 LIQTKGADTPAALA

-1693 LAQLQERLAKSQA
+1693 LAQLQERLTKSQV
-1706 ALEKARAK
+1706 ALDKARAK
-1714 ERATTAPDNRTAE
+1714 ERATPAPDNRTAE

-1776 LGLSQAALEKAAAP
+1776 LGLSQAALEKA
-1790 VDPKGVKEAQEA
+1790 V
-1802 LTAARLAKDTE
+1802 
-1813 AARTAEKALLKA
+1813 AE
-1825 GAPND
+1825 ND
-1830 PAGAQTAL
+1830 VA
-1838 LAVKRYERELAQ
+1838 AVKKATADVQRYEKELAQ
-1850 AMPAGERVTTAVGDE
+1850 AMPAGERVTTKVGEDAP
-1865 LLGIENSA
+1865 S
-1873 KETLRLAQRNL
+1873 
-1884 EAAKAVR
+1884 
-1891 DRVETAQ
+1891 TAPSTQ
-1898 ANLTAA
+1898 P
-1904 KQALTKA
+1904 
-1911 TEEQNDT
+1911 
-1918 AIKKANDAIN
+1918 
-1928 LHKNTL
+1928 
-1934 AQESVTDLKKLNETV
+1934 
-1949 EVEGAVVAQLRN
+1949 VA
-1961 DLTEATA
+1961 
-1968 AVVEGTRLGARRV
+1968 EGTRLGARRV

-2049 ATLQAQYALQTE
+2049 AALQAQYALQTE

-2083 SMALIAQRENLRQAT
+2083 SMALIAQRENLRQANA
-2098 VDLNKARTELNAA
+2098 DLNKARTELNAA

-2135 ASDTIEML
+2135 ASDTVEML

-2197 DEGDVSPTQYKTTT
+2197 DEGDVSPTQYKTVA
-2211 GTQLSDRAV
+2211 GTRLSAQAI

-2258 KVRVV
+2258 KVQVV
-2263 SRITINGKQYPAAY
+2263 SSITVDGKQYPAAY
-2277 EASTNTVLLT
+2277 DPATNTVLLT

-2311 PEKDLTPMQRQAKRE
+2311 PEKDLTPLQRQAKRE
-2326 LEAMLKAI
+2326 LQAMLKAI
-2334 KRDKNFEGEYATAD
+2334 KGDKKFEGEYATAD

-2373 GNMLV
+2373 GNMFT
-2378 RAIRRFLNLIGF
+2378 RFIRRILNLIGF

-2423 ARPASAI
+2423 ARPASTI
-2430 VGYDA
+2430 VGYDP
-2435 TTMAKIKGNFY
+2435 TTLAKIKGNFY
-2446 GLAGRVQLVDRLA
+2446 GLAGRVQYIDRLA
-2459 AADAAIVAAEG
+2459 AADAAIVAAES

-2475 STEAFQA
+2475 SVEAFQA

-2575 DAKKAKAEYDADKAY
+2575 DAKAAKAEYDADKAY
-2590 LNANPKVKQYM
+2590 LNANPKVKQFM

-2672 MIGDTNKIM
+2672 MIGDNTKIM

-2728 ADTVHFKVKGTPYF
+2728 ADTVHFKVKGKPYF

-2786 TRSPAYAVRQVI
+2786 TRSPAYAVRQII

-2889 VYESALKRGLS
+2889 VYESALRRGLS

-2914 GRRGLSPSMQMLS
+2914 GRRGLSPSMQALS
-2927 TMVPFFNAQIQ
+2927 MMVPFFNAQIQ

-2962 LKARA
+2962 LKARG
-2967 MMLMTGAMAYAI
+2967 MMLMAGAMAYAI

-2992 EERYGNFFVYIP
+2992 EQRYGNFFVYIP

-3023 AIPQAI
+3023 AVPQAI

-3064 WLEAFYGQTTFG
+3064 WLEAFYGQTAFG
-3076 PIENQRE
+3076 PIESQRE
-3083 KMLMA
+3083 KMLA
-3088 GERYRPGTTEVAKAL
+3088 PAERYRPGTTEVAKAL

-3157 FIGGL
+3157 FVGGL
-3162 FHSTEGRFLIDR
+3162 FHSAEGRFLIDR
-3174 AYGRMEE
+3174 AYERMDD
-3181 IVQASNTYKGYV
+3181 IVQASNTYEGLLNKGQ
-3193 AAGNRAEAADFAQRY
+3193 RAEARAFAQRQ
-3208 SNLLT
+3208 SNLIA
-3213 MSGTAGSFRQVMG
+3213 MKDEAGAFRQEMG
-3226 KMFAQER
+3226 ELFSEER
-3233 AIQNNPN
+3233 AIRDNPRL
-3240 MTTAQKDAALDRLK
+3240 TTAQKDERLDRLK
-3254 QYENQ
+3254 RFENKIA
-3259 LSEQFYKQSERTTLQ
+3259 ERFYKLSERTTRQ

>member
-1 MAKYLPLP
+1 MSYTVGLP
-9 DGSSLEVPDSMTY
+9 DGRTVEFPDDVPKDKAA
-22 DEAMSRAQL
+22 EIIKAQL
-31 KFPSLFGEKTKPR
+31 GPSRPPI
-44 LGGIAGALGMG
+44 GGIAGALGMG
-55 VEGPISSV
+55 VEAPISSV
-63 RTGIESLFGGNEAV
+63 RTGLESLLGGNEAV

-107 GILPA
+107 GIFPA
-112 IGEYINQVPAA
+112 IGEYISQVPAA
-123 LAEQAPQMAATIGA
+123 LAEQTPQMAATIGL

-178 PVDVNRLTAGLAA
+178 PVDVNRLTAALAA

-232 NLAKESLVKSLA
+232 NLAKEGLAKSLA

-277 ALTEYGQTAFQVS
+277 ALAEYGQTAFQVS

-320 AAVAQQEQVKAQ
+320 AAVAQQEQLKAQ
-332 QEAEQAEYRKTDDYL
+332 QEAEQAEYRKTDEYL

-361 QTLDDKLK
+361 KTLDDKLK
-369 VKPAKSDLVAQAD
+369 VTPAKSDLVAQAD
-382 NEAARTARKELVNS
+382 NEEARTARKELVNS

-424 EQQTREGMQTKG
+424 EQKTREGMQTKG
-436 AQAQLFEAPEVTD
+436 AQAQLFEAPEVKN

-455 IQAIAPRIQELD
+455 IQALAPRIQALD
-467 KQIAAAQKTG
+467 TQIAAAQKTG
-477 NVQQIAELGN
+477 NMQQVAELGN
-487 QRNRLQESLAPLL
+487 QRNQLQESLAPLL
-500 PSRADLTNAQ
+500 PSRADLTSAQ

-516 LKDAQDKMVDATS
+516 LKDAQDKMVNATS

-539 VMRHKAALEQ
+539 VMQHKAALEQ

-561 AGLDKDKA
+561 VGLDKDKA

-655 EQSAAGRKKVEAEL
+655 EQSTAGRKKVEAEL

-695 AKKLLSNF
+695 AKKLRDNF
-703 EKKEQDWAKLE
+703 AEKEQDWSKLE
-714 KEPDNLRYQDDR
+714 REPDNLRYQEDR

-761 SNLAAI
+761 SNLEAI
-767 KNRALGITPP
+767 KNRALGVTPP
-777 TPAGAVPK
+777 TPVGAVPK
-785 KEFPQNVY
+785 KEFPKNVY
-793 GQSLLKI
+793 GHSLLKI
-800 QEQLDAAKG
+800 QEQLEAAKG
-809 QKKAKIQKLYDYLTA
+809 QKKAKIQKLYNYLTA

-832 KLVAESTPEAAPGMR
+832 KLVEESTPEAVPGMR

-854 ELETVRESLADVE
+854 ELETVKASLADVE
-867 KRIAIGEKRRRA
+867 NRIAIGEKRRRA

-888 TDERIADLLDRL
+888 TDERVADLLDRL

-907 GEGKTETIIEGKRA
+907 EEGKTRTVSFETVDGERRSIA
-921 EAPKPTLQKAQKA
+921 APKPTLQKAQKA

-947 ELQDNERLLD
+947 ELRDNERLLA

-986 LQKENDNLRKAYN
+986 LQNENANLRKAYD
-999 RLVSLEQPTY
+999 RLVSLEQPAY
-1009 KAKEQEPTTGDLF
+1009 KAKEETPTTGDLF
-1022 GPLEAARKELGPQEK
+1022 GPLEETRKELKPQEK

-1056 NQTASTA
+1056 NQTASTP
-1063 QMQELLDKFSKLP
+1063 QLQELLDKFSKLP

-1082 LDKQIDALGE
+1082 LDKQIDDLAE
-1092 QLGRAEGR
+1092 QLGRTEGR
-1100 VNERYSAFVQARE
+1100 VNERYAAFAQARE
-1113 AERVADAAED
+1113 AERVADATEE
-1123 SVPSLEQFIDRLR
+1123 SVPTLEQFIDRLR

-1174 LPQFGLAQYVKTKQ
+1174 LPQFGLAQYVKVKQ

-1213 KALSATD
+1213 KAVSATD
-1220 SDGGKALRDLATKLQ
+1220 SDGGKSLRDLATKLQ

-1282 ANLAQAAK
+1282 ANMAQAAK
-1290 KTTGNIPKDLQT
+1290 KTTGNIPRELQA
-1302 RLEKAQE
+1302 RLDKAFE

-1323 RQRAYEQQQDVIT
+1323 RQRAYGQQQDVIT

-1348 KAGAGYRTATE
+1348 KAGAGYRTVAG

-1372 IESVPKTKEAKPSEV
+1372 IESVPKTKEVKPSEV

-1409 PTTVQ
+1409 PTTVE

-1438 GDVRRAGVVVE
+1438 GDVRRAGIVVE
-1449 AAVRERTRLAELIAE
+1449 GAVRERTRLAGLIAE
-1464 SIKRVPTTPSVVV
+1464 SIKRVPVTPSVVV
-1477 EAQNKLDMLSRAVKA
+1477 EAQKKLDMLSSAVRT
-1492 LDPAANG
+1492 LDPSANG
-1499 TFAPEKTIDVML
+1499 TFAPEKTVDVML
-1511 EMERLQAELGEYVYR
+1511 EMERLQNELGEYVYR

-1546 LIQTKGADTPAALV
+1546 LIQAKGADTPAVLA
-1560 RTAKDYELAVNRVDS
+1560 RTARDYELAVNKIDF

-1585 KIKAEFETVAKN
+1585 KIKVEFETVAKN
-1597 ETTVDGE
+1597 EATVDGE
-1604 TARKAPVVVEAKLA
+1604 AARKAPVVVEAKLA

-1706 ALEKARAK
+1706 ALDKARAK
-1714 ERATTAPDNRTAE
+1714 ERATPAPDNRTAE

-1741 LKGPSAELAALP
+1741 LKAPSAKLAALP

-1776 LGLSQAALEKAAAP
+1776 LGLSQAALEKAVAENDVAA
-1790 VDPKGVKEAQEA
+1790 VQKT
-1802 LTAARLAKDTE
+1802 TADV
-1813 AARTAEKALLKA
+1813 
-1825 GAPND
+1825 
-1830 PAGAQTAL
+1830 Q
-1838 LAVKRYERELAQ
+1838 RYEKELAQ
-1850 AMPAGERVTTAVGDE
+1850 ALPAGERVKTVVGE
-1865 LLGIENSA
+1865 
-1873 KETLRLAQRNL
+1873 
-1884 EAAKAVR
+1884 EAAAGPPG
-1891 DRVETAQ
+1891 TQ
-1898 ANLTAA
+1898 P
-1904 KQALTKA
+1904 
-1911 TEEQNDT
+1911 
-1918 AIKKANDAIN
+1918 
-1928 LHKNTL
+1928 
-1934 AQESVTDLKKLNETV
+1934 
-1949 EVEGAVVAQLRN
+1949 VVA
-1961 DLTEATA
+1961 
-1968 AVVEGTRLGARRV
+1968 GTRLGARKV

-2025 PEAANAISLATLNKQ
+2025 PEAANAVSLATLNKQ
-2040 VKAAEGDRK
+2040 IKAAEGDRK
-2049 ATLQAQYALQTE
+2049 AQLQEQYKLQTD

-2075 KRLIGSDE
+2075 KRLLGSDE

-2111 EQAAEKSGVK
+2111 EAAAEKAGTK
-2121 DSPAVMVAQDAFDQ
+2121 NSPAVLVAQDAFDQ
-2135 ASDTIEML
+2135 ASDTVEML
-2143 EKRISRMREAEQAS
+2143 ENRISRMREAEQAS
-2157 KQARRTGATA
+2157 KQARRTGANA
-2167 EQEADSAVEEDVD
+2167 EQEADNAVEEDVD
-2180 KNAPVTRSQKA
+2180 KNAPVTRAQKA

-2197 DEGDVSPTQYKTTT
+2197 DEGDVAPTQYKTVL
-2211 GTQLSDRAV
+2211 GTQLSDRAI

-2258 KVRVV
+2258 KVQVV
-2263 SRITINGKQYPAAY
+2263 SSITINGKQYPAAY
-2277 EASTNTVLLT
+2277 DPATNTVLLT

-2300 THAATMRVIEM
+2300 THAATMRVIAM
-2311 PEKDLTPMQRQAKRE
+2311 PEKDLTPLQRQAKRE
-2326 LEAMLKAI
+2326 LQAMLKAI
-2334 KRDKNFEGEYATAD
+2334 KGDKNFEGEYATAD

-2373 GNMLV
+2373 GNIFTSF
-2378 RAIRRFLNLIGF
+2378 IRRILNLIGF
-2390 DTQELMT
+2390 NTQELMT
-2397 TRAQELIEAIYMPS
+2397 ARAQELIEAIYMPS
-2411 RSIQGVGRSAAA
+2411 RSIQGVGKSAAA
-2423 ARPASAI
+2423 ARPTSVI
-2430 VGYDA
+2430 VGYDP
-2435 TTMAKIKGNFY
+2435 TTTAKIKGNFY

-2569 IRLNTG
+2569 VRLNTG
-2575 DAKKAKAEYDADKAY
+2575 DAKAAKAEYDADKAY

-2601 DAASAEYRQYNAG
+2601 DAAAAEYRQYNAG

-2636 PYVPYYRVEDG
+2636 PYAPYYRIEEG

-2672 MIGDTNKIM
+2672 MIGDNTKIM

-2728 ADTVHFKVKGTPYF
+2728 ADTVHFKVKGKPYF

-2786 TRSPAYAVRQVI
+2786 TRSPAYAVRQII

-2889 VYESALKRGLS
+2889 VYESALRRGLS

-2967 MMLMTGAMAYAI
+2967 MMLMTGAMAYAL

-3034 RDTKASEAIKGIGKL
+3034 RDTKAAEAIKGIGKL

-3064 WLEAFYGQTTFG
+3064 WLEAYYGQTAFG

-3083 KMLMA
+3083 KMLAA
-3088 GERYRPGTTEVAKAL
+3088 GERYRPDTTEVAKAL

-3135 LDPVFATGAGGEK
+3135 LDPVFATGVGGEK

-3157 FIGGL
+3157 FVGGL
-3162 FHSTEGRFLIDR
+3162 FHSAEGRFLIDR
-3174 AYGRMEE
+3174 AYERMDD
-3181 IVQASNTYKGYV
+3181 IVQASNTYEGLMNKGQ
-3193 AAGNRAEAADFAQRY
+3193 RAEAKAFAQRQ
-3208 SNLLT
+3208 SNLIA
-3213 MSGTAGSFRQVMG
+3213 MKDEAGAFRQEMG
-3226 KMFAQER
+3226 TLFTEER
-3233 AIQNNPN
+3233 SIRDNPRL
-3240 MTTAQKDAALDRLK
+3240 TTAQKDERLDRLK
-3254 QYENQ
+3254 RFENKRA
-3259 LSEQFYKQSERTTLQ
+3259 EQFYKQSERTTRQ

>member
-1 MAKYLPLP
+1 MSYTVGLP
-9 DGSSLEVPDSMTY
+9 DGRTVEFPDDVPKDKAA
-22 DEAMSRAQL
+22 EIIKAQL
-31 KFPSLFGEKTKPR
+31 GPSRPPI
-44 LGGIAGALGMG
+44 GGIAGALGMG
-55 VEGPISSV
+55 VEAPISSV

-77 EAGLGRKAKLGEKYA
+77 EAGLGRKTKLGEKYA

-123 LAEQAPQMAATIGA
+123 LAEQAPQMAATIGS
-137 ARVGALGGVPGA
+137 ARVGGALGGAPGA
-149 ITGAVAPSYLQQYG
+149 ITGAVAPSLTQQYG

-197 DVAATFIPLGRSLA
+197 DVFATFVPLGRSLA

-232 NLAKESLVKSLA
+232 NLAKESLAKSLA

-250 ALAEIPTEVAQQMIE
+250 GLAEIPTEVAQQMLE

-277 ALTEYGQTAFQVS
+277 ALAEYGQTAFQVS
-290 KLAPFGAAGRLYEKG
+290 KLAPFGAVGRLYEKG
-305 AAKDIMAERQ
+305 AAKDIVAERQ
-315 RKEEA
+315 RTQEA
-320 AAVAQQEQVKAQ
+320 TALAQQEQVKAQ
-332 QEAEQAEYRKTDDYL
+332 QEAEQAEYRKTDGYL
-347 DTLEQRY
+347 DDVEQRY
-354 GTFIAQM
+354 NTFMSQIQA
-361 QTLDDKLK
+361 LDEKLK
-369 VKPAKSDLVAQAD
+369 VKPAKGDLVAQAD
-382 NEAARTARKELVNS
+382 NNEARAARKELVNS

-424 EQQTREGMQTKG
+424 GQQTREGMQTPG
-436 AQAQLFEAPEVTD
+436 AQAQLFDAPKVQD

-455 IQAIAPRIQELD
+455 IQALAPRIQALD
-467 KQIAAAQKTG
+467 TQLAAAQKTG

-487 QRNRLQESLAPLL
+487 QRNQLQASLASVIPT
-500 PSRADLTNAQ
+500 RNELTNAQ

-516 LKDAQDKMVDATS
+516 LRDAQDKMVQATT
-529 TQDVERHANT
+529 TQDIERHANT
-539 VMRHKAALEQ
+539 VMQHKASLEQ
-549 LQAYEP
+549 LKVYEP
-555 FVEAAP
+555 FVGAAP
-561 AGLDKDKA
+561 AGLDADKA
-569 KLKKLTADLDA
+569 KLKKLKTDFTN
-580 ARQLGDAER
+580 ARQLGDAET
-589 VLKLAPQIRDLE
+589 VLKLGPQIKDLE
-601 SRIGPELFTEGAKK
+601 SRIGPELFTESGQK
-615 QRVTE
+615 QRVT
-620 AGEVSYKPE
+620 ASGDVSFKPE
-629 QADLFGFEY
+629 QADLFQLDY
-638 PEITVDK
+638 PEIPVDK
-645 ALAEAMAQGR
+645 ALADAMAQGR

-731 ELSKR
+731 EISKR

-749 DLSVVADDKEFL
+749 DLSIVADDKEFL
-761 SNLAAI
+761 NNLGAI
-767 KNRALGITPP
+767 KNRALGITPS

-809 QKKAKIQKLYDYLTA
+809 QKKAKIKKLYDILTA
-824 GLSEPEIA
+824 GLTEPEIA
-832 KLVAESTPEAAPGMR
+832 KLIEESTPEAAPGMR

-854 ELETVRESLADVE
+854 ELETAKELLADVE
-867 KRIAIGEKRRRA
+867 SRIAIGEKRRRA

-888 TDERIADLLDRL
+888 TDERVADLLDRL
-900 LPGALKT
+900 LPGALKIE
-907 GEGKTETIIEGKRA
+907 EGKTERVSFETVDDERRRVA
-921 EAPKPTLQKAQKA
+921 APKPTLQKAQKA
-934 KELPIESAQRLAQ
+934 EELPIESAQRLAQ
-947 ELQDNERLLD
+947 ELRDNERLLV

-986 LQKENDNLRKAYN
+986 LQKENDNLRKAYD
-999 RLVSLEQPTY
+999 RLVSLEQPAY
-1009 KAKEQEPTTGDLF
+1009 KAKEQEPATGDLF

-1037 RLQQL
+1037 RLQRL
-1042 MDERDAL
+1042 MDEYDAL

-1056 NQTASTA
+1056 NQTASTP
-1063 QMQELLDKFSKLP
+1063 QLQELLDKFSKLP
-1076 TGRLKE
+1076 TGRLIE
-1082 LDKQIDALGE
+1082 LDKQIGTLAE
-1092 QLGRAEGR
+1092 QLERTEGR
-1100 VNERYSAFVQARE
+1100 VNARYAAFVQARE
-1113 AERVADAAED
+1113 AERMADATED
-1123 SVPSLEQFIDRLR
+1123 ALPSLEQFVDRLR

-1155 AKRDDALNTT
+1155 AKRDNALDTT
-1165 GTDVPDQRT
+1165 GTDIPDQKT

-1188 EVPKE
+1188 EIPKE

-1201 YVDTQNLIESLR
+1201 YVDTQNLIESIR
-1213 KALSATD
+1213 KAVSTTD

-1267 YYESLPGQVKKLLNM
+1267 YYESIPAQVKKLLNM

-1302 RLEKAQE
+1302 RLETAFA
-1309 EQTRAKEKLDALEK
+1309 EQVRAKEKLDALEK
-1323 RQRAYEQQQDVIT
+1323 RQRAYEQQQDAVT
-1336 GAAPGQREADRL
+1336 GATPGQREADRL
-1348 KAGAGYRTATE
+1348 KAGAGYRTATG

-1365 TKKASWG
+1365 TKKESWG
-1372 IESVPKTKEAKPSEV
+1372 IASVPKTKEVKPSEV

-1409 PTTVQ
+1409 PTTVE

-1438 GDVRRAGVVVE
+1438 GDIRRSGVVVE

-1477 EAQNKLDMLSRAVKA
+1477 EAQNKLDLLSRAVKA

-1499 TFAPEKTIDVML
+1499 TFAPEKTVDVML
-1511 EMERLQAELGEYVYR
+1511 EMERLQAELREYAYR

-1533 QLSGAAA
+1533 QLSGADA

-1546 LIQTKGADTPAALV
+1546 LIQAKGADTPAALA

-1575 QLTDLRKQLD
+1575 QLTELRKSLD

-1597 ETTVDGE
+1597 EATVEGDRDKLVGLE
-1604 TARKAPVVVEAKLA
+1604 AQTARKAPVVVESELA

-1651 MGKGVRQQ
+1651 MGKEVRQQ
-1659 YADAVAALQA
+1659 YTDAVAALQA

-1706 ALEKARAK
+1706 ALDKARAK
-1714 ERATTAPDNRTAE
+1714 ERATPAPDKRTAE

-1741 LKGPSAELAALP
+1741 LKGPSDELAALP
-1753 GTRIEVDTTGQLAQA
+1753 GTRIEVDTTGPLAQA

-1790 VDPKGVKEAQEA
+1790 IDPKGVKEAQEA

-1830 PAGAQTAL
+1830 PKGAQEAL
-1838 LAVKRYERELAQ
+1838 LAVKRYEREIAQ
-1850 AMPAGERVTTAVGDE
+1850 AMPAGERVTTKVG
-1865 LLGIENSA
+1865 
-1873 KETLRLAQRNL
+1873 
-1884 EAAKAVR
+1884 
-1891 DRVETAQ
+1891 
-1898 ANLTAA
+1898 
-1904 KQALTKA
+1904 
-1911 TEEQNDT
+1911 
-1918 AIKKANDAIN
+1918 
-1928 LHKNTL
+1928 
-1934 AQESVTDLKKLNETV
+1934 
-1949 EVEGAVVAQLRN
+1949 EGAPSTAPSTQPVA
-1961 DLTEATA
+1961 
-1968 AVVEGTRLGARRV
+1968 EGTRLGARRT

-2000 LDVKQGS
+2000 LDVPQGS

-2049 ATLQAQYALQTE
+2049 ATLQAQYTLQTE

-2083 SMALIAQRENLRQAT
+2083 SMALIAQRENLRQANA
-2098 VDLNKARTELNAA
+2098 DLNKARTELNAA
-2111 EQAAEKSGVK
+2111 ETAAEKSGVK
-2121 DSPAVMVAQDAFDQ
+2121 DSPAVMVAQDALDQ
-2135 ASDTIEML
+2135 ASNTIEML

-2157 KQARRTGATA
+2157 KQKRRTGATA
-2167 EQEADSAVEEDVD
+2167 EQEADSAVEEDTD

-2197 DEGDVSPTQYKTTT
+2197 DEGDVAPTQYKTVA
-2211 GTQLSDRAV
+2211 GTRLSAQAI

-2263 SRITINGKQYPAAY
+2263 SRITIEGKQYPAAY
-2277 EASTNTVLLT
+2277 EASTNTILLT
-2287 QAGMTQEDLVHEA
+2287 QDGMTQEDLVHEA

-2311 PEKDLTPMQRQAKRE
+2311 PEKDLTPLQRQAKRE
-2326 LEAMLKAI
+2326 LQAMLQAI

-2397 TRAQELIEAIYMPS
+2397 TRAQELIETIYMPS

-2423 ARPASAI
+2423 ARPTSAI
-2430 VGYDA
+2430 VGYDP
-2435 TTMAKIKGNFY
+2435 TTTAKIKGNFY

-2475 STEAFQA
+2475 SVEAFQA

-2494 AAGQFV
+2494 AAGQFI

-2523 EGANLLRV
+2523 EGANLLRM

-2550 RMFTVISAG
+2550 RMFTVLSAG

-2575 DAKKAKAEYDADKAY
+2575 DAKAAKAEYDTDKAY

-2601 DAASAEYRQYNAG
+2601 DAAADEYRQYNAG
-2614 LLDFAAQCDFL
+2614 QLDFAAQCDFL

-2636 PYVPYYRVEDG
+2636 PYAPYYRIEDG
-2647 VVKLFVEDERP
+2647 VVKLFVDDERP

-2672 MIGDTNKIM
+2672 MIGDNKKIL

-2694 TRAALDNKA
+2694 TRAALENKA

-2728 ADTVHFKVKGTPYF
+2728 ANTVHFKVKGEPYF

-3064 WLEAFYGQTTFG
+3064 WLEAFYGQTAFG

-3083 KMLMA
+3083 KMLAA

-3135 LDPVFATGAGGEK
+3135 LDPVFATGVGGEK

-3157 FIGGL
+3157 FVGGL
-3162 FHSTEGRFLIDR
+3162 FHSAEGRFLIDR
-3174 AYGRMEE
+3174 AYERMDD
-3181 IVQASNTYKGYV
+3181 IVQASNTYEGLMNKGQ
-3193 AAGNRAEAADFAQRY
+3193 RAEARAFAQRQ
-3208 SNLLT
+3208 SNLIA
-3213 MSGTAGSFRQVMG
+3213 MKDEAGAFRQEMG
-3226 KMFAQER
+3226 EMFSEER
-3233 AIQNNPN
+3233 AIRDNPRL
-3240 MTTAQKDAALDRLK
+3240 TTAQKDERLERLK
-3254 QYENQ
+3254 RFENKMA
-3259 LSEQFYKQSERTTLQ
+3259 EQFYKQSERTTRQ

>member
-1 MAKYLPLP
+1 MSYTVGLP
-9 DGSSLEVPDSMTY
+9 DGRTVEFPDDVPKDKAA
-22 DEAMSRAQL
+22 EIIKAQFGSRQT
-31 KFPSLFGEKTKPR
+31 PI
-44 LGGIAGALGMG
+44 GGIAGALGMG
-55 VEGPISSV
+55 VEAPISSA

-107 GILPA
+107 GIFPA
-112 IGEYINQVPAA
+112 IGEYISQVPAA
-123 LAEQAPQMAATIGA
+123 LAEQAPQMAATIGT
-137 ARVGALGGVPGA
+137 ARVGGAFGGLPGA
-149 ITGAVAPSYLQQYG
+149 ITGAVAPSFTQMYG

-277 ALTEYGQTAFQVS
+277 ALAEYGQTAFQVS

-305 AAKDIMAERQ
+305 AAKDIVAERQ
-315 RKEEA
+315 RTEEA
-320 AAVAQQEQVKAQ
+320 TALAQQEQVKAQ

-436 AQAQLFEAPEVTD
+436 AQAQLFEAPEVAD

-487 QRNRLQESLAPLL
+487 QRNQLQESLAPLL

-516 LKDAQDKMVDATS
+516 LKDAQDKMVNATS

-569 KLKKLTADLDA
+569 KLKKLTTDLDA

-638 PEITVDK
+638 PEIPVDK

-761 SNLAAI
+761 SNLGAI

-809 QKKAKIQKLYDYLTA
+809 QKKAKIQKLYNYLTA

-854 ELETVRESLADVE
+854 ELETARESLADVE

-888 TDERIADLLDRL
+888 TDERVADLLDRL

-907 GEGKTETIIEGKRA
+907 GEGKTEIVSFETADGERRRVA
-921 EAPKPTLQKAQKA
+921 APKPTLQKAQKA

-947 ELQDNERLLD
+947 ELRDNERLLD

-986 LQKENDNLRKAYN
+986 LQKENDNLRKAYD
-999 RLVSLEQPTY
+999 RLVELEQPAY
-1009 KAKEQEPTTGDLF
+1009 KAKEQEPTTEDLF

-1056 NQTASTA
+1056 NQTASTP

-1092 QLGRAEGR
+1092 QLGRTEGR

-1113 AERVADAAED
+1113 AERVADATED

-1174 LPQFGLAQYVKTKQ
+1174 LPQFGLAQYVKAKQ
-1188 EVPKE
+1188 EVPKD

-1235 TTYENRKQFFS
+1235 TTYENKTQVFGGATAGFKQAAAPYTS
-1246 GPKTGFQ
+1246 DRQ
-1253 EKQYLQYKTERERA
+1253 RA
-1267 YYESLPGQVKKLLNM
+1267 YYEAIPAQVKKLLNM

-1348 KAGAGYRTATE
+1348 KAGAGYRTAAG
-1359 KVRTKP
+1359 KLRTKP

-1409 PTTVQ
+1409 PTT
-1414 VSDEITELRRQYA
+1414 ITVADDIDELRQQLARAQKA
-1427 EANKVAEGYLF
+1427 AA
-1438 GDVRRAGVVVE
+1438 GDTDKDNP
-1449 AAVRERTRLAELIAE
+1449 AVRERNRLAQQLAD
-1464 SIKRVPTTPSVVV
+1464 SIKRTPSIPNVIV
-1477 EAQNKLDMLSRAVKA
+1477 ESQKKLDMLSSAVKA

-1546 LIQTKGADTPAALV
+1546 LIQTKGADTPAALA

-1693 LAQLQERLAKSQA
+1693 LAQLQDRLAKSQV

-1714 ERATTAPDNRTAE
+1714 ERATPAPDNRTAE

-1838 LAVKRYERELAQ
+1838 LAVKRYEKELAQ
-1850 AMPAGERVTTAVGDE
+1850 AMPAGERVTTKVGEDAP
-1865 LLGIENSA
+1865 S
-1873 KETLRLAQRNL
+1873 
-1884 EAAKAVR
+1884 
-1891 DRVETAQ
+1891 TAPSTQ
-1898 ANLTAA
+1898 P
-1904 KQALTKA
+1904 
-1911 TEEQNDT
+1911 
-1918 AIKKANDAIN
+1918 
-1928 LHKNTL
+1928 
-1934 AQESVTDLKKLNETV
+1934 
-1949 EVEGAVVAQLRN
+1949 VA
-1961 DLTEATA
+1961 
-1968 AVVEGTRLGARRV
+1968 EGTRLGARRV

-1987 AQRPPGQMLTGSG
+1987 TQRPPGQMLTGSG

-2049 ATLQAQYALQTE
+2049 AALQAQYALQTE

-2083 SMALIAQRENLRQAT
+2083 SMALIAQRENLRQANA
-2098 VDLNKARTELNAA
+2098 DLNKARTELNAA
-2111 EQAAEKSGVK
+2111 ETAAEKSGVK

-2135 ASDTIEML
+2135 ASDTVEML

-2191 VGDVYF
+2191 VGDFYF
-2197 DEGDVSPTQYKTTT
+2197 DEGDVSPTQYKTVA
-2211 GTQLSDRAV
+2211 GTRLSDQAI

-2258 KVRVV
+2258 KVQVV
-2263 SRITINGKQYPAAY
+2263 SSITVDGKQYPAAY
-2277 EASTNTVLLT
+2277 DPATNTVLLT

-2311 PEKDLTPMQRQAKRE
+2311 PEKDLSPLQRQAKRE

-2397 TRAQELIEAIYMPS
+2397 ARAQELIETIYMPS

-2423 ARPASAI
+2423 ARPASTI
-2430 VGYDA
+2430 VGYEP
-2435 TTMAKIKGNFY
+2435 TTTAKIKGNFY

-2475 STEAFQA
+2475 SVEAFQA

-2550 RMFTVISAG
+2550 RMFTVLSAG
-2559 ARAEAIPNGW
+2559 ARAEATPNGW

-2601 DAASAEYRQYNAG
+2601 DAAAAEYRQYNAG

-2636 PYVPYYRVEDG
+2636 PYAPYYRIEDG

-2672 MIGDTNKIM
+2672 MIGDNKKIL

-2713 AGFASKYGPGQGPAN
+2713 AGFASKYGPGRGPDGT
-2728 ADTVHFKVKGTPYF
+2728 DTVHFKVKGQPYF

-2786 TRSPAYAVRQVI
+2786 TRSPAYAVRQII

-2962 LKARA
+2962 LKARG
-2967 MMLMTGAMAYAI
+2967 MLLFAGAMAYAI

-3023 AIPQAI
+3023 AVPQAI

-3064 WLEAFYGQTTFG
+3064 WLEAFYGQTAFG
-3076 PIENQRE
+3076 PIESQRE
-3083 KMLMA
+3083 KMLA
-3088 GERYRPGTTEVAKAL
+3088 PAERYRPGTTEVAKAL

-3157 FIGGL
+3157 FVGGL
-3162 FHSTEGRFLIDR
+3162 FHSAEGRFLIDR
-3174 AYGRMEE
+3174 AYERMDD
-3181 IVQASNTYKGYV
+3181 IVQASNTYEGLLNKGQ
-3193 AAGNRAEAADFAQRY
+3193 RAEARAFAQRQ
-3208 SNLLT
+3208 SNLIA
-3213 MSGTAGSFRQVMG
+3213 MKDEAGAFRQEMG
-3226 KMFAQER
+3226 ELFSEER
-3233 AIQNNPN
+3233 AIRDNPRL
-3240 MTTAQKDAALDRLK
+3240 TTAQKDERLDRLK
-3254 QYENQ
+3254 RFENKIA
-3259 LSEQFYKQSERTTLQ
+3259 ERFYKLSERTTRQ

>member
-1 MAKYLPLP
+1 MSYTVGLP
-9 DGSSLEVPDSMTY
+9 DGRTVEFPDDVPKDKAA
-22 DEAMSRAQL
+22 EIIKAQFGSRQT
-31 KFPSLFGEKTKPR
+31 PI
-44 LGGIAGALGMG
+44 GGIAGALGMG
-55 VEGPISSV
+55 VEAPISSV
-63 RTGIESLFGGNEAV
+63 RTGIESLFGGNAAV
-77 EAGLGRKAKLGEKYA
+77 EAGLGRKTKLGEKYA
-92 EQPGWEQVKKAYEER
+92 EQPGFEQVKKAYEER
-107 GILPA
+107 GIFPA
-112 IGEYINQVPAA
+112 IGEYISQVPAA
-123 LAEQAPQMAATIGA
+123 LAEQTPQIAATIGA
-137 ARVGALGGVPGA
+137 ARVGGAFGGLPGA
-149 ITGAVAPSYLQQYG
+149 ITGAVAPSFTQMYG

-178 PVDVNRLTAGLAA
+178 PVDVNRLTAALSA

-226 AEKGAE
+226 SEKGAE
-232 NLAKESLVKSLA
+232 KLAKEGLAKSLA

-315 RKEEA
+315 RAEEA
-320 AAVAQQEQVKAQ
+320 TAVAQQEQVKAQ
-332 QEAEQAEYRKTDDYL
+332 QEIEQAEYRKTDDYL

-361 QTLDDKLK
+361 KTLDDKLK
-369 VKPAKSDLVAQAD
+369 VKPAKGDLVAQAD
-382 NEAARTARKELVNS
+382 NEEARTARKELVNS

-424 EQQTREGMQTKG
+424 EQQTREGMQTQG
-436 AQAQLFEAPEVTD
+436 AQAQLFEAPEVQD

-455 IQAIAPRIQELD
+455 IQALAPRIQALD
-467 KQIAAAQKTG
+467 TQLAAAQKTG
-477 NVQQIAELGN
+477 NMQQVAELGN
-487 QRNRLQESLAPLL
+487 QRNQLQESLAPLL

-516 LKDAQDKMVDATS
+516 LKGAQDKMVNATS
-529 TQDVERHANT
+529 TQDVERHANM

-561 AGLDKDKA
+561 AGLDKDKT

-629 QADLFGFEY
+629 QADLFGFNY
-638 PEITVDK
+638 PEIPVDK
-645 ALAEAMAQGR
+645 ELAEAMSQGR
-655 EQSAAGRKKVEAEL
+655 EQSAVGRKKVEAEL
-669 QAFERMTQR
+669 QAFERMAQR

-695 AKKLLSNF
+695 AKKLRDSF
-703 EKKEQDWAKLE
+703 AEKEQDWAKLE

-731 ELSKR
+731 EISKR
-736 VRELEAELEQAPV
+736 IRELEAELEQAPV
-749 DLSVVADDKEFL
+749 DLSIVADDKEFL
-761 SNLAAI
+761 SNLGAI

-809 QKKAKIQKLYDYLTA
+809 QKKAKIQKLYNYLTA

-854 ELETVRESLADVE
+854 ELETARESLADVE
-867 KRIAIGEKRRRA
+867 SRIAIGEKRRRA

-888 TDERIADLLDRL
+888 TDERVADLLDRL
-900 LPGALKT
+900 LPGALKIE
-907 GEGKTETIIEGKRA
+907 EGKTERVSFETVDDERRRVA
-921 EAPKPTLQKAQKA
+921 TPKPTLQKAQKA
-934 KELPIESAQRLAQ
+934 EELPIESAQRLAQ
-947 ELQDNERLLD
+947 ELRDNERLLV

-986 LQKENDNLRKAYN
+986 LQKENDNLRKAYD
-999 RLVSLEQPTY
+999 RLVSLEQPAY
-1009 KAKEQEPTTGDLF
+1009 KAKEQKPTTGDLF
-1022 GPLEAARKELGPQEK
+1022 GPLEEARKELGPQEK
-1037 RLQQL
+1037 RLQRL

-1056 NQTASTA
+1056 NQTASTS

-1092 QLGRAEGR
+1092 QLERTEGR
-1100 VNERYSAFVQARE
+1100 VNQRYSAFVQARE
-1113 AERVADAAED
+1113 AERMADATED
-1123 SVPSLEQFIDRLR
+1123 ALPSLEQFVDRLR

-1141 MTDDQLQNLYWSNR
+1141 MTDDQLQELYWSNR
-1155 AKRDDALNTT
+1155 AKRDNALNTT

-1302 RLEKAQE
+1302 RLETAFA
-1309 EQTRAKEKLDALEK
+1309 EQTRAKEKLDVLEK

-1348 KAGAGYRTATE
+1348 KAGAGYRTVAG

-1372 IESVPKTKEAKPSEV
+1372 IESVPKTKEVKPSEV

-1409 PTTVQ
+1409 PTTVE

-1438 GDVRRAGVVVE
+1438 GDIRRSGVVVE

-1477 EAQNKLDMLSRAVKA
+1477 EAQNKLDLLSRAVKA

-1499 TFAPEKTIDVML
+1499 TFAPEKTVDVML
-1511 EMERLQAELGEYVYR
+1511 EMERLQAELREYAYR

-1533 QLSGAAA
+1533 QLSGADA

-1546 LIQTKGADTPAALV
+1546 LIQAKGADTPAALA

-1575 QLTDLRKQLD
+1575 QLTELRKSLD
-1585 KIKAEFETVAKN
+1585 KIKTEFDLVAKN
-1597 ETTVDGE
+1597 EATVDGE
-1604 TARKAPVVVEAKLA
+1604 AARKAPVVVEAKLA

-1706 ALEKARAK
+1706 ALDKARAK
-1714 ERATTAPDNRTAE
+1714 ERATPAPDNRTAE

-1741 LKGPSAELAALP
+1741 LKGPSNELAALP
-1753 GTRIEVDTTGQLAQA
+1753 GTRIEVDTTGPLAQA

-1838 LAVKRYERELAQ
+1838 LAVKRYEKELAQ
-1850 AMPAGERVTTAVGDE
+1850 AMPAGERVTTKVGEDAP
-1865 LLGIENSA
+1865 S
-1873 KETLRLAQRNL
+1873 
-1884 EAAKAVR
+1884 
-1891 DRVETAQ
+1891 TAPSTQ
-1898 ANLTAA
+1898 P
-1904 KQALTKA
+1904 
-1911 TEEQNDT
+1911 
-1918 AIKKANDAIN
+1918 
-1928 LHKNTL
+1928 
-1934 AQESVTDLKKLNETV
+1934 
-1949 EVEGAVVAQLRN
+1949 VA
-1961 DLTEATA
+1961 
-1968 AVVEGTRLGARRV
+1968 EGTRLGARRV

-2040 VKAAEGDRK
+2040 VRAAEGDRK
-2049 ATLQAQYALQTE
+2049 AELQAQYALQTE

-2098 VDLNKARTELNAA
+2098 ADLNKARTELNAA
-2111 EQAAEKSGVK
+2111 ETAAEKSGVK
-2121 DSPAVMVAQDAFDQ
+2121 DSPAVMVAQDALDQ
-2135 ASDTIEML
+2135 ASNTIEML

-2157 KQARRTGATA
+2157 KQKRRTGATA
-2167 EQEADSAVEEDVD
+2167 EQEADSAVEEDTD

-2197 DEGDVSPTQYKTTT
+2197 DEGDVSPTQYKTVA
-2211 GTQLSDRAV
+2211 GTRLSTQAI

-2263 SRITINGKQYPAAY
+2263 SRITVDGKQYPAAY
-2277 EASTNTVLLT
+2277 DPATNTVLLT
-2287 QAGMTQEDLVHEA
+2287 QAGMTQEDLVHEV

-2326 LEAMLKAI
+2326 LQAMLQAI

-2397 TRAQELIEAIYMPS
+2397 TRAQELIETIYMPS
-2411 RSIQGVGRSAAA
+2411 RSIQGVDTSAAA
-2423 ARPASAI
+2423 ARPTSAI
-2430 VGYDA
+2430 VGYDP
-2435 TTMAKIKGNFY
+2435 TTVAKIKGNFY

-2475 STEAFQA
+2475 SVEAFQA

-2523 EGANLLRV
+2523 EGANLLRM

-2550 RMFTVISAG
+2550 RMFTVLSAG

-2575 DAKKAKAEYDADKAY
+2575 DAKAAKAEYDADKAY

-2601 DAASAEYRQYNAG
+2601 DAAAVEYRQYNAG
-2614 LLDFAAQCDFL
+2614 QLDFAAQCDLL

-2636 PYVPYYRVEDG
+2636 PYAPYYRIEEG

-2672 MIGDTNKIM
+2672 MIGDNKKIL

-2694 TRAALDNKA
+2694 TRAALENKA

-2728 ADTVHFKVKGTPYF
+2728 ADTVHFKVKGKPYF

-2786 TRSPAYAVRQVI
+2786 TRSPAYAVRQII

-2872 GVIDSAALQA
+2872 GMIDSAALQA

-2962 LKARA
+2962 LKARG
-2967 MMLMTGAMAYAI
+2967 MMLMAGAMAYAI
-2979 MMQDDEAYKKATP
+2979 MMQDDEAYKKASP
-2992 EERYGNFFVYIP
+2992 EQRYGNFFVYIP

-3064 WLEAFYGQTTFG
+3064 WLEAFYGQTAFG

-3083 KMLMA
+3083 KMLAA

-3135 LDPVFATGAGGEK
+3135 LDPVFATGVGGEK

-3157 FIGGL
+3157 FVGGL
-3162 FHSTEGRFLIDR
+3162 FHSAEGRFLIDR
-3174 AYGRMEE
+3174 AYGRMDE
-3181 IVQASNTYKGYV
+3181 IVQASNTYEGLMDR
-3193 AAGNRAEAADFAQRY
+3193 GQRAEARAFAQRQ
-3208 SNLLT
+3208 SNLIA
-3213 MSGTAGSFRQVMG
+3213 MKDEAGAFRQEMG
-3226 KMFAQER
+3226 EMFSEER
-3233 AIQNNPN
+3233 AIRDNPRL
-3240 MTTAQKDAALDRLK
+3240 TTAQKDERLERLK
-3254 QYENQ
+3254 RFENKMA
-3259 LSEQFYKQSERTTLQ
+3259 EQFYKQSERTTRQ

>member
-1 MAKYLPLP
+1 MSYTVGLP
-9 DGSSLEVPDSMTY
+9 DGRTVEFPDDVPKDKAA
-22 DEAMSRAQL
+22 EIIKAQL
-31 KFPSLFGEKTKPR
+31 GPR
-44 LGGIAGALGMG
+44 QTPIGGIAGALGMG
-55 VEGPISSV
+55 VEAPISSV
-63 RTGIESLFGGNEAV
+63 RTGIESLFGGNQAV
-77 EAGLGRKAKLGEKYA
+77 EAGLGRREKLGEKYA
-92 EQPGWEQVKKAYEER
+92 EQPGFKQVKKAYEER
-107 GILPA
+107 GIFPA
-112 IGEYINQVPAA
+112 IGEYISQVPAA
-123 LAEQAPQMAATIGA
+123 LAEQTPQMAATIGA
-137 ARVGALGGVPGA
+137 ARVGGAFGGLPGA
-149 ITGAVAPSYLQQYG
+149 ITGAVAPSFTQMYG

-178 PVDVNRLTAGLAA
+178 PVDVNRLTAALSA

-226 AEKGAE
+226 SEKGAE
-232 NLAKESLVKSLA
+232 KLAKEGLAKSLA

-315 RKEEA
+315 RTEEA
-320 AAVAQQEQVKAQ
+320 AALAQQEQVKAQ

-361 QTLDDKLK
+361 KTLDDKLK
-369 VKPAKSDLVAQAD
+369 VKPAKGDLVAQAD
-382 NEAARTARKELVNS
+382 NEEARNARKELVNS

-436 AQAQLFEAPEVTD
+436 AQAQLFEAPEVKD
-449 QSPLAQ
+449 RSPLAQ
-455 IQAIAPRIQELD
+455 IQALAPRIQALD
-467 KQIAAAQKTG
+467 TQIAAAQKTG
-477 NVQQIAELGN
+477 NMQQVAELGN
-487 QRNRLQESLAPLL
+487 QRNQLQESLAPLL

-516 LKDAQDKMVDATS
+516 LKDAQDKMVGAT
-529 TQDVERHANT
+529 TTEDLERHAST

-555 FVEAAP
+555 FVGGAP

-569 KLKKLTADLDA
+569 KLKKLTADLDS

-589 VLKLAPQIRDLE
+589 ILKLTPQIKELE
-601 SRIGPELFTEGAKK
+601 ARIGPELFTEGAKK

-629 QADLFGFEY
+629 QADLFGFNY
-638 PEITVDK
+638 PEIPVDK
-645 ALAEAMAQGR
+645 ALAQAMAQGR

-669 QAFERMTQR
+669 QAFERMAQR

-695 AKKLLSNF
+695 AKKLRDSF
-703 EKKEQDWAKLE
+703 AEKEQDWSKLE
-714 KEPDNLRYQDDR
+714 REPDNLRYQEDR

-736 VRELEAELEQAPV
+736 VRELEAELEQAPA
-749 DLSVVADDKEFL
+749 DLSIVADDKEFL
-761 SNLAAI
+761 SNLEAI
-767 KNRALGITPP
+767 KNRALGVTPP
-777 TPAGAVPK
+777 TPVGAVPK
-785 KEFPQNVY
+785 KEFPKNVY

-800 QEQLDAAKG
+800 QEQLEAAKG
-809 QKKAKIQKLYDYLTA
+809 QKKAKIQKLYNYLTA

-832 KLVAESTPEAAPGMR
+832 KLVEESTPEAVPGMR

-854 ELETVRESLADVE
+854 ELETVKASLADVE
-867 KRIAIGEKRRRA
+867 SRIAIGEKRRRA

-888 TDERIADLLDRL
+888 TDERVADLLDRL

-907 GEGKTETIIEGKRA
+907 EEGKTRTVSFETVDGERRSIA
-921 EAPKPTLQKAQKA
+921 APKPTLQKAQKA
-934 KELPIESAQRLAQ
+934 KELPIESARRLAQ
-947 ELQDNERLLD
+947 ELRDNERLLV

-986 LQKENDNLRKAYN
+986 LQKENDNLRKAYD
-999 RLVSLEQPTY
+999 RLVSLEQPAY

-1022 GPLEAARKELGPQEK
+1022 GPLEEARKELGPQEK
-1037 RLQQL
+1037 RLQRL

-1056 NQTASTA
+1056 NQTASTP
-1063 QMQELLDKFSKLP
+1063 QLQELLDKFSKLP

-1092 QLGRAEGR
+1092 QLGRTEGR

-1113 AERVADAAED
+1113 AERVADDTED
-1123 SVPSLEQFIDRLR
+1123 ALPSLEQFVDRLR

-1235 TTYENRKQFFS
+1235 TTYENKTQVFGGATAGFKQAAA
-1246 GPKTGFQ
+1246 PYTNDRQ
-1253 EKQYLQYKTERERA
+1253 RA
-1267 YYESLPGQVKKLLNM
+1267 YYEAIPAQVKKLLNM
-1282 ANLAQAAK
+1282 ANMAQAAK
-1290 KTTGNIPKDLQT
+1290 KTTGNIPKELQV

-1309 EQTRAKEKLDALEK
+1309 EQTRAKEKLDVLEK

-1336 GAAPGQREADRL
+1336 GATPGQREAGRL
-1348 KAGAGYRTATE
+1348 MAGAGYRTTTG

-1396 AANLVKAAERLAK
+1396 AANLVKAADRLAK
-1409 PTTVQ
+1409 PTNVTVA
-1414 VSDEITELRRQYA
+1414 DDIDELRQQLARAQKA
-1427 EANKVAEGYLF
+1427 AA
-1438 GDVRRAGVVVE
+1438 GDTDKDNP
-1449 AAVRERTRLAELIAE
+1449 AVRERNRLAQQLAD
-1464 SIKRVPTTPSVVV
+1464 SIKRTPSIPNVIV
-1477 EAQNKLDMLSRAVKA
+1477 ESQKKLDMLSSAVKA

-1499 TFAPEKTIDVML
+1499 TFAPEKTVDVML

-1540 AEATAK
+1540 AEATAN
-1546 LIQTKGADTPAALV
+1546 LIKTKGANTPAALI
-1560 RTAKDYELAVNRVDS
+1560 RTSKDYEVAVSRVDY
-1575 QLTDLRKQLD
+1575 QLTQLRKSLD
-1585 KIKAEFETVAKN
+1585 KIKDEFDRVAKN
-1597 ETTVDGE
+1597 EETVDGE
-1604 TARKAPVVVEAKLA
+1604 PAKKAPVVVEAKLA

-1651 MGKGVRQQ
+1651 MGKGMRQQ

-1679 LAAVAKRNESNAAV
+1679 LAAVAKRNEANAAV

-1706 ALEKARAK
+1706 ALDKARAK
-1714 ERATTAPDNRTAE
+1714 ERATPAPDNRTAE

-1741 LKGPSAELAALP
+1741 LKAPSAELAALP

-1776 LGLSQAALEKAAAP
+1776 LGLSQAALEKAVAKNDVAA
-1790 VDPKGVKEAQEA
+1790 VQKA
-1802 LTAARLAKDTE
+1802 TADV
-1813 AARTAEKALLKA
+1813 
-1825 GAPND
+1825 
-1830 PAGAQTAL
+1830 Q
-1838 LAVKRYERELAQ
+1838 RYEKELAQ
-1850 AMPAGERVTTAVGDE
+1850 AIPAGERVTTAVGED
-1865 LLGIENSA
+1865 
-1873 KETLRLAQRNL
+1873 
-1884 EAAKAVR
+1884 
-1891 DRVETAQ
+1891 
-1898 ANLTAA
+1898 
-1904 KQALTKA
+1904 
-1911 TEEQNDT
+1911 
-1918 AIKKANDAIN
+1918 
-1928 LHKNTL
+1928 
-1934 AQESVTDLKKLNETV
+1934 V
-1949 EVEGAVVAQLRN
+1949 EVETLDTQP
-1961 DLTEATA
+1961 
-1968 AVVEGTRLGARRV
+1968 VVEGTRLGARRA

-2013 AGAVR
+2013 AGAVQ
-2018 LRSYDLS
+2018 LRSYDLD
-2025 PEAANAISLATLNKQ
+2025 PEMANAISLATLQSQLGAAKDGTKRKTTLEKQ
-2040 VKAAEGDRK
+2040 YKLATDGLTAEQIKARIAEGQRLLGSGESLEVIAANERRRQAREELVKAEADLRAAKNPAAKEIAQDDFDSKQAAYDAADRK
-2049 ATLQAQYALQTE
+2049 YEVVKTAGA
-2061 GLTKE
+2061 
-2066 QIAERLAEG
+2066 
-2075 KRLIGSDE
+2075 
-2083 SMALIAQRENLRQAT
+2083 AQRFKGT
-2098 VDLNKARTELNAA
+2098 
-2111 EQAAEKSGVK
+2111 EQAA
-2121 DSPAVMVAQDAFDQ
+2121 A
-2135 ASDTIEML
+2135 
-2143 EKRISRMREAEQAS
+2143 
-2157 KQARRTGATA
+2157 
-2167 EQEADSAVEEDVD
+2167 AVEEDLA
-2180 KNAPVTRSQKA
+2180 KPPASATRAQKA
-2191 VGDVYF
+2191 VDDAYF
-2197 DEGDVSPTQYKTTT
+2197 DEGDVAPTQYKTAL
-2211 GTQLSDRAV
+2211 GTQLSDRAI

-2258 KVRVV
+2258 KVQVV
-2263 SRITINGKQYPAAY
+2263 SSITIDGKQYPAAY
-2277 EASTNTVLLT
+2277 DPATNTVLLT
-2287 QAGMTQEDLVHEA
+2287 QAGMTQEDLVHEV

-2311 PEKDLTPMQRQAKRE
+2311 PEKDLTPLQRQAKRE

-2334 KRDKNFEGEYATAD
+2334 KGDKKFEGEYATAD

-2397 TRAQELIEAIYMPS
+2397 TRAQELIETIYMPS

-2423 ARPASAI
+2423 ARPTSTI
-2430 VGYDA
+2430 VGYEP
-2435 TTMAKIKGNFY
+2435 TTTAKIKGNFY

-2475 STEAFQA
+2475 SVEAFQA

-2550 RMFTVISAG
+2550 RMFTVLSAG

-2575 DAKKAKAEYDADKAY
+2575 DAKAAKAEYDADKAY

-2601 DAASAEYRQYNAG
+2601 DAAAAEYRQYNAG

-2636 PYVPYYRVEDG
+2636 PYAPYYRIEEG

-2672 MIGDTNKIM
+2672 MIADNKKIL

-2703 AYETSNAMYK
+2703 AYETSDAMYK
-2713 AGFASKYGPGQGPAN
+2713 AGFASKYGPGQGPKDN
-2728 ADTVHFKVKGTPYF
+2728 PNTVHFKVKGKPYF

-2786 TRSPAYAVRQVI
+2786 TRSPAYAVRQII

-2872 GVIDSAALQA
+2872 GMIDSAALQA

-2962 LKARA
+2962 LKARG
-2967 MMLMTGAMAYAI
+2967 MMLMAGAMAYAI
-2979 MMQDDEAYKKATP
+2979 MMQDDEAYKLATP
-2992 EERYGNFFVYIP
+2992 EQRYGNFFVYIP

-3034 RDTKASEAIKGIGKL
+3034 RDTKASEAVKGIGKL

-3064 WLEAFYGQTTFG
+3064 WLEAFYGQTAFG

-3083 KMLMA
+3083 KMLA
-3088 GERYRPGTTEVAKAL
+3088 PAERYRPGTTEVAKAL

-3148 ASIPASKQP
+3148 ASTPASKQP
-3157 FIGGL
+3157 FVGGL
-3162 FHSTEGRFLIDR
+3162 FHSAEGRFLIDR
-3174 AYGRMEE
+3174 AYERMDD
-3181 IVQASNTYKGYV
+3181 IVQASNTYEGLLNKGQ
-3193 AAGNRAEAADFAQRY
+3193 RAEARAFAQRQ
-3208 SNLLT
+3208 SNLIA
-3213 MSGTAGSFRQVMG
+3213 MKDEAGAFRQEMG
-3226 KMFAQER
+3226 ELFSEER
-3233 AIQNNPN
+3233 AIRDNPRL
-3240 MTTAQKDAALDRLK
+3240 TTAQKDERLDRLK
-3254 QYENQ
+3254 RFENKIA
-3259 LSEQFYKQSERTTLQ
+3259 ERFYKQSERTTRQ

>member
-1 MAKYLPLP
+1 
-9 DGSSLEVPDSMTY
+9 
-22 DEAMSRAQL
+22 
-31 KFPSLFGEKTKPR
+31 
-44 LGGIAGALGMG
+44 
-55 VEGPISSV
+55 
-63 RTGIESLFGGNEAV
+63 
-77 EAGLGRKAKLGEKYA
+77 
-92 EQPGWEQVKKAYEER
+92 
-107 GILPA
+107 
-112 IGEYINQVPAA
+112 
-123 LAEQAPQMAATIGA
+123 
-137 ARVGALGGVPGA
+137 
-149 ITGAVAPSYLQQYG
+149 
-163 GFLERQ
+163 
-169 AEEQKARGE
+169 
-178 PVDVNRLTAGLAA
+178 
-191 VPAAAL
+191 
-197 DVAATFIPLGRSLA
+197 
-211 GAVFGKNVERMLAKG
+211 
-226 AEKGAE
+226 
-232 NLAKESLVKSLA
+232 
-244 KGTAVG
+244 
-250 ALAEIPTEVAQQMIE
+250 
-265 RAQAGLSLVDQD
+265 
-277 ALTEYGQTAFQVS
+277 
-290 KLAPFGAAGRLYEKG
+290 
-305 AAKDIMAERQ
+305 
-315 RKEEA
+315 
-320 AAVAQQEQVKAQ
+320 
-332 QEAEQAEYRKTDDYL
+332 
-347 DTLEQRY
+347 
-354 GTFIAQM
+354 
-361 QTLDDKLK
+361 
-369 VKPAKSDLVAQAD
+369 
-382 NEAARTARKELVNS
+382 
-396 DETRAL
+396 
-402 VDEYRQPGVRERLQ
+402 
-416 ARQEQRQL
+416 
-424 EQQTREGMQTKG
+424 
-436 AQAQLFEAPEVTD
+436 
-449 QSPLAQ
+449 
-455 IQAIAPRIQELD
+455 
-467 KQIAAAQKTG
+467 
-477 NVQQIAELGN
+477 
-487 QRNRLQESLAPLL
+487 
-500 PSRADLTNAQ
+500 
-510 TGLERF
+510 
-516 LKDAQDKMVDATS
+516 
-529 TQDVERHANT
+529 
-539 VMRHKAALEQ
+539 
-549 LQAYEP
+549 
-555 FVEAAP
+555 
-561 AGLDKDKA
+561 
-569 KLKKLTADLDA
+569 
-580 ARQLGDAER
+580 
-589 VLKLAPQIRDLE
+589 
-601 SRIGPELFTEGAKK
+601 
-615 QRVTE
+615 
-620 AGEVSYKPE
+620 
-629 QADLFGFEY
+629 
-638 PEITVDK
+638 
-645 ALAEAMAQGR
+645 
-655 EQSAAGRKKVEAEL
+655 
-669 QAFERMTQR
+669 
-678 RGQSPA
+678 
-684 QQALAQLRLEE
+684 
-695 AKKLLSNF
+695 
-703 EKKEQDWAKLE
+703 
-714 KEPDNLRYQDDR
+714 
-726 DKQYR
+726 
-731 ELSKR
+731 
-736 VRELEAELEQAPV
+736 
-749 DLSVVADDKEFL
+749 
-761 SNLAAI
+761 
-767 KNRALGITPP
+767 
-777 TPAGAVPK
+777 
-785 KEFPQNVY
+785 
-793 GQSLLKI
+793 
-800 QEQLDAAKG
+800 
-809 QKKAKIQKLYDYLTA
+809 
-824 GLSEPEIA
+824 
-832 KLVAESTPEAAPGMR
+832 
-847 VKSDVAK
+847 
-854 ELETVRESLADVE
+854 
-867 KRIAIGEKRRRA
+867 
-879 APEQSLEDL
+879 
-888 TDERIADLLDRL
+888 
-900 LPGALKT
+900 
-907 GEGKTETIIEGKRA
+907 
-921 EAPKPTLQKAQKA
+921 
-934 KELPIESAQRLAQ
+934 
-947 ELQDNERLLD
+947 
-957 SLNDQIKRA
+957 
-966 GKPKGEKL
+966 
-974 NALNALKEQRSF
+974 
-986 LQKENDNLRKAYN
+986 
-999 RLVSLEQPTY
+999 
-1009 KAKEQEPTTGDLF
+1009 
-1022 GPLEAARKELGPQEK
+1022 
-1037 RLQQL
+1037 
-1042 MDERDAL
+1042 
-1049 VAEQNRR
+1049 
-1056 NQTASTA
+1056 
-1063 QMQELLDKFSKLP
+1063 
-1076 TGRLKE
+1076 
-1082 LDKQIDALGE
+1082 
-1092 QLGRAEGR
+1092 
-1100 VNERYSAFVQARE
+1100 
-1113 AERVADAAED
+1113 
-1123 SVPSLEQFIDRLR
+1123 
-1136 KQGSL
+1136 
-1141 MTDDQLQNLYWSNR
+1141 
-1155 AKRDDALNTT
+1155 
-1165 GTDVPDQRT
+1165 
-1174 LPQFGLAQYVKTKQ
+1174 
-1188 EVPKE
+1188 
-1193 ELDAARTK
+1193 
-1201 YVDTQNLIESLR
+1201 
-1213 KALSATD
+1213 
-1220 SDGGKALRDLATKLQ
+1220 
-1235 TTYENRKQFFS
+1235 
-1246 GPKTGFQ
+1246 
-1253 EKQYLQYKTERERA
+1253 
-1267 YYESLPGQVKKLLNM
+1267 
-1282 ANLAQAAK
+1282 
-1290 KTTGNIPKDLQT
+1290 
-1302 RLEKAQE
+1302 
-1309 EQTRAKEKLDALEK
+1309 
-1323 RQRAYEQQQDVIT
+1323 
-1336 GAAPGQREADRL
+1336 
-1348 KAGAGYRTATE
+1348 
-1359 KVRTKP
+1359 
-1365 TKKASWG
+1365 
-1372 IESVPKTKEAKPSEV
+1372 
-1387 AKAAAEMAR
+1387 
-1396 AANLVKAAERLAK
+1396 
-1409 PTTVQ
+1409 
-1414 VSDEITELRRQYA
+1414 
-1427 EANKVAEGYLF
+1427 
-1438 GDVRRAGVVVE
+1438 
-1449 AAVRERTRLAELIAE
+1449 
-1464 SIKRVPTTPSVVV
+1464 
-1477 EAQNKLDMLSRAVKA
+1477 MLSSAVKA

-1499 TFAPEKTIDVML
+1499 TFAPEKTVDVML

-1533 QLSGAAA
+1533 QLSGAEA

-1546 LIQTKGADTPAALV
+1546 LIQTKGADTPAALA

-1575 QLTDLRKQLD
+1575 QLTELRKSLD

-1706 ALEKARAK
+1706 NLEKARAK
-1714 ERATTAPDNRTAE
+1714 ERATPAPDNRTAE

-1741 LKGPSAELAALP
+1741 LKAPSAELAALP

-1776 LGLSQAALEKAAAP
+1776 LGLSQAALEKAVAKNDVAA
-1790 VDPKGVKEAQEA
+1790 VQKA
-1802 LTAARLAKDTE
+1802 TADV
-1813 AARTAEKALLKA
+1813 
-1825 GAPND
+1825 
-1830 PAGAQTAL
+1830 Q
-1838 LAVKRYERELAQ
+1838 RYEKELAQ
-1850 AMPAGERVTTAVGDE
+1850 ALPAGERVTTAVG
-1865 LLGIENSA
+1865 
-1873 KETLRLAQRNL
+1873 
-1884 EAAKAVR
+1884 EAAAVG
-1891 DRVETAQ
+1891 TPGTQ
-1898 ANLTAA
+1898 P
-1904 KQALTKA
+1904 
-1911 TEEQNDT
+1911 
-1918 AIKKANDAIN
+1918 
-1928 LHKNTL
+1928 
-1934 AQESVTDLKKLNETV
+1934 
-1949 EVEGAVVAQLRN
+1949 VVA
-1961 DLTEATA
+1961 
-1968 AVVEGTRLGARRV
+1968 GTRLGARKV

-2040 VKAAEGDRK
+2040 VRAAEGDRK
-2049 ATLQAQYALQTE
+2049 AELQAQYALQTE

-2098 VDLNKARTELNAA
+2098 ADLNKARTELNAA
-2111 EQAAEKSGVK
+2111 ETAAEKSGVK
-2121 DSPAVMVAQDAFDQ
+2121 DSPAVMVAQDALDQ
-2135 ASDTIEML
+2135 ASNTIEML
-2143 EKRISRMREAEQAS
+2143 EKRISRMREAEHPT
-2157 KQARRTGATA
+2157 KKTRRTGATA

-2191 VGDVYF
+2191 VGDFYF
-2197 DEGDVSPTQYKTTT
+2197 DEGDVAPTQYKTAL
-2211 GTQLSDRAV
+2211 GTQLSDRAI

-2258 KVRVV
+2258 KVQVV
-2263 SRITINGKQYPAAY
+2263 SSITIDGKQYPAAY
-2277 EASTNTVLLT
+2277 DPATNTVLLT
-2287 QAGMTQEDLVHEA
+2287 QAGMTQEDLVHEV

-2311 PEKDLTPMQRQAKRE
+2311 PEKDLTPLQRQAKRE

-2334 KRDKNFEGEYATAD
+2334 KGDKKFEGEYATAD

-2397 TRAQELIEAIYMPS
+2397 TRAQELIETIYMPS

-2423 ARPASAI
+2423 ARPTSTI
-2430 VGYDA
+2430 VGYEP
-2435 TTMAKIKGNFY
+2435 TTTAKIKGNFY

-2475 STEAFQA
+2475 SVEAFQA

-2550 RMFTVISAG
+2550 RMFTVLSAG

-2575 DAKKAKAEYDADKAY
+2575 DAKAAKAEYDADKAY

-2601 DAASAEYRQYNAG
+2601 DAAAAEYRQYNAG

-2636 PYVPYYRVEDG
+2636 PYAPYYRVEDG

-2672 MIGDTNKIM
+2672 MIGDNTKIM

-2728 ADTVHFKVKGTPYF
+2728 ADTVHFKVKGKPYF

-2786 TRSPAYAVRQVI
+2786 TRSPAYAVRQII

-2872 GVIDSAALQA
+2872 GMIDSAALQA

-2962 LKARA
+2962 LKARG
-2967 MMLMTGAMAYAI
+2967 MMLMAGAMAYAI
-2979 MMQDDEAYKKATP
+2979 MMQDDEAYKLATP
-2992 EERYGNFFVYIP
+2992 EQRYGNFFVYIP

-3064 WLEAFYGQTTFG
+3064 WLEAFYGQTAFG
-3076 PIENQRE
+3076 PIESQRE
-3083 KMLMA
+3083 KMLA
-3088 GERYRPGTTEVAKAL
+3088 PAERYRPGTTEVAKAL

-3148 ASIPASKQP
+3148 ASTPASKQP
-3157 FIGGL
+3157 FVGGL
-3162 FHSTEGRFLIDR
+3162 FHSAEGRFLIDR
-3174 AYGRMEE
+3174 AYERMDD
-3181 IVQASNTYKGYV
+3181 IVQASNTYEGLLNKGQ
-3193 AAGNRAEAADFAQRY
+3193 RAEARAFAQRQ
-3208 SNLLT
+3208 SNLIA
-3213 MSGTAGSFRQVMG
+3213 MKDEAGAFRQEMG
-3226 KMFAQER
+3226 ELFSEER
-3233 AIQNNPN
+3233 AIRDNPRL
-3240 MTTAQKDAALDRLK
+3240 TTAQKDERLDRLK
-3254 QYENQ
+3254 RFENKIA
-3259 LSEQFYKQSERTTLQ
+3259 ERFYKQSERTTRQ

>member
-1 MAKYLPLP
+1 MSYTVGLP
-9 DGSSLEVPDSMTY
+9 DGRTVEFPDDVPKDKAA
-22 DEAMSRAQL
+22 EIIKAQFGSRQT
-31 KFPSLFGEKTKPR
+31 PI
-44 LGGIAGALGMG
+44 GGIAGALGMG
-55 VEGPISSV
+55 VEAPISSA
-63 RTGIESLFGGNEAV
+63 RTGIESLFGGTAAV
-77 EAGLGRKAKLGEKYA
+77 EAGLGRKTKLGEKYA
-92 EQPGWEQVKKAYEER
+92 EQPGFEQVKKAYEER
-107 GILPA
+107 GIFPA
-112 IGEYINQVPAA
+112 IGEYISQVPAA
-123 LAEQAPQMAATIGA
+123 LAEQTPQMAATIGA
-137 ARVGALGGVPGA
+137 ARVGGAFGGLPGA
-149 ITGAVAPSYLQQYG
+149 ITGAVAPSFTQMYG

-178 PVDVNRLTAGLAA
+178 PVDVNRLTAALSA

-226 AEKGAE
+226 SEKGAE
-232 NLAKESLVKSLA
+232 KLAKEGLAKSLA

-315 RKEEA
+315 RAEEA
-320 AAVAQQEQVKAQ
+320 TAVAQQEQVKAQ
-332 QEAEQAEYRKTDDYL
+332 QEIEQAEYRKTDDYL

-361 QTLDDKLK
+361 KTLDDKLK
-369 VKPAKSDLVAQAD
+369 VKPAKGDLVAQAD
-382 NEAARTARKELVNS
+382 NEEARTASKELVNS

-424 EQQTREGMQTKG
+424 EQQTREGMQTQG
-436 AQAQLFEAPEVTD
+436 AQAQLFDAPEVQD

-455 IQAIAPRIQELD
+455 IQALAPRIQALD
-467 KQIAAAQKTG
+467 TQLAAAQKTG
-477 NVQQIAELGN
+477 NMQQVAELGN
-487 QRNRLQESLAPLL
+487 QRNQLQESLAPLL

-516 LKDAQDKMVDATS
+516 LKDAQDKMVNATS
-529 TQDVERHANT
+529 TQDVERHANM

-561 AGLDKDKA
+561 AGLDKDKT

-620 AGEVSYKPE
+620 ADEVSYKPE
-629 QADLFGFEY
+629 QADLFGFNY
-638 PEITVDK
+638 PEIPVDK
-645 ALAEAMAQGR
+645 ELAEAMSQGR
-655 EQSAAGRKKVEAEL
+655 EQSAVGRKKVEAEL
-669 QAFERMTQR
+669 QAFERMAQR

-695 AKKLLSNF
+695 AKKLRDSF
-703 EKKEQDWAKLE
+703 AEKEQDWAKLE

-731 ELSKR
+731 EISKR
-736 VRELEAELEQAPV
+736 IRELEAELEQAPV
-749 DLSVVADDKEFL
+749 DLSIVADDKEFL
-761 SNLAAI
+761 SNLGAI

-809 QKKAKIQKLYDYLTA
+809 QKKAKIQKLYNYLTA

-854 ELETVRESLADVE
+854 ELETARESLADVE
-867 KRIAIGEKRRRA
+867 SRIAIGEKRRRA

-888 TDERIADLLDRL
+888 TDERVADLLDRL
-900 LPGALKT
+900 LPGALKIE
-907 GEGKTETIIEGKRA
+907 EGKTERVSFETVDDERRRVA
-921 EAPKPTLQKAQKA
+921 TPKPTLQKAQKA
-934 KELPIESAQRLAQ
+934 EELPIESAQRLAQ
-947 ELQDNERLLD
+947 ELRDNERLLV

-986 LQKENDNLRKAYN
+986 LQKENDNLRKAYD
-999 RLVSLEQPTY
+999 RLVSLEQPAY

-1022 GPLEAARKELGPQEK
+1022 GPLEEARKELGPQEK
-1037 RLQQL
+1037 RLQRL

-1056 NQTASTA
+1056 NQTASTS

-1092 QLGRAEGR
+1092 QLERTEGR
-1100 VNERYSAFVQARE
+1100 VNQRYSAFVQARE
-1113 AERVADAAED
+1113 AERMADATED
-1123 SVPSLEQFIDRLR
+1123 ALPSLEQFVDRLR

-1141 MTDDQLQNLYWSNR
+1141 MTDDQLQELYWSNR
-1155 AKRDDALNTT
+1155 AKRDNALNTT

-1302 RLEKAQE
+1302 RLETAFA
-1309 EQTRAKEKLDALEK
+1309 EQTRAKEKLDVLEK

-1348 KAGAGYRTATE
+1348 KAGAGYRTVAG

-1365 TKKASWG
+1365 TKKANWG
-1372 IESVPKTKEAKPSEV
+1372 IESVPKTKEVKPSEV

-1409 PTTVQ
+1409 PTTVE

-1438 GDVRRAGVVVE
+1438 GDIRRSGVVVE

-1477 EAQNKLDMLSRAVKA
+1477 EAQNKLDLLSRAVKA

-1499 TFAPEKTIDVML
+1499 TFAPEKTVDVML
-1511 EMERLQAELGEYVYR
+1511 EMERLQAELREYAYR

-1533 QLSGAAA
+1533 QLSGADA

-1546 LIQTKGADTPAALV
+1546 LIQAKGADTPAALA

-1575 QLTDLRKQLD
+1575 QLTELRKSLD
-1585 KIKAEFETVAKN
+1585 KIKTEFDLVAKN
-1597 ETTVDGE
+1597 EATVDGE
-1604 TARKAPVVVEAKLA
+1604 AARKAPVVVEAKLA

-1706 ALEKARAK
+1706 ALDKARAK
-1714 ERATTAPDNRTAE
+1714 ERATPAPDNRTAE

-1741 LKGPSAELAALP
+1741 LKGPSNELAALP
-1753 GTRIEVDTTGQLAQA
+1753 GTRIEVDTTGPLAQA

-1838 LAVKRYERELAQ
+1838 LAVKRYEKELAQ
-1850 AMPAGERVTTAVGDE
+1850 AMPAGERVTTKVGEDAP
-1865 LLGIENSA
+1865 S
-1873 KETLRLAQRNL
+1873 
-1884 EAAKAVR
+1884 
-1891 DRVETAQ
+1891 TAPSTQ
-1898 ANLTAA
+1898 P
-1904 KQALTKA
+1904 
-1911 TEEQNDT
+1911 
-1918 AIKKANDAIN
+1918 
-1928 LHKNTL
+1928 
-1934 AQESVTDLKKLNETV
+1934 
-1949 EVEGAVVAQLRN
+1949 VA
-1961 DLTEATA
+1961 
-1968 AVVEGTRLGARRV
+1968 EGTRLGARRV

-2049 ATLQAQYALQTE
+2049 AELQAQYALQTE

-2098 VDLNKARTELNAA
+2098 ADLNKARTELNAA
-2111 EQAAEKSGVK
+2111 ETAAEKSGVK
-2121 DSPAVMVAQDAFDQ
+2121 DSPAVMVAQDALDQ
-2135 ASDTIEML
+2135 ASNTIEML

-2157 KQARRTGATA
+2157 KQKRRTGATA
-2167 EQEADSAVEEDVD
+2167 EQEADSAVEEDTD

-2197 DEGDVSPTQYKTTT
+2197 DEGDVAPTQYKTAL
-2211 GTQLSDRAV
+2211 GTQLSDRAI

-2258 KVRVV
+2258 KVQVV
-2263 SRITINGKQYPAAY
+2263 SRITVDGKQYPAAY
-2277 EASTNTVLLT
+2277 EPSTNTILLT
-2287 QAGMTQEDLVHEA
+2287 QDGMTQEDLVHEA

-2311 PEKDLTPMQRQAKRE
+2311 PEKDLTPLQRQAKRE
-2326 LEAMLKAI
+2326 LQAMLQAI

-2397 TRAQELIEAIYMPS
+2397 TRAQELIETIYMPS

-2423 ARPASAI
+2423 ARPASVI
-2430 VGYDA
+2430 VGYEP
-2435 TTMAKIKGNFY
+2435 TTTAKIKGNFY

-2475 STEAFQA
+2475 SVEAFQA

-2550 RMFTVISAG
+2550 RMFTVLSAG

-2575 DAKKAKAEYDADKAY
+2575 DAKAAKAEYDADKAY

-2601 DAASAEYRQYNAG
+2601 DAAAVEYRQHNAG

-2636 PYVPYYRVEDG
+2636 PYAPYYRVEDG

-2672 MIGDTNKIM
+2672 MIGDNTKIM

-2694 TRAALDNKA
+2694 TRAALENKA

-2728 ADTVHFKVKGTPYF
+2728 ADTVHFKVKGKPYF

-2786 TRSPAYAVRQVI
+2786 TRSPAYAVRQII

-2872 GVIDSAALQA
+2872 GMIDSAALQA

-2927 TMVPFFNAQIQ
+2927 TMIPFFNAQIQ

-2962 LKARA
+2962 LKARG
-2967 MMLMTGAMAYAI
+2967 MMLMAGAMAYAI
-2979 MMQDDEAYKKATP
+2979 MMQDDEAYKLATP
-2992 EERYGNFFVYIP
+2992 EQRYGNFFVYIP

-3064 WLEAFYGQTTFG
+3064 WLEAFYGQTAFG

-3083 KMLMA
+3083 KMLAA

-3135 LDPVFATGAGGEK
+3135 LDPVFATGVGGEK

-3157 FIGGL
+3157 FVGGL
-3162 FHSTEGRFLIDR
+3162 FHSAEGRFLIDR
-3174 AYGRMEE
+3174 AYGRMDE
-3181 IVQASNTYKGYV
+3181 IVQASNTYEGLMDR
-3193 AAGNRAEAADFAQRY
+3193 GQRAEARAFAQRQ
-3208 SNLLT
+3208 SNLIA
-3213 MSGTAGSFRQVMG
+3213 MKDEAGAFRQEMG
-3226 KMFAQER
+3226 EMFSEER
-3233 AIQNNPN
+3233 AIRDNPRL
-3240 MTTAQKDAALDRLK
+3240 TTAQKDERLERLK
-3254 QYENQ
+3254 RFENKMA
-3259 LSEQFYKQSERTTLQ
+3259 EQFYKQSERTTRQ

>member
-1 MAKYLPLP
+1 
-9 DGSSLEVPDSMTY
+9 MTY

-55 VEGPISSV
+55 VEAPISSV

-107 GILPA
+107 GIFPA
-112 IGEYINQVPAA
+112 IGEYISQVPAA

-250 ALAEIPTEVAQQMIE
+250 ALAEIPTEVAQQMLE

-277 ALTEYGQTAFQVS
+277 ALAEYGQTAFQVS

-620 AGEVSYKPE
+620 AGEVLYKPE

-761 SNLAAI
+761 SNLGAI

-854 ELETVRESLADVE
+854 ELETARESLADVE

-1309 EQTRAKEKLDALEK
+1309 EQARAKEKLDALEK

-1372 IESVPKTKEAKPSEV
+1372 IESVPKTKEAKPSGV

-1499 TFAPEKTIDVML
+1499 TFASEKTIDVML

-1714 ERATTAPDNRTAE
+1714 ERATPAPDNRTAE

-1850 AMPAGERVTTAVGDE
+1850 AMPAGERVTTKVG
-1865 LLGIENSA
+1865 
-1873 KETLRLAQRNL
+1873 
-1884 EAAKAVR
+1884 
-1891 DRVETAQ
+1891 
-1898 ANLTAA
+1898 
-1904 KQALTKA
+1904 
-1911 TEEQNDT
+1911 
-1918 AIKKANDAIN
+1918 
-1928 LHKNTL
+1928 
-1934 AQESVTDLKKLNETV
+1934 
-1949 EVEGAVVAQLRN
+1949 EGAPSTAPSTQPVA
-1961 DLTEATA
+1961 
-1968 AVVEGTRLGARRV
+1968 EGTRLGARRT

-2000 LDVKQGS
+2000 LDVPQGS

-2049 ATLQAQYALQTE
+2049 AKLQEQYKLQTE

-2066 QIAERLAEG
+2066 QVAERLAEG

-2098 VDLNKARTELNAA
+2098 ADLNKARTELNAA

-2167 EQEADSAVEEDVD
+2167 EQEADNAVEEDVD

-2197 DEGDVSPTQYKTTT
+2197 DEGDVAPTQYKTTT

-2258 KVRVV
+2258 NVRVV
-2263 SRITINGKQYPAAY
+2263 SSITIDGKQYPAAY
-2277 EASTNTVLLT
+2277 DPATNTVLLT

-2311 PEKDLTPMQRQAKRE
+2311 PEKDLTPLQRQAKRE

-2728 ADTVHFKVKGTPYF
+2728 ADTVHFKVEGKPYF

-2817 AIRQLAK
+2817 ALRQLSK

-2829 NTTQDELMRGLVV
+2829 STTQDELMRGLVV

-2867 WTKMM
+2867 WTKMLGM
-2872 GVIDSAALQA
+2872 IDSAALQA

-2889 VYESALKRGLS
+2889 VYESALRRGLS

-2962 LKARA
+2962 LKARGL
-2967 MMLMTGAMAYAI
+2967 MLMTGAMAYAI
-2979 MMQDDEAYKKATP
+2979 MMQDDEAYKKASP

-3004 GVKDPLRI
+3004 GIKDPLRI

-3135 LDPVFATGAGGEK
+3135 LDPVFATGAGGER
-3148 ASIPASKQP
+3148 ASLPASKQP

-3162 FHSTEGRFLIDR
+3162 FHTAEGRFLIDR

-3208 SNLLT
+3208 SNLLA
-3213 MSGTAGSFRQVMG
+3213 MSSAAGSFRQVMG
-3226 KMFAQER
+3226 KLFTQER
-3233 AIQNNPN
+3233 AIQNNTD
-3240 MTTAQKDAALDRLK
+3240 MTTAQKDEALARLK

-3259 LSEQFYKQSERTTLQ
+3259 LSEQFYAQADKTTRQ

>member
-1 MAKYLPLP
+1 MATLAEIREQYPQYSDLSDAALADALYGKFYSDIPRKEFDAKLGLKT
-9 DGSSLEVPDSMTY
+9 GSRQTPI
-22 DEAMSRAQL
+22 
-31 KFPSLFGEKTKPR
+31 
-44 LGGIAGALGMG
+44 GGIAGALGMG
-55 VEGPISSV
+55 VEAPISSA

-92 EQPGWEQVKKAYEER
+92 EQPGFEQVKKAYEER
-107 GILPA
+107 GIFPA
-112 IGEYINQVPAA
+112 IGEYISQVPAA
-123 LAEQAPQMAATIGA
+123 LAEQTPQMAATIGA

-149 ITGAVAPSYLQQYG
+149 IAGAVTPSFTQMYG

-178 PVDVNRLTAGLAA
+178 PVDVNRLTAALSAI
-191 VPAAAL
+191 PAAAL

-232 NLAKESLVKSLA
+232 NLAKESLAKSLA

-315 RKEEA
+315 RTEEA
-320 AAVAQQEQVKAQ
+320 TALAQQEQVKAQ

-369 VKPAKSDLVAQAD
+369 VKPAKGDLVAQAD
-382 NEAARTARKELVNS
+382 NEEARAARKELVNS

-455 IQAIAPRIQELD
+455 IQAIAPRIQALD
-467 KQIAAAQKTG
+467 TQIAAAQKTG
-477 NVQQIAELGN
+477 DVQQIAELGN

-516 LKDAQDKMVDATS
+516 LKDAQDKMVNATS

-655 EQSAAGRKKVEAEL
+655 EQSTAGRKKVEAEL

-761 SNLAAI
+761 SNLGAI

-809 QKKAKIQKLYDYLTA
+809 QKKAKIQKLYNYLTA
-824 GLSEPEIA
+824 GLTEPEIA
-832 KLVAESTPEAAPGMR
+832 KLVEESTPEAAPGMR

-854 ELETVRESLADVE
+854 ELETARESLADVE

-888 TDERIADLLDRL
+888 TDESVADLLDRL
-900 LPGALKT
+900 LPGALKIE
-907 GEGKTETIIEGKRA
+907 EGKTERVSFETVDDERRRVA
-921 EAPKPTLQKAQKA
+921 TPKPTLQKAQKA

-947 ELQDNERLLD
+947 ELRDNERLLV

-974 NALNALKEQRSF
+974 NALNVLKEQRSF
-986 LQKENDNLRKAYN
+986 LQNENANLRKAYD
-999 RLVSLEQPTY
+999 RLVSLEQPAY
-1009 KAKEQEPTTGDLF
+1009 KAREEAPTTGDLF
-1022 GPLEAARKELGPQEK
+1022 GPLEEARTELGPQEK
-1037 RLQQL
+1037 RLQRL
-1042 MDERDAL
+1042 MDEYDAL

-1056 NQTASTA
+1056 NQTASTP
-1063 QMQELLDKFSKLP
+1063 QLQELLDKFSKLP
-1076 TGRLKE
+1076 TGRLIE
-1082 LDKQIDALGE
+1082 LDKQIGTLAE
-1092 QLGRAEGR
+1092 QLERTEGR
-1100 VNERYSAFVQARE
+1100 VNARYSAFVQARE
-1113 AERVADAAED
+1113 AERMADATED
-1123 SVPSLEQFIDRLR
+1123 ALPSLEQFVDRLR

-1155 AKRDDALNTT
+1155 AKRDNALDTT
-1165 GTDVPDQRT
+1165 GTDIPDQRT

-1188 EVPKE
+1188 EIPKE

-1201 YVDTQNLIESLR
+1201 YVDTQNLIESIR
-1213 KALSATD
+1213 KAVSTTD

-1267 YYESLPGQVKKLLNM
+1267 YYESIPAQVKKLLNM

-1290 KTTGNIPKDLQT
+1290 KTTGNIPKDLQA
-1302 RLEKAQE
+1302 RLETAFA
-1309 EQTRAKEKLDALEK
+1309 EQARAKEKLDALEK
-1323 RQRAYEQQQDVIT
+1323 RQRAYEQQQDAVT
-1336 GAAPGQREADRL
+1336 GATPGQREADRL
-1348 KAGAGYRTATE
+1348 KAGAGYRTATG

-1365 TKKASWG
+1365 TKKESWG
-1372 IESVPKTKEAKPSEV
+1372 IASVPKTKEIKPSEV

-1706 ALEKARAK
+1706 SLDKARAK
-1714 ERATTAPDNRTAE
+1714 ERATPAPDNRTAE

-1753 GTRIEVDTTGQLAQA
+1753 GTRIEVDTTSQLAQA

-1802 LTAARLAKDTE
+1802 LTASRLAKDTE

-1850 AMPAGERVTTAVGDE
+1850 AMPAGERVTTKVG
-1865 LLGIENSA
+1865 
-1873 KETLRLAQRNL
+1873 
-1884 EAAKAVR
+1884 
-1891 DRVETAQ
+1891 
-1898 ANLTAA
+1898 
-1904 KQALTKA
+1904 
-1911 TEEQNDT
+1911 
-1918 AIKKANDAIN
+1918 
-1928 LHKNTL
+1928 
-1934 AQESVTDLKKLNETV
+1934 
-1949 EVEGAVVAQLRN
+1949 EGAPSTAPSTQPVA
-1961 DLTEATA
+1961 
-1968 AVVEGTRLGARRV
+1968 EGTRLGARRT

-2000 LDVKQGS
+2000 LDVPQGS

-2049 ATLQAQYALQTE
+2049 AELQEQYKLQTE

-2066 QIAERLAEG
+2066 QVAERLAEG

-2083 SMALIAQRENLRQAT
+2083 SMALIAQRENLRQANA
-2098 VDLNKARTELNAA
+2098 DLNKARTELNAA
-2111 EQAAEKSGVK
+2111 ETDAEKSGVK
-2121 DSPAVMVAQDAFDQ
+2121 DSPAVMVAQDALDQ
-2135 ASDTIEML
+2135 ASNTIEML

-2197 DEGDVSPTQYKTTT
+2197 DEGDVSPTQYKTVA
-2211 GTQLSDRAV
+2211 GTRLSDQAI

-2263 SRITINGKQYPAAY
+2263 SRITIEGKQYPAAY
-2277 EASTNTVLLT
+2277 EASTNTILLT
-2287 QAGMTQEDLVHEA
+2287 QDGMTQEDLVHEA

-2311 PEKDLTPMQRQAKRE
+2311 PEKDLTPLQRQAKRE
-2326 LEAMLKAI
+2326 LQAMLQAI
-2334 KRDKNFEGEYATAD
+2334 KRDNKFEGEYATAD

-2397 TRAQELIEAIYMPS
+2397 ARAQELIETIYMPS

-2423 ARPASAI
+2423 ARPTSAI
-2430 VGYDA
+2430 VGYDP
-2435 TTMAKIKGNFY
+2435 TTTAKIKGNFY

-2514 GTEYRYESV
+2514 GTEYRYESI

-2575 DAKKAKAEYDADKAY
+2575 DAKKAKAEYDEDKAY

-2636 PYVPYYRVEDG
+2636 PYAPYYRIEDG

-2672 MIGDTNKIM
+2672 MIGDNKKIL

-2713 AGFASKYGPGQGPAN
+2713 AGFASKYGPGRGPDGT
-2728 ADTVHFKVKGTPYF
+2728 DTVHFKVKGQPYF

-2786 TRSPAYAVRQVI
+2786 TRSPAYAVRQII

-2962 LKARA
+2962 LKARG
-2967 MMLMTGAMAYAI
+2967 MMLMAGAMAYAI
-2979 MMQDDEAYKKATP
+2979 MMQDDEAYKLATP
-2992 EERYGNFFVYIP
+2992 EQRYGNFFVYIP

-3064 WLEAFYGQTTFG
+3064 WLEAFYGQTAFG

-3083 KMLMA
+3083 KMLAA

-3135 LDPVFATGAGGEK
+3135 LDPVFATGVGGEK

-3157 FIGGL
+3157 FVGGL
-3162 FHSTEGRFLIDR
+3162 FHSAEGRFLIDR
-3174 AYGRMEE
+3174 AYGRMDE
-3181 IVQASNTYKGYV
+3181 IVQASNTYEGLMNKGQ
-3193 AAGNRAEAADFAQRY
+3193 RAEARAFAQRQ
-3208 SNLLT
+3208 SNLIA
-3213 MSGTAGSFRQVMG
+3213 MKDEAGAFRQEMG
-3226 KMFAQER
+3226 ELFSEER
-3233 AIQNNPN
+3233 AIRDNPRL
-3240 MTTAQKDAALDRLK
+3240 TTAQKDERLERLK
-3254 QYENQ
+3254 RFENKMA
-3259 LSEQFYKQSERTTLQ
+3259 EQFYKQSERTTRQ

>member
-1 MAKYLPLP
+1 MATLAEIREQYPQYSDLSDAALADALYGKFYS
-9 DGSSLEVPDSMTY
+9 DI
-22 DEAMSRAQL
+22 SRKEFDAKLGL
-31 KFPSLFGEKTKPR
+31 KTGPR
-44 LGGIAGALGMG
+44 QTPIGGIAGALGMG
-55 VEGPISSV
+55 VEAPISSV

-107 GILPA
+107 GIFPA
-112 IGEYINQVPAA
+112 IGEYISQVPAA

-137 ARVGALGGVPGA
+137 ARVGALGGLPGA

-277 ALTEYGQTAFQVS
+277 ALAEYGQTAFQVS

-436 AQAQLFEAPEVTD
+436 AQAQLFEAPEVAD

-467 KQIAAAQKTG
+467 KQIAAAQKIG

-516 LKDAQDKMVDATS
+516 LKDAQDKMVNATS

-569 KLKKLTADLDA
+569 KLKKLTTDLDA

-638 PEITVDK
+638 PEIPVDK

-714 KEPDNLRYQDDR
+714 KEPDNLRYQNDR

-761 SNLAAI
+761 SNLGAI

-809 QKKAKIQKLYDYLTA
+809 QKKAKIQKLYNYLTA

-854 ELETVRESLADVE
+854 ELETARDSLADVE

-888 TDERIADLLDRL
+888 TDERVADLLERL

-907 GEGKTETIIEGKRA
+907 GEGKTEIVSFETADGERRRVA
-921 EAPKPTLQKAQKA
+921 APKPTLQKAQKA

-947 ELQDNERLLD
+947 ELRDNERLLD

-986 LQKENDNLRKAYN
+986 LQKENDNLRKAYD
-999 RLVSLEQPTY
+999 RLVSLEQPAY

-1022 GPLEAARKELGPQEK
+1022 GPLETARKELGPQEK

-1056 NQTASTA
+1056 NQTASTP

-1092 QLGRAEGR
+1092 QLGRTEGR

-1113 AERVADAAED
+1113 AERVADATED

-1165 GTDVPDQRT
+1165 NTDVPDQRT

-1235 TTYENRKQFFS
+1235 TTYENKTQVFGGATAGFKQAAAPYTS
-1246 GPKTGFQ
+1246 DRQ
-1253 EKQYLQYKTERERA
+1253 RA
-1267 YYESLPGQVKKLLNM
+1267 YYEAIPAQVKKLLNM

-1348 KAGAGYRTATE
+1348 KAGAGYRTAAG
-1359 KVRTKP
+1359 KLRTKP

-1396 AANLVKAAERLAK
+1396 ATNLVKAAERLAK
-1409 PTTVQ
+1409 PTTVT
-1414 VSDEITELRRQYA
+1414 VADDIDELRQQLARAQKA
-1427 EANKVAEGYLF
+1427 AA
-1438 GDVRRAGVVVE
+1438 GDTDKDNP
-1449 AAVRERTRLAELIAE
+1449 AVRERNRLAQQLAD
-1464 SIKRVPTTPSVVV
+1464 SIKRTPSIPNAIV
-1477 EAQNKLDMLSRAVKA
+1477 ESQKKLDMLSSAVKA

-1546 LIQTKGADTPAALV
+1546 LIQTKGADTPAALA

-1679 LAAVAKRNESNAAV
+1679 LAAVAKRNEANAAV
-1693 LAQLQERLAKSQA
+1693 LAQLQERLTKSQV
-1706 ALEKARAK
+1706 ALDKARAK
-1714 ERATTAPDNRTAE
+1714 ERATPAPDNRTAE

-1776 LGLSQAALEKAAAP
+1776 LGLSQAALEKA
-1790 VDPKGVKEAQEA
+1790 V
-1802 LTAARLAKDTE
+1802 
-1813 AARTAEKALLKA
+1813 AE
-1825 GAPND
+1825 ND
-1830 PAGAQTAL
+1830 VA
-1838 LAVKRYERELAQ
+1838 AVKKATADVQRYEKELAQ
-1850 AMPAGERVTTAVGDE
+1850 AMPAGERVTTKVGEDAP
-1865 LLGIENSA
+1865 S
-1873 KETLRLAQRNL
+1873 
-1884 EAAKAVR
+1884 
-1891 DRVETAQ
+1891 TAPSTQ
-1898 ANLTAA
+1898 P
-1904 KQALTKA
+1904 
-1911 TEEQNDT
+1911 
-1918 AIKKANDAIN
+1918 
-1928 LHKNTL
+1928 
-1934 AQESVTDLKKLNETV
+1934 
-1949 EVEGAVVAQLRN
+1949 VA
-1961 DLTEATA
+1961 
-1968 AVVEGTRLGARRV
+1968 EGTRLGARRV

-2049 ATLQAQYALQTE
+2049 AALQAQYALQTE

-2083 SMALIAQRENLRQAT
+2083 SMALIAQRENLRQANA
-2098 VDLNKARTELNAA
+2098 DLNKARTELNAA

-2135 ASDTIEML
+2135 ASDTVEML

-2197 DEGDVSPTQYKTTT
+2197 DEGDVSPTQYKTVA
-2211 GTQLSDRAV
+2211 GTRLSAQAI

-2258 KVRVV
+2258 KVQVV
-2263 SRITINGKQYPAAY
+2263 SSITVDGKQYPAAY
-2277 EASTNTVLLT
+2277 DPATNTVLLT

-2311 PEKDLTPMQRQAKRE
+2311 PEKDLTPLQRQAKRE
-2326 LEAMLKAI
+2326 LQAMLKAI
-2334 KRDKNFEGEYATAD
+2334 KGDKKFEGEYATAD

-2373 GNMLV
+2373 GNMFT
-2378 RAIRRFLNLIGF
+2378 RFIRRILNLIGF

-2423 ARPASAI
+2423 ARPASTI
-2430 VGYDA
+2430 VGYDP
-2435 TTMAKIKGNFY
+2435 TTLAKIKGNFY
-2446 GLAGRVQLVDRLA
+2446 GLAGRVQYIDRLA
-2459 AADAAIVAAEG
+2459 AADAAIVAAES

-2475 STEAFQA
+2475 SVEAFQA

-2575 DAKKAKAEYDADKAY
+2575 DAKAAKAEYDADKAY
-2590 LNANPKVKQYM
+2590 LNANPKVKQFM

-2672 MIGDTNKIM
+2672 MIGDNTKIM

-2728 ADTVHFKVKGTPYF
+2728 ADTVHFKVKGKPYF

-2786 TRSPAYAVRQVI
+2786 TRSPAYAVRQII

-2889 VYESALKRGLS
+2889 VYESALRRGLS

-2914 GRRGLSPSMQMLS
+2914 GRRGLSPSMQALS
-2927 TMVPFFNAQIQ
+2927 MMVPFFNAQIQ

-2962 LKARA
+2962 LKARG
-2967 MMLMTGAMAYAI
+2967 MMLMAGAMAYAI

-2992 EERYGNFFVYIP
+2992 EQRYGNFFVYIP

-3023 AIPQAI
+3023 AVPQAI

-3064 WLEAFYGQTTFG
+3064 WLEAFYGQTAFG
-3076 PIENQRE
+3076 PIESQRE
-3083 KMLMA
+3083 KMLA
-3088 GERYRPGTTEVAKAL
+3088 PAERYRPGTTEVAKAL

-3157 FIGGL
+3157 FVGGL
-3162 FHSTEGRFLIDR
+3162 FHSAEGRFLIDR
-3174 AYGRMEE
+3174 AYERMDD
-3181 IVQASNTYKGYV
+3181 IVQASNTYEGLLNKGQ
-3193 AAGNRAEAADFAQRY
+3193 RAEARAFAQRQ
-3208 SNLLT
+3208 SNLIA
-3213 MSGTAGSFRQVMG
+3213 MKDEAGAFRQEMG
-3226 KMFAQER
+3226 ELFSEER
-3233 AIQNNPN
+3233 AIRDNPRL
-3240 MTTAQKDAALDRLK
+3240 TTAQKDERLDRLK
-3254 QYENQ
+3254 RFENKIA
-3259 LSEQFYKQSERTTLQ
+3259 ERFYKLSERTTRQ

>member
-1 MAKYLPLP
+1 MSYTVGLP
-9 DGSSLEVPDSMTY
+9 DGRTVEFPDDVPKDKAA
-22 DEAMSRAQL
+22 EIIKAQFGSRQT
-31 KFPSLFGEKTKPR
+31 PI
-44 LGGIAGALGMG
+44 GGIAGALGMG
-55 VEGPISSV
+55 VEAPISSA
-63 RTGIESLFGGNEAV
+63 RTGIESLFGGTAAV
-77 EAGLGRKAKLGEKYA
+77 EAGLGRKTKLGEKYA
-92 EQPGWEQVKKAYEER
+92 EQPGFEQVKKAYEER
-107 GILPA
+107 GIFPA
-112 IGEYINQVPAA
+112 IGEYISQVPAA
-123 LAEQAPQMAATIGA
+123 LAEQTPQMAATIGA
-137 ARVGALGGVPGA
+137 ARVGGAFGGLPGA
-149 ITGAVAPSYLQQYG
+149 ITGAVAPSFTQMYG

-178 PVDVNRLTAGLAA
+178 PVDVNRLTAALSA

-226 AEKGAE
+226 SEKGAE
-232 NLAKESLVKSLA
+232 KLAKEGLAKSLA

-315 RKEEA
+315 RAEEA
-320 AAVAQQEQVKAQ
+320 TAVAQQEQVKAQ
-332 QEAEQAEYRKTDDYL
+332 QEIEQAEYRKTDDYL

-361 QTLDDKLK
+361 KTLDDKLK
-369 VKPAKSDLVAQAD
+369 VKPAKGDLVAQAD
-382 NEAARTARKELVNS
+382 NEEARTASKELVNS

-424 EQQTREGMQTKG
+424 EQQTREGMQTQG
-436 AQAQLFEAPEVTD
+436 AQAQLFDAPEVQD

-455 IQAIAPRIQELD
+455 IQALAPRIQALD
-467 KQIAAAQKTG
+467 TQLAAAQKTG
-477 NVQQIAELGN
+477 NMQQVAELGN
-487 QRNRLQESLAPLL
+487 QRNQLQESLAPLL

-516 LKDAQDKMVDATS
+516 LKDAQDKMVNATS
-529 TQDVERHANT
+529 TQDVERHANM

-561 AGLDKDKA
+561 AGLDKDKT

-620 AGEVSYKPE
+620 ADEVSYKPE
-629 QADLFGFEY
+629 QADLFGFNY
-638 PEITVDK
+638 PEIPVDK
-645 ALAEAMAQGR
+645 ELAEAMSQGR
-655 EQSAAGRKKVEAEL
+655 EQSAVGRKKVEAEL
-669 QAFERMTQR
+669 QAFERMAQR

-695 AKKLLSNF
+695 AKKLRDSF
-703 EKKEQDWAKLE
+703 AEKEQDWAKLE

-731 ELSKR
+731 EISKR
-736 VRELEAELEQAPV
+736 IRELEAELEQAPV
-749 DLSVVADDKEFL
+749 DLSIVADDKEFL
-761 SNLAAI
+761 SNLGAI

-809 QKKAKIQKLYDYLTA
+809 QKKAKIQKLYNYLTA

-854 ELETVRESLADVE
+854 ELETARESLADVE
-867 KRIAIGEKRRRA
+867 SRIAIGEKRRRA

-888 TDERIADLLDRL
+888 TDERVADLLDRL
-900 LPGALKT
+900 LPGALKIE
-907 GEGKTETIIEGKRA
+907 EGKTERVSFETVDDERRRVA
-921 EAPKPTLQKAQKA
+921 TPKPTLQKAQKA
-934 KELPIESAQRLAQ
+934 EELPIESAQRLAQ
-947 ELQDNERLLD
+947 ELRDNERLLV

-986 LQKENDNLRKAYN
+986 LQKENDNLRKAYD
-999 RLVSLEQPTY
+999 RLVSLEQPAY

-1022 GPLEAARKELGPQEK
+1022 GPLEEARKELGPQEK
-1037 RLQQL
+1037 RLQRL

-1056 NQTASTA
+1056 NQTASTS

-1092 QLGRAEGR
+1092 QLERTEGR
-1100 VNERYSAFVQARE
+1100 VNQRYSAFVQARE
-1113 AERVADAAED
+1113 AERMADATED
-1123 SVPSLEQFIDRLR
+1123 ALPSLEQFVDRLR

-1141 MTDDQLQNLYWSNR
+1141 MTDDQLQELYWSNR
-1155 AKRDDALNTT
+1155 AKRDNALNTT

-1302 RLEKAQE
+1302 RLETAFA
-1309 EQTRAKEKLDALEK
+1309 EQTRAKEKLDVLEK

-1348 KAGAGYRTATE
+1348 KAGAGYRTVAG

-1365 TKKASWG
+1365 TKKANWG
-1372 IESVPKTKEAKPSEV
+1372 IESVPKTKEVKPSEV

-1409 PTTVQ
+1409 PTTVE

-1438 GDVRRAGVVVE
+1438 GDIRRSGVVVE

-1477 EAQNKLDMLSRAVKA
+1477 EAQNKLDLLSRAVKA

-1499 TFAPEKTIDVML
+1499 TFAPEKTVDVML
-1511 EMERLQAELGEYVYR
+1511 EMERLQAELREYAYR

-1533 QLSGAAA
+1533 QLSGADA

-1546 LIQTKGADTPAALV
+1546 LIQAKGADTPAALA

-1575 QLTDLRKQLD
+1575 QLTELRKSLD
-1585 KIKAEFETVAKN
+1585 KIKTEFDLVAKN
-1597 ETTVDGE
+1597 EATVDGE
-1604 TARKAPVVVEAKLA
+1604 AARKAPVVVEAKLA

-1706 ALEKARAK
+1706 ALDKARAK
-1714 ERATTAPDNRTAE
+1714 ERATPAPDNRTAE

-1741 LKGPSAELAALP
+1741 LKGPSNELAALP
-1753 GTRIEVDTTGQLAQA
+1753 GTRIEVDTTGPLAQA

-1838 LAVKRYERELAQ
+1838 LAVKRYEKELAQ
-1850 AMPAGERVTTAVGDE
+1850 AMPAGERVTTKVGEDAP
-1865 LLGIENSA
+1865 S
-1873 KETLRLAQRNL
+1873 
-1884 EAAKAVR
+1884 
-1891 DRVETAQ
+1891 TAPSTQ
-1898 ANLTAA
+1898 P
-1904 KQALTKA
+1904 
-1911 TEEQNDT
+1911 
-1918 AIKKANDAIN
+1918 
-1928 LHKNTL
+1928 
-1934 AQESVTDLKKLNETV
+1934 
-1949 EVEGAVVAQLRN
+1949 VA
-1961 DLTEATA
+1961 
-1968 AVVEGTRLGARRV
+1968 EGTRLGARRV

-2049 ATLQAQYALQTE
+2049 AELQAQYALQTE

-2098 VDLNKARTELNAA
+2098 ADLNKARTELNAA
-2111 EQAAEKSGVK
+2111 ETAAEKSGVK
-2121 DSPAVMVAQDAFDQ
+2121 DSPAVMVAQDALDQ
-2135 ASDTIEML
+2135 ASNTIEML

-2157 KQARRTGATA
+2157 KQKRRTGATA
-2167 EQEADSAVEEDVD
+2167 EQEADSAVEEDTD

-2197 DEGDVSPTQYKTTT
+2197 DEGDVAPTQYKTAL
-2211 GTQLSDRAV
+2211 GTQLSDRAI

-2258 KVRVV
+2258 KVQVV
-2263 SRITINGKQYPAAY
+2263 SRITVDGKQYPAAY
-2277 EASTNTVLLT
+2277 EPSTNTILLT
-2287 QAGMTQEDLVHEA
+2287 QDGMTQEDLVHEA

-2311 PEKDLTPMQRQAKRE
+2311 PEKDLTPLQRQAKRE

-2334 KRDKNFEGEYATAD
+2334 KGDKKFEGEYATAD

-2397 TRAQELIEAIYMPS
+2397 TRAQELIETIYMPS

-2423 ARPASAI
+2423 ARPASVI
-2430 VGYDA
+2430 VGYEP
-2435 TTMAKIKGNFY
+2435 TTTAKIKGNFY

-2475 STEAFQA
+2475 SVEAFQA

-2550 RMFTVISAG
+2550 RMFTVLSAG

-2575 DAKKAKAEYDADKAY
+2575 DAKAAKAEYDADKAY

-2601 DAASAEYRQYNAG
+2601 DAAAVEYRQHNAG

-2636 PYVPYYRVEDG
+2636 PYAPYYRVEDG

-2672 MIGDTNKIM
+2672 MIGDNTKIM

-2694 TRAALDNKA
+2694 TRAALENKA

-2728 ADTVHFKVKGTPYF
+2728 ADTVHFKVKGKPYF

-2786 TRSPAYAVRQVI
+2786 TRSPAYAVRQII

-2872 GVIDSAALQA
+2872 GMIDSAALQA

-2927 TMVPFFNAQIQ
+2927 TMIPFFNAQIQ

-2962 LKARA
+2962 LKARG
-2967 MMLMTGAMAYAI
+2967 MMLMAGAMAYAI
-2979 MMQDDEAYKKATP
+2979 MMQDDEAYKKASP
-2992 EERYGNFFVYIP
+2992 EQRYGNFFVYIP

-3064 WLEAFYGQTTFG
+3064 WLEAFYGQTAFG

-3083 KMLMA
+3083 KMLAA

-3135 LDPVFATGAGGEK
+3135 LDPVFATGVGGEK

-3157 FIGGL
+3157 FVGGL
-3162 FHSTEGRFLIDR
+3162 FHSAEGRFLIDR
-3174 AYGRMEE
+3174 AYGRMDE
-3181 IVQASNTYKGYV
+3181 IVQASNTYEGLMDR
-3193 AAGNRAEAADFAQRY
+3193 GQRAEARAFAQRQ
-3208 SNLLT
+3208 SNLIA
-3213 MSGTAGSFRQVMG
+3213 MKDEAGAFRQEMG
-3226 KMFAQER
+3226 EMFSEER
-3233 AIQNNPN
+3233 AIRDNPRL
-3240 MTTAQKDAALDRLK
+3240 TTAQKDERLERLK
-3254 QYENQ
+3254 RFENKMA
-3259 LSEQFYKQSERTTLQ
+3259 EQFYKQSERTTRQ